1 MGDSDAHTP
10 LIYVSSAATQKF
22 ITDNER
28 KGKFNMRKRAISWAL
43 TASMVLSML
52 SGFIPGQK
60 AYAADSS
67 KKTGK
72 TVVETEIDESTYK
85 ALGLSTDIDKSK
97 AAVPYDKDNIS
108 TFAEVNEVYVAA
120 NGNYRNKYTVRDG
133 FDRIGDF
140 KDRTTKVNSSLGNL
154 YGAYGFY
161 DLGKD
166 NVKVEHGGS
175 GDSNISSN
183 MGNVLKKD
191 SNGFN
196 GLYATSVAFDG
207 GDGKTN
213 YVAEL
218 RVHGDKVFSPAGWK
232 SIKTVIDGK
241 EYRGKIDVNIFK
253 IAADGTR
260 YSIATLTPT
269 LNKNSTYS
277 DGLLYF
283 IRRYQQEL
291 DAMFE
296 IEKADLNGDGFED
309 LLVYCGTYEDRNIND
324 QNIRYAIVDVYY
336 GKGNGR
342 FTKGNNISIPGGL
355 ASNYESGT
363 DGSWC
368 DYGIGRAPVVTLA
381 GGDLEQDGRDEAAVA
396 VSGSVLNYNMAK
408 AGHMTVYT
416 YKDGGLVPI
425 EGLNEVS
432 LGDTDGR
439 KQNYGMYAANCAFGR
454 FKYPGSGAMVTG
466 LIVGGYYSSNSQYVQ
481 REYEATQAAYRYVYY
496 DRLTDNYVLSDYH
509 TRSLG
514 TKSKEIVKYHEVKS
528 NEYYRPVNAPM
539 ALACADLKGMNGNN
553 ENDSVLFGAEVYAF
567 SLEDGG
573 ITGSEI
579 GSMSICTDQRN
590 QGNDKKK
597 KDQVWIG
604 DVRVGCVDKDAKGNN
619 YRQSFVCVVGV
630 HREKKLNDKDDYYWL
645 DIATFSM
652 DGGSPYS
659 SQEGVVCQSNSRQD
673 MYGTFVSLCLPD
685 IDNDS
690 VRLKYEGEYP
700 VYTNPEVY
708 AILQASPYFD
718 DVQEVYEY
726 VNNGG
731 TSYSTSKGSSNTV
744 SANLSI
750 SVGAYVSSEIQL
762 IGAGEVEVELSY
774 GASFEYANTKTTE
787 YEITYNA
794 AGGGSDQVVLYCLKY
809 MYYEYSIYDPI
820 ARKWEPVVMPVCL
833 GPSTSIIDVADYDKV
848 ARRSKGLNEIYN
860 NILNNTAGDPATYQ
874 TLGGKLK
881 YAYQSGGNNNYSSV
895 NASSGADQTQT
906 ISVTDENEYSTE
918 VFIEANEK
926 LGAGGGGLG
935 NKVIVGVTSSQHAGL
950 GHTYVSSN
958 GVTYSGT
965 VDNVPADCTGFSF
978 DWQLRV
984 NTAKLNSDSDSVFVI
999 GYDVK
1004 NVVRPAR
1011 MPMGLSVVDTTRNSV
1026 SLEWSP
1032 SNDADY
1038 YEVCIVD
1045 AGGNY
1050 NSKAVVPYTV
1060 TDYEVKGLYSNRTY
1074 TFAVRALQANGSKSL
1089 FSRPATAT
1097 TLQDS
1102 SNFHITKNPDDTN
1115 TFAGGNAEFAANAV
1129 YYDGDGVNQSVGY
1142 NWQVNTDNGW
1152 RSVSTGGS
1160 NPTLRL
1166 TDVSDEMDGNEY
1178 RCRVYYN
1185 DITLYTKTAT
1195 LTVNKADSK
1204 VMLLAHNDTEN
1215 KDLSDGSVV
1224 RASGSETTKVENV
1237 TKERNLITVTSG
1249 VREYILVSDGTNYM
1263 WKDSDEN
1270 YYPCNVS
1277 VKKDSD
1283 GYVDESQTFKA
1294 SDVGG
1299 TAYGVSESD
1308 FIADIDGNTY
1318 KLASVNADDYAGEKV
1333 SYASDD
1339 VTYDRILAKWVSED
1353 GSKNFYLLGN
1363 TSGSEDSTV
1372 YYYVAD
1378 SESGSF
1384 TMTSKK
1390 TLNVSDTVKVVQTD
1404 LKSVYQTK
1412 TVRSETTGA
1421 EVTYTGDKI
1430 TLSCQP
1436 KSLSGEDVQGDVEFV
1451 ITGPE
1456 SRRIAG
1462 KYDRANGCYT
1472 AQWEPSGQGIYNV
1485 YVYFAGNK
1493 QYNDSISDSMAIYTS
1508 FEGKTNM
1515 NLTMQDNVRYGD
1527 SVKISLERVSYDNT
1541 GKLQDITDDSEYTVK
1556 IKNNKTGEFEDTDKY
1571 ELANGVFIPK
1581 SIGMFQITASNG
1593 GDKTQKN
1600 INVGRAQ
1607 LEIAAQD
1614 TEKSVNDSVR
1624 ECEDAVIT
1632 GLKAWDTDIMPQ
1644 RDRDYELGSYGVS
1657 GLLPGIYD
1665 IAVAY
1670 VKVGDQHSQVMNELE
1685 KNYIINLVKAS
1696 YTLTGNVYTV
1706 TARPANTHGTVSI
1719 KYQQPGNENSDGLTV
1734 DSGTRLPENSTITL
1748 AATPHKGYKVKS
1760 WSLNGKTVTD
1770 PQCGTSGGKACSD
1783 DQIQMDKLKANM
1795 NVAVNFEPVYHK
1807 LTYKPDNEAH
1817 GTLKANYV
1825 TDGTIGKSFG
1835 SGANI
1840 HIEQKVRLT
1849 AVPAAG
1855 YVLDHWTVTGEDGV
1869 PETVLAEDGV
1879 TNNTSLTYDAEEIS
1893 EDTLITAYFAE
1904 AQNFKISVAPVTVG
1918 SDGKTTVTTGVD
1930 VTVKAQRVDGTVT
1943 IESGE
1948 DGIYEVSRGD
1958 NVTIQVTVP
1967 SGLLL
1972 DGWSAA
1978 DGQEL
1983 GTISADLRTMT
1994 VYDIASDLDYTVKYT
2009 APNRYKVTYGADDD
2023 AAGVVDAVAA
2033 GGTDALVSGDKQ
2045 LQGSDIVFTAT
2056 PNEGYEIAYWEVN
2069 GEKVDAEA
2077 EGAGAQRYELEYLGK
2092 DTKVVVYFYKQ
2103 PVVSWTSGN
2112 DTEMT
2117 VRSGDFDLANG
2128 GCIAYAS
2135 KDDLK
2140 FTFAVKRNYEI
2151 ADIKVN
2157 YAGEDVFSLAENSG
2171 EGKLAETADAE
2182 SGTERYTFT
2191 WSAPADGFT
2200 GDVTV
2205 NATYRKIAPSVKAE
2219 YSLKVIEKASA
2230 GEASGKTHGSISADV
2245 SRKNLPSYIQIGD
2258 TISDATESKSA
2269 QITDIYRDS
2278 VITFKVVPDDGY
2290 NVKEWIINGH
2300 KLTSETENIKLYS
2313 DKKVND
2319 TLKITVD
2326 GDSSD
2331 VTVMAGLE
2339 LVGDVLTFGPETEGT
2354 GEVSAMITSTKL
2366 VLESGDMIGAASYV
2380 EFTAAAAEGYEVADW
2395 LVNGISQGVAEKIF
2409 AYKVPKDTRVDVRA
2423 VFDRPVYKITWS
2435 ADGAGQIEA
2444 ENVTADEVLE
2454 GNSAQ
2459 IRGDRELKFTAD
2471 ADQYMECTGF
2481 TVKTAEGTKDYTAEE
2496 LGSNVFVVDKVAS
2509 DIDVVAHF
2517 AKQEL
2522 KSVIT
2527 FEANDAALGA
2537 VTAVYGLDEKAEIT
2551 SGDSQVSGGD
2561 AVFTAAPAD
2570 GQMIEGWYLDPECTQ
2585 AIEGTE
2591 LEQTTYEVKT
2601 IYTDVAVYV
2610 KFVEIPEY
2618 TVKVGTTGTGSA
2630 KITASSDGEELE
2642 IVSGEVKLK
2651 RHKDLTITVAP
2662 KDEYNTV
2669 EHWTVDGADVDS
2681 DELTYKLTDI
2691 TKDAEIY
2698 AYIAPSL
2705 LVNVIFKNEDEVK
2718 KYDNIDI
2725 STGYVGED
2733 GDISGLKPINAENN
2747 LVRIGSGKD
2756 VRFAITPSD
2765 DYMIQAWT
2773 VKYIRGGKV
2782 VKEESGTDFGFT
2794 NEILLND
2801 VTNSIEVSAEL
2812 VDRVGYAIPVE
2823 GNYDRDNNLIETAGG
2838 ESTPETAY
2846 TITEL
2851 TKIPDNVVF
2860 KNDNGVVLDNMV
2872 RENGDASVVITPAEG
2887 WRIRDIII
2895 DEPENA
2901 ENSEES
2907 ENIMS
2912 VQPVL
2917 AEDGTET
2924 GAYLV
2929 SDVNVTKNMEFK
2941 VDAVKLYSV
2950 TIADTEHGNIKVT
2963 KPDGTEVENGEMI
2976 DEKTVLTY
2984 TATPD
2989 MYYDFDA
2996 WTEDAADQAE
3006 STFEKALDGSI
3017 TVGAAFKA
3025 RYAKV
3030 SIATVKN
3037 GTVTVT
3043 TADGKKI
3050 SNGQLVQEGTDII
3063 CKAIPAKHCDLSAW
3077 GGDAKGKTG
3086 TTVKLTVTKNM
3097 NISAAFKFRYV
3108 KVAIGKTE
3116 NGSITIRTAEGKT
3129 VKNGASVIEG
3139 TVLICTA
3146 KAANSCK
3153 LGSWTGS
3160 FKSTKTSVKVA
3171 ANKNMK
3177 INARFV
3183 AKIPAQNTA
3192 GINKNI
3198 HAVVSGNKVTVVW
3211 GKVNKAD
3218 GYDIYAQKCYVK
3230 FDSKSLIKSVKGAS
3244 ATRVTISGINGKS
3257 LAKSDMIKLRVKA
3270 YRLVNGKKKYIDNSV
3285 MLHIVTNSSKYT
3297 NIKKVLLPR
3306 KSYVLGVKQTIQLKP
3321 GFTKADASK
3330 MVLDGTHGAR
3340 YLYVC
3345 TNKNVA
3351 TVDAK
3356 GRIKAK
3362 AAGKCTVYV
3371 IAVNGTTQAVQIIV
3385 K

>member
-1 MGDSDAHTP
+1 
-10 LIYVSSAATQKF
+10 
-22 ITDNER
+22 
-28 KGKFNMRKRAISWAL
+28 MRKRAISWAL

-161 DLGKD
+161 DLGED

-218 RVHGDKVFSPAGWK
+218 RVHGDKAFSPAGWK

-241 EYRGKIDVNIFK
+241 EYRGKIDVSIFK

-260 YSIATLTPT
+260 SSIATLTPT
-269 LNKNSTYS
+269 LNKNSTYG

-336 GKGNGR
+336 GKRNGR

-355 ASNYESGT
+355 ASNYESGAG
-363 DGSWC
+363 GSWC

-496 DRLTDNYVLSDYH
+496 DSLTDNYVLSDYH

-1160 NPTLRL
+1160 NPALRL

-1263 WKDSDEN
+1263 WKDSNEN
-1270 YYPCNVS
+1270 YYPCSVS

-1318 KLASVNADDYAGEKV
+1318 KLTSVNADDYAGEKV

-1456 SRRIAG
+1456 SKRIAG

-1493 QYNDSISDSMAIYTS
+1493 QYNDSISDSMSIYTS

-1527 SVKISLERVSYDNT
+1527 SVKMSLEKVSYDNT

-1644 RDRDYELGSYGVS
+1644 RDRDYELRSYGVS

-1665 IAVAY
+1665 IDVAY

-1904 AQNFKISVAPVTVG
+1904 AQNFKISVSPVTVG

-1930 VTVKAQRVDGTVT
+1930 VTVKAQRVDGTVI

-1983 GTISADLRTMT
+1983 GTVSADLRTMT

-2023 AAGVVDAVAA
+2023 AAGVVDAVVA

-2117 VRSGDFDLANG
+2117 ARSGDSDLANG

-2205 NATYRKIAPSVKAE
+2205 NATYRKISPSVKAE

-2380 EFTAAAAEGYEVADW
+2380 EFTATAAEGYEVADW

-2423 VFDRPVYKITWS
+2423 VFDRPVYRITWS

-2444 ENVTADEVLE
+2444 ENVTSGETLYGESAD
-2454 GNSAQ
+2454 
-2459 IRGDRELKFTAD
+2459 IRGDRMLKFTAIPD
-2471 ADQYMECTGF
+2471 LYMECTGY
-2481 TVKTAEGTKDYTAEE
+2481 TVKTSDGEKQYSASE
-2496 LGSNVFVVDKVAS
+2496 LNGDVLVIDKVSS
-2509 DIDVVAHF
+2509 DTDVTAHF
-2517 AKQEL
+2517 AKKEL
-2522 KSVIT
+2522 KAVIT
-2527 FEANDAALGA
+2527 FAANDPDLGT
-2537 VTAVYGLDEKAEIT
+2537 VSAVYGADKKAIV
-2551 SGDSQVSGGD
+2551 SGDSQIAGGD
-2561 AVFTAAPAD
+2561 VIFTAAPAE
-2570 GQMIEGWYLDPECTQ
+2570 GQMIEGWYKNPECTE
-2585 AIEGTE
+2585 AIEGTNQ
-2591 LEQTTYEVKT
+2591 EQPEYSAHAV
-2601 IYTDVAVYV
+2601 YADLAVYV

-2618 TVKVGTTGTGSA
+2618 TVKLGINGTGTADIEAESEGVKLDIA
-2630 KITASSDGEELE
+2630 
-2642 IVSGEVKLK
+2642 SGEVKVK
-2651 RHKDLTITVAP
+2651 RHADLKVTVRP
-2662 KDEYNTV
+2662 RDVYNTV
-2669 EHWTVDGADVDS
+2669 EYWIVDGEEVDKT
-2681 DELTYKLTDI
+2681 ELTYQIDDLTEDRSV
-2691 TKDAEIY
+2691 Y
-2698 AYIAPSL
+2698 AYVSPSL
-2705 LVNVIFKNEDEVK
+2705 LVDVIFKDSDPVK
-2718 KYDNIDI
+2718 KYDKIDI
-2725 STGYVGED
+2725 RAGYVAED
-2733 GDISGLKPINAENN
+2733 GDESGLKVINAENN
-2747 LVRIGSGKD
+2747 SVRVGSGKD
-2756 VRFAITPSD
+2756 VSFEITPGD
-2765 DYMIQAWT
+2765 DYMIQSWT
-2773 VKYIRGGKV
+2773 VRYMRGDRV
-2782 VKEESGTDFGFT
+2782 VKEESGKDFGFT
-2794 NEILLND
+2794 NKILLKN

-2812 VDRVGYAIPVE
+2812 VDRKGYYIPAE
-2823 GNYDRDNNLIETAGG
+2823 GYYNQANELVTNSAEGEAGS
-2838 ESTPETAY
+2838 EAVY
-2846 TITEL
+2846 TVSEL
-2851 TKIPDNVVF
+2851 TKQPDNVVF
-2860 KNDNGVVLDNMV
+2860 RADDGSVIDNMV
-2872 RENGDASVVITPAEG
+2872 RENGDAGVTITPENG
-2887 WRIRDIII
+2887 WRIRGITVSDAVSGQ
-2895 DEPENA
+2895 EENL
-2901 ENSEES
+2901 
-2907 ENIMS
+2907 MT
-2912 VQPVL
+2912 VTPVL

-2924 GAYLV
+2924 GAYRVV
-2929 SDVNVTKNMEFK
+2929 SENVTENMTFT
-2941 VDAVKLYSV
+2941 VDAVRLYTV
-2950 TIADTEHGNIKVT
+2950 NIADTQHGKITVIKE
-2963 KPDGTEVENGEMI
+2963 DGTEVSNGQTV
-2976 DEKTVLTY
+2976 DEGTLLTY
-2984 TATPD
+2984 TAVPD
-2989 MYYDFDA
+2989 KYYDFDT
-2996 WTEDAADQAE
+2996 WTDDAADQTE
-3006 STFEKALDGSI
+3006 STFEQALDGNI

-3030 SIATVKN
+3030 NIASVKN
-3037 GTVTVT
+3037 GKITVT

-3050 SNGQLVQEGTDII
+3050 ANGQLVQEGTVIV
-3063 CKAIPAKHCDLSAW
+3063 CKAVPAKHCDLSAW
-3077 GGDAKGKTG
+3077 GGDAKGKKG
-3086 TTVKLTVTKNM
+3086 GTVKLTVTKNM
-3097 NISAAFKFRYV
+3097 KISAAFKYRYV
-3108 KVAIGKTE
+3108 KIAIGKTI
-3116 NGSITIRTAEGKT
+3116 NGTISVKTADGKT
-3129 VKNGASVIEG
+3129 VKNGSAIKEG
-3139 TVLICTA
+3139 TVIVCTA
-3146 KAANSCK
+3146 KAAKNCK
-3153 LGSWTGS
+3153 LGYWSGS
-3160 FKSTKTSVKVA
+3160 FKSTKTSVRVA
-3171 ANKNMK
+3171 ANNNMT
-3177 INARFV
+3177 INAKFV
-3183 AKIPAQNTA
+3183 AQIPARDTA

-3198 HAVVSGNKVTVVW
+3198 QTAITNKSLTIKW
-3211 GKVNKAD
+3211 GKVAGAD
-3218 GYDIYAQKCYVK
+3218 GYDVFMQNCSKKMDTKNPVK
-3230 FDSKSLIKSVKGAS
+3230 TVRGASSNKTTITKMHGTALSKSGIVK
-3244 ATRVTISGINGKS
+3244 IQ
-3257 LAKSDMIKLRVKA
+3257 VKA
-3270 YRLVNGKKKYIDNSV
+3270 YKLVNGKKKYIDKSV
-3285 MLHIVTNSSKYT
+3285 LLHIVLNSEKRT
-3297 NIKKVLLPR
+3297 NIKKVTLA
-3306 KSYVLGVKQTIQLKP
+3306 KKAYTMSVKQAVTLKP
-3321 GFTKADASK
+3321 VFTPANASK
-3330 MVLDGTHGAR
+3330 LLLGAEHGPRAF
-3340 YLYVC
+3340 YYS
-3345 TNKNVA
+3345 TNTNVA
-3351 TVDAK
+3351 IVDAN
-3356 GRIKAK
+3356 GVVKAK
-3362 AAGKCTVYV
+3362 ASGKCTIYV
-3371 IAVNGTTQAVQIIV
+3371 ISISGVSSPVQITV
-3385 K
+3385 R

>member
-1 MGDSDAHTP
+1 
-10 LIYVSSAATQKF
+10 
-22 ITDNER
+22 
-28 KGKFNMRKRAISWAL
+28 MRKRAISWAL

-161 DLGKD
+161 DLGED

-191 SNGFN
+191 SNGFS

-432 LGDTDGR
+432 LGDTDGG

-496 DRLTDNYVLSDYH
+496 DSLTDNYVLSDYH

-528 NEYYRPVNAPM
+528 NEYYRPVNAPL

-1263 WKDSDEN
+1263 WKDSNEN
-1270 YYPCNVS
+1270 YYPCSVS

-1299 TAYGVSESD
+1299 AAYGVSESD

-1318 KLASVNADDYAGEKV
+1318 KLTSVNADDYAGEKV

-1456 SRRIAG
+1456 SKRIAG

-1493 QYNDSISDSMAIYTS
+1493 QYNDSISDSMSIYTS

-1527 SVKISLERVSYDNT
+1527 SVKMSLERVSYDNT

-1644 RDRDYELGSYGVS
+1644 RDRDYELGSDGAS

-1665 IAVAY
+1665 IDVVY

-1685 KNYIINLVKAS
+1685 KKYIINLVKAS

-1904 AQNFKISVAPVTVG
+1904 AQNFKISVSPVTVG

-1930 VTVKAQRVDGTVT
+1930 VTVKAQRVDGTVI

-1983 GTISADLRTMT
+1983 GTVSADLRTMT

-2023 AAGVVDAVAA
+2023 AAGVVDAVAN
-2033 GGTDALVSGDKQ
+2033 GSTDALVSGDKQ

-2117 VRSGDFDLANG
+2117 ARSGDSDLANG

-2157 YAGEDVFSLAENSG
+2157 YAGEDVFSLAEDSG
-2171 EGKLAETADAE
+2171 EGKLAETADSE

-2205 NATYRKIAPSVKAE
+2205 NATYRKISPSVKAE

-2395 LVNGISQGVAEKIF
+2395 LVNGISQGVAENIF

-2444 ENVTADEVLE
+2444 ENVTSGETLYGESAD
-2454 GNSAQ
+2454 
-2459 IRGDRELKFTAD
+2459 IRGDRMLKFTAIPD
-2471 ADQYMECTGF
+2471 LYMECTGY
-2481 TVKTAEGTKDYTAEE
+2481 TVKTSDGEKQYSASE
-2496 LGSNVFVVDKVAS
+2496 LNGDVLVIDKVSS
-2509 DIDVVAHF
+2509 DTDVTAHF
-2517 AKQEL
+2517 AKKEL
-2522 KSVIT
+2522 KAVIT
-2527 FEANDAALGA
+2527 FAANDPDLGTVA
-2537 VTAVYGLDEKAEIT
+2537 AVYGTDKKAIV
-2551 SGDSQVSGGD
+2551 SGDSQIAGGD
-2561 AVFTAAPAD
+2561 VIFTAAPAE
-2570 GQMIEGWYLDPECTQ
+2570 GQMIEGWYKNPECTE
-2585 AIEGTE
+2585 AIEGTNQ
-2591 LEQTTYEVKT
+2591 EQPEYSAHAV
-2601 IYTDVAVYV
+2601 YADLAVYV

-2618 TVKVGTTGTGSA
+2618 TVKLGINGTGTADIEAESEGVKLDIA
-2630 KITASSDGEELE
+2630 
-2642 IVSGEVKLK
+2642 SGEVKVK
-2651 RHKDLTITVAP
+2651 RHADLKVTVRP
-2662 KDEYNTV
+2662 RDVYNTV
-2669 EHWTVDGADVDS
+2669 EYWIVDGEEVDKT
-2681 DELTYKLTDI
+2681 ELTYQIDDLTEDRSV
-2691 TKDAEIY
+2691 Y
-2698 AYIAPSL
+2698 AYVSPSL
-2705 LVNVIFKNEDEVK
+2705 LVDVIFKDGDPVK
-2718 KYDNIDI
+2718 KYDKIDI
-2725 STGYVGED
+2725 RAGYVAED
-2733 GDISGLKPINAENN
+2733 GDESGLKVINAENN
-2747 LVRIGSGKD
+2747 SVRVGSGKD
-2756 VRFAITPSD
+2756 VSFEITPGD
-2765 DYMIQAWT
+2765 DYMIQSWT
-2773 VKYIRGGKV
+2773 VRYMRGDRV
-2782 VKEESGTDFGFT
+2782 VKEESGKDFGFT
-2794 NEILLND
+2794 NKILLKN

-2812 VDRVGYAIPVE
+2812 VDRKGYYIPAEGYYNQANELVTNSVE
-2823 GNYDRDNNLIETAGG
+2823 GEAGS
-2838 ESTPETAY
+2838 EAAY
-2846 TITEL
+2846 TVSEL
-2851 TKIPDNVVF
+2851 TKQPDNIVF
-2860 KNDNGVVLDNMV
+2860 RAEDGSVIDNMV
-2872 RENGDASVVITPAEG
+2872 RENGDAGVTITPENG
-2887 WRIRDIII
+2887 WRIRGITVSDAVSGQ
-2895 DEPENA
+2895 EENL
-2901 ENSEES
+2901 
-2907 ENIMS
+2907 MT
-2912 VQPVL
+2912 VTPVL

-2924 GAYLV
+2924 GAYRVV
-2929 SDVNVTKNMEFK
+2929 SENMTENMTFT
-2941 VDAVKLYSV
+2941 VDAVRLYTV
-2950 TIADTEHGNIKVT
+2950 NIADTQHGKITVIKE
-2963 KPDGTEVENGEMI
+2963 DGTEVSNGQTV
-2976 DEKTVLTY
+2976 DEGTLLTY
-2984 TATPD
+2984 TAVPD
-2989 MYYDFDA
+2989 KYYDFDT
-2996 WTEDAADQAE
+2996 WTDDAADQTE
-3006 STFEKALDGSI
+3006 STFEQSLDGNI

-3030 SIATVKN
+3030 NIASVKN
-3037 GTVTVT
+3037 GKITVK

-3050 SNGQLVQEGTDII
+3050 ANGQLVQEGTVIV
-3063 CKAIPAKHCDLSAW
+3063 CKAVPVKHCDLSAW
-3077 GGDAKGKTG
+3077 GGDAKGKKG
-3086 TTVKLTVTKNM
+3086 GTVKLTVTKNM
-3097 NISAAFKFRYV
+3097 KISAAFKYRYV
-3108 KVAIGKTE
+3108 KIAIGKTI
-3116 NGSITIRTAEGKT
+3116 NGTISVKTADGKT
-3129 VKNGASVIEG
+3129 VKNGSAIKEG
-3139 TVLICTA
+3139 TVIVCTA
-3146 KAANSCK
+3146 KAAKNCK
-3153 LGSWTGS
+3153 LGYWSGS
-3160 FKSTKTSVKVA
+3160 FKSTKTSVRVA
-3171 ANKNMK
+3171 ANNNMT
-3177 INARFV
+3177 INAKFV
-3183 AKIPAQNTA
+3183 AQIPARDTA

-3198 HAVVSGNKVTVVW
+3198 QTAITNKSLTIKW
-3211 GKVNKAD
+3211 GKVAGAD
-3218 GYDIYAQKCYVK
+3218 GYDVFMQNCSKKMDTKNPVK
-3230 FDSKSLIKSVKGAS
+3230 TVRGAS
-3244 ATRVTISGINGKS
+3244 SNKTTITKMHGTALSKCGIVK
-3257 LAKSDMIKLRVKA
+3257 IQVKA
-3270 YRLVNGKKKYIDNSV
+3270 YKLVNGKKKYIDKSV
-3285 MLHIVTNSSKYT
+3285 LLHIVLNSEKRT
-3297 NIKKVLLPR
+3297 NIKKVTLA
-3306 KSYVLGVKQTIQLKP
+3306 KKVYTMSVKQAVTLKP
-3321 GFTKADASK
+3321 VFTPANASK
-3330 MVLDGTHGAR
+3330 LLLGAEHGPRAF
-3340 YLYVC
+3340 YYS
-3345 TNKNVA
+3345 TNTNVA
-3351 TVDAK
+3351 IVDAN
-3356 GRIKAK
+3356 GVVKAK
-3362 AAGKCTVYV
+3362 ASGKCTIYV
-3371 IAVNGTTQAVQIIV
+3371 ISISGVSSPVQITV
-3385 K
+3385 R

>member
-1 MGDSDAHTP
+1 
-10 LIYVSSAATQKF
+10 
-22 ITDNER
+22 
-28 KGKFNMRKRAISWAL
+28 MRKRAISWAL

-161 DLGKD
+161 DLGED

-218 RVHGDKVFSPAGWK
+218 RVHGDKVFGPAGWK

-355 ASNYESGT
+355 ASNYESGAG
-363 DGSWC
+363 GSWC

-496 DRLTDNYVLSDYH
+496 DSLTDNYVLSDYH

-744 SANLSI
+744 STNLSI

-881 YAYQSGGNNNYSSV
+881 YTYQSGGNNNYSSV

-918 VFIEANEK
+918 VFLEANEK

-950 GHTYVSSN
+950 GYTRVSSN

-1263 WKDSDEN
+1263 WKDSNEN
-1270 YYPCNVS
+1270 YYPCSVS

-1299 TAYGVSESD
+1299 AAYGVSESD

-1318 KLASVNADDYAGEKV
+1318 KLTSVNADDYAGEKV

-1456 SRRIAG
+1456 SKRIAG

-1493 QYNDSISDSMAIYTS
+1493 QYNDSISDSMSIYTS

-1527 SVKISLERVSYDNT
+1527 SVKMSLERVSYDNT

-1904 AQNFKISVAPVTVG
+1904 AQNFKISVSPVTVG

-1930 VTVKAQRVDGTVT
+1930 VTVKAQRVDGTVI

-1983 GTISADLRTMT
+1983 GTVSADLRTMT

-2009 APNRYKVTYGADDD
+2009 APNRYKVTYGVDDD
-2023 AAGVVDAVAA
+2023 AAGVVDAVVA

-2117 VRSGDFDLANG
+2117 VRSGDSDLANG

-2380 EFTAAAAEGYEVADW
+2380 EFTATAAEGYEVADW

-2444 ENVTADEVLE
+2444 ENVTSGETLYGESAD
-2454 GNSAQ
+2454 
-2459 IRGDRELKFTAD
+2459 IRGDRMLKFTAIP
-2471 ADQYMECTGF
+2471 DQYMECTGY
-2481 TVKTAEGTKDYTAEE
+2481 TVKTSDGEKQYSASE
-2496 LGSNVFVVDKVAS
+2496 LNGDVLVIDKVSS
-2509 DIDVVAHF
+2509 DTDVTAHF
-2517 AKQEL
+2517 AKKEL
-2522 KSVIT
+2522 KAVIT
-2527 FEANDAALGA
+2527 FAANDPDLGT
-2537 VTAVYGLDEKAEIT
+2537 VSAVYGADKKAIV
-2551 SGDSQVSGGD
+2551 SGDSQIAGGD
-2561 AVFTAAPAD
+2561 VIFTAAPAE
-2570 GQMIEGWYLDPECTQ
+2570 GQMIEGWYKNPECTE
-2585 AIEGTE
+2585 AIEGTNQ
-2591 LEQTTYEVKT
+2591 EQPEYSAHAV
-2601 IYTDVAVYV
+2601 YADLAVYV

-2618 TVKVGTTGTGSA
+2618 TVKLGINGTGTADIEAESEGVKLDIA
-2630 KITASSDGEELE
+2630 
-2642 IVSGEVKLK
+2642 SGEVKVK
-2651 RHKDLTITVAP
+2651 RHADLKVTVRP
-2662 KDEYNTV
+2662 RDVYNTV
-2669 EHWTVDGADVDS
+2669 EYWIVDGEEVDKT
-2681 DELTYKLTDI
+2681 ELTYQIDDLTEDRSV
-2691 TKDAEIY
+2691 Y
-2698 AYIAPSL
+2698 AYVSPSL
-2705 LVNVIFKNEDEVK
+2705 LVDVIFKDSDPVK
-2718 KYDNIDI
+2718 KYDKIDI
-2725 STGYVGED
+2725 RAGYVAED
-2733 GDISGLKPINAENN
+2733 GDESGLKVINAENN
-2747 LVRIGSGKD
+2747 SVRVGSGKD
-2756 VRFAITPSD
+2756 VSFEITPGD
-2765 DYMIQAWT
+2765 DYMIQSWT
-2773 VKYIRGGKV
+2773 VRYMRGDRI
-2782 VKEESGTDFGFT
+2782 VKEESGKDFGFT
-2794 NEILLND
+2794 NKILLKN

-2812 VDRVGYAIPVE
+2812 VDKKGYYIPAEGYYNQANELVTNSVE
-2823 GNYDRDNNLIETAGG
+2823 GEAGS
-2838 ESTPETAY
+2838 EAAY
-2846 TITEL
+2846 TVSEL
-2851 TKIPDNVVF
+2851 TKQPDNVVF
-2860 KNDNGVVLDNMV
+2860 RAEDGSVIDNMV
-2872 RENGDASVVITPAEG
+2872 RANGDASVTITPENG
-2887 WRIRDIII
+2887 WRIRGITVSDAISGQ
-2895 DEPENA
+2895 E
-2901 ENSEES
+2901 
-2907 ENIMS
+2907 ENIMT
-2912 VQPVL
+2912 VTPVR

-2924 GAYLV
+2924 GAYRVV
-2929 SDVNVTKNMEFK
+2929 SENVTENMTFT
-2941 VDAVKLYSV
+2941 VDAVRLYTV
-2950 TIADTEHGNIKVT
+2950 NIADTQHGKITVIKE
-2963 KPDGTEVENGEMI
+2963 DGTEVSNGQI
-2976 DEKTVLTY
+2976 VDEGTLLTY
-2984 TATPD
+2984 TAVPD
-2989 MYYDFDA
+2989 KYYDFDT
-2996 WTEDAADQAE
+2996 WTDDAADQTE
-3006 STFEKALDGSI
+3006 STFEQALDGNI

-3030 SIATVKN
+3030 NIASVKN
-3037 GTVTVT
+3037 GKITVK

-3050 SNGQLVQEGTDII
+3050 ANGQLVQEGTVIV
-3063 CKAIPAKHCDLSAW
+3063 CKAVPAKHCDLSAW
-3077 GGDAKGKTG
+3077 GGDAKGKKG
-3086 TTVKLTVTKNM
+3086 GTVKLTVTKNM
-3097 NISAAFKFRYV
+3097 KISAAFKYRYV
-3108 KVAIGKTE
+3108 KIAIGKTV
-3116 NGSITIRTAEGKT
+3116 NGTISVKTADGKT
-3129 VKNGASVIEG
+3129 VKNGSAIKEG
-3139 TVLICTA
+3139 TVIVCTA
-3146 KAANSCK
+3146 KAAKNCK
-3153 LGSWTGS
+3153 LGYWSGS
-3160 FKSTKTSVKVA
+3160 FKSTKTSVRVA
-3171 ANKNMK
+3171 ANNNMT
-3177 INARFV
+3177 INAKFV
-3183 AKIPAQNTA
+3183 AQIPARDTA

-3198 HAVVSGNKVTVVW
+3198 QTAITNKSLTIKW
-3211 GKVNKAD
+3211 GKVAGAN
-3218 GYDIYAQKCYVK
+3218 GYDVFMQNCSKKMDTKNPVK
-3230 FDSKSLIKSVKGAS
+3230 TVRGAS
-3244 ATRVTISGINGKS
+3244 SNKTTITKMHGTALSKCGIVK
-3257 LAKSDMIKLRVKA
+3257 IQVKA
-3270 YRLVNGKKKYIDNSV
+3270 YKLVNGKKKYIDKSV
-3285 MLHIVTNSSKYT
+3285 LLHIVLNSEKRT
-3297 NIKKVLLPR
+3297 NIKKVTLA
-3306 KSYVLGVKQTIQLKP
+3306 KKVYTMSVKRAVTLKP
-3321 GFTKADASK
+3321 VFTPANASK
-3330 MVLDGTHGAR
+3330 LLLGAEHGPRAF
-3340 YLYVC
+3340 YYS
-3345 TNKNVA
+3345 TNTNVA
-3351 TVDAK
+3351 IVDAN
-3356 GRIKAK
+3356 GVVKAK
-3362 AAGKCTVYV
+3362 ASGKCTIYV
-3371 IAVNGTTQAVQIIV
+3371 ISISGVSSPVQITV
-3385 K
+3385 R

>member
-1 MGDSDAHTP
+1 
-10 LIYVSSAATQKF
+10 
-22 ITDNER
+22 
-28 KGKFNMRKRAISWAL
+28 MRKRAISWAL
-43 TASMVLSML
+43 TASMALSML

-363 DGSWC
+363 GGSWC

-396 VSGSVLNYNMAK
+396 VSGSVQNRNMAK

-432 LGDTDGR
+432 LGDTDGK

-466 LIVGGYYSSNSQYVQ
+466 LIVGGYYSSNSQYLQ
-481 REYEATQAAYRYVYY
+481 MEYEATQAAYRYVYY
-496 DRLTDNYVLSDYH
+496 DSLTDNYVLSDYH

-514 TKSKEIVKYHEVKS
+514 TKSKEIVKYHEVK
-528 NEYYRPVNAPM
+528 NKEYYRPVNAPL

-1263 WKDSDEN
+1263 WKDSNEN
-1270 YYPCNVS
+1270 YYPCSVS

-1299 TAYGVSESD
+1299 AAYGVSESD

-1318 KLASVNADDYAGEKV
+1318 KLTSVNADDYAGEKV

-1456 SRRIAG
+1456 SKRIAG

-1493 QYNDSISDSMAIYTS
+1493 QYNDSISDSMSIYTS

-1527 SVKISLERVSYDNT
+1527 SVKMSLEKVSYDNT

-1644 RDRDYELGSYGVS
+1644 RDRDYELRSYGVS

-1665 IAVAY
+1665 IDVAY

-1904 AQNFKISVAPVTVG
+1904 AQNFKISVSPVTVG

-1930 VTVKAQRVDGTVT
+1930 VTVKAQRVDGTVI

-1983 GTISADLRTMT
+1983 GTVSADLRTMT

-2009 APNRYKVTYGADDD
+2009 APNRYNVTYGADDD
-2023 AAGVVDAVAA
+2023 AAGVVDAVAT

-2117 VRSGDFDLANG
+2117 ARSGDSDLANG

-2157 YAGEDVFSLAENSG
+2157 YAGEDVFSLAEDSG
-2171 EGKLAETADAE
+2171 EGKLAETADSE

-2205 NATYRKIAPSVKAE
+2205 NVTYRKITPSVKAE

-2245 SRKNLPSYIQIGD
+2245 SRKNLPTYIQIGD

-2380 EFTAAAAEGYEVADW
+2380 EFTATAAEGYEVADW
-2395 LVNGISQGVAEKIF
+2395 LVNGISQGVAEETF

-2444 ENVTADEVLE
+2444 ENVTSGETLDGESAD
-2454 GNSAQ
+2454 
-2459 IRGDRELKFTAD
+2459 IRGDRMLKFTAIP
-2471 ADQYMECTGF
+2471 DQYMECTGF

-2527 FEANDAALGA
+2527 FEANDAALGT

-2651 RHKDLTITVAP
+2651 RHKDLTITVTP

-2669 EHWTVDGADVDS
+2669 EHWTVDGVDVDS

-2846 TITEL
+2846 TITDL

-3116 NGSITIRTAEGKT
+3116 NGSITIKTAEGKT

-3146 KAANSCK
+3146 KAAKNCK

-3211 GKVNKAD
+3211 GKVNRAD
-3218 GYDIYAQKCYVK
+3218 GYDIYAQKCYVN

-3257 LAKSDMIKLRVKA
+3257 LAKLDMIKLRVKA
-3270 YRLVNGKKKYIDNSV
+3270 YKLVNGKKKYIDNSV

-3340 YLYVC
+3340 YLYAC

>member
-1 MGDSDAHTP
+1 
-10 LIYVSSAATQKF
+10 
-22 ITDNER
+22 
-28 KGKFNMRKRAISWAL
+28 MRKRAISWAL

-161 DLGKD
+161 DLGED

-191 SNGFN
+191 SNGFS

-432 LGDTDGR
+432 LGDTDGG

-496 DRLTDNYVLSDYH
+496 DSLTDNYVLSDYH

-528 NEYYRPVNAPM
+528 NEYYRPVNAPL

-1011 MPMGLSVVDTTRNSV
+1011 MPMGLSVVDTTRKSV

-1270 YYPCNVS
+1270 YYPCSVS

-1299 TAYGVSESD
+1299 AAYGVSESD

-1318 KLASVNADDYAGEKV
+1318 KLTSVNADDYAGEKV

-1436 KSLSGEDVQGDVEFV
+1436 KSLSGENVQGDVEFV

-1527 SVKISLERVSYDNT
+1527 SVKMSLERVSYDNT

-1556 IKNNKTGEFEDTDKY
+1556 IKNNKTGKFEDTDKY

-1644 RDRDYELGSYGVS
+1644 RDRDYELGSDGVS

-1665 IAVAY
+1665 IDVAY

-1930 VTVKAQRVDGTVT
+1930 VTVKAQRVDGTVI

-1983 GTISADLRTMT
+1983 GTVSADLRTMT

-2033 GGTDALVSGDKQ
+2033 GSADALVSGDKQ

-2077 EGAGAQRYELEYLGK
+2077 EGADAQRYELEYLGK

-2117 VRSGDFDLANG
+2117 AKSGDSDLANG

-2205 NATYRKIAPSVKAE
+2205 NVTYRKITPSVKAE

-2380 EFTAAAAEGYEVADW
+2380 EFTATAAEGYEVADW
-2395 LVNGISQGVAEKIF
+2395 LVNGISQGVAEETF

-2444 ENVTADEVLE
+2444 ENVTSGETLDGESAD
-2454 GNSAQ
+2454 
-2459 IRGDRELKFTAD
+2459 IRGDRMLKFTAIP
-2471 ADQYMECTGF
+2471 DQYMECTGF

-2527 FEANDAALGA
+2527 FEANDAALGT

-2846 TITEL
+2846 TITDL

-3116 NGSITIRTAEGKT
+3116 NGSITIKTAEGKT

-3146 KAANSCK
+3146 KAAKNCK

-3211 GKVNKAD
+3211 GKVNRAD
-3218 GYDIYAQKCYVK
+3218 GYDIYAQKCYVN

-3257 LAKSDMIKLRVKA
+3257 LAKLDMIKLRVKA
-3270 YRLVNGKKKYIDNSV
+3270 YKLVNGKKKYIDNSV
-3285 MLHIVTNSSKYT
+3285 MLHIVTNSGKYT

-3340 YLYVC
+3340 YLYAC

>member
-1 MGDSDAHTP
+1 
-10 LIYVSSAATQKF
+10 
-22 ITDNER
+22 
-28 KGKFNMRKRAISWAL
+28 MRKRAISWAL

-97 AAVPYDKDNIS
+97 AAVPYDTDNIS

-161 DLGKD
+161 DLGED

-218 RVHGDKVFSPAGWK
+218 RVHGDKAFSPAGWK

-241 EYRGKIDVNIFK
+241 EYRGKIDVSIFK

-260 YSIATLTPT
+260 SSIATLTPT
-269 LNKNSTYS
+269 LNKNSTYG

-336 GKGNGR
+336 GKRNGR

-355 ASNYESGT
+355 ASNYESGAG
-363 DGSWC
+363 GSWC

-496 DRLTDNYVLSDYH
+496 DSLTDNYVLSDYH

-652 DGGSPYS
+652 DGGSPYT

-1160 NPTLRL
+1160 NPALRL

-1263 WKDSDEN
+1263 WKDSNEN
-1270 YYPCNVS
+1270 YYPCSVS

-1318 KLASVNADDYAGEKV
+1318 KLTSVNADDYAGEKV

-1456 SRRIAG
+1456 SKRIAG

-1493 QYNDSISDSMAIYTS
+1493 QYNDSISDSMSIYTS

-1527 SVKISLERVSYDNT
+1527 SVKMSLEKVSYDNT

-1644 RDRDYELGSYGVS
+1644 RDRDYELRSYGVS

-1665 IAVAY
+1665 IDVAY

-1904 AQNFKISVAPVTVG
+1904 AQNFKISVSPVTVG

-1930 VTVKAQRVDGTVT
+1930 VTVKAQRVDGTVI

-1983 GTISADLRTMT
+1983 GTVSADLRTMT

-2023 AAGVVDAVAA
+2023 AAGVVDAVAT
-2033 GGTDALVSGDKQ
+2033 GSTDALVSGDKQ

-2117 VRSGDFDLANG
+2117 ARSGDSDLANG

-2205 NATYRKIAPSVKAE
+2205 NATYRKISPSVKAE

-2380 EFTAAAAEGYEVADW
+2380 EFTATAAEGYEVADW

-2423 VFDRPVYKITWS
+2423 VFDRPVYRITWS

-2444 ENVTADEVLE
+2444 ENVTSGETLYGESAD
-2454 GNSAQ
+2454 
-2459 IRGDRELKFTAD
+2459 IRGDRMLKFTAIPD
-2471 ADQYMECTGF
+2471 LYMECTGY
-2481 TVKTAEGTKDYTAEE
+2481 TVKTSDGEKQYSASE
-2496 LGSNVFVVDKVAS
+2496 LNGDVLVIDKVSS
-2509 DIDVVAHF
+2509 DTDVTAHF
-2517 AKQEL
+2517 AKKEL
-2522 KSVIT
+2522 KAVIT
-2527 FEANDAALGA
+2527 FAANDPDLGT
-2537 VTAVYGLDEKAEIT
+2537 VSAVYGADKKAIV
-2551 SGDSQVSGGD
+2551 SGDSQIAGGD
-2561 AVFTAAPAD
+2561 VIFTAAPAE
-2570 GQMIEGWYLDPECTQ
+2570 GQMIEGWYKNPECTE
-2585 AIEGTE
+2585 AIEGTNQ
-2591 LEQTTYEVKT
+2591 EQPEYSAHAV
-2601 IYTDVAVYV
+2601 YADLAVYV

-2618 TVKVGTTGTGSA
+2618 TVKLGINGTGTADIEAESEGVKLDIA
-2630 KITASSDGEELE
+2630 
-2642 IVSGEVKLK
+2642 SGEVKVK
-2651 RHKDLTITVAP
+2651 RHADLKVTVRP
-2662 KDEYNTV
+2662 RDVYNTV
-2669 EHWTVDGADVDS
+2669 EYWIVDGEEVDKT
-2681 DELTYKLTDI
+2681 ELTYQIDDLTEDRSV
-2691 TKDAEIY
+2691 Y
-2698 AYIAPSL
+2698 AYVSPSL
-2705 LVNVIFKNEDEVK
+2705 LVDVIFKDSDPVK
-2718 KYDNIDI
+2718 KYDKIDI
-2725 STGYVGED
+2725 RAGYVAED
-2733 GDISGLKPINAENN
+2733 GDESGLKVINAENN
-2747 LVRIGSGKD
+2747 SVRVGSGKD
-2756 VRFAITPSD
+2756 VSFEITPGD
-2765 DYMIQAWT
+2765 DYMIQSWT
-2773 VKYIRGGKV
+2773 VRYMRGDRV
-2782 VKEESGTDFGFT
+2782 VKEESGKDFGFT
-2794 NEILLND
+2794 NKILLKN

-2812 VDRVGYAIPVE
+2812 VDRKGYYIPAE
-2823 GNYDRDNNLIETAGG
+2823 GYYNQANELVTNSAEGEAGS
-2838 ESTPETAY
+2838 EAAY
-2846 TITEL
+2846 TVSEL
-2851 TKIPDNVVF
+2851 TKQPDNVVF
-2860 KNDNGVVLDNMV
+2860 RADDGSVIDNMV
-2872 RENGDASVVITPAEG
+2872 RENGDAGVTITPENG
-2887 WRIRDIII
+2887 WRIRGITVSDAVSGQ
-2895 DEPENA
+2895 EENL
-2901 ENSEES
+2901 
-2907 ENIMS
+2907 MT
-2912 VQPVL
+2912 VTPVL

-2924 GAYLV
+2924 GAYRVV
-2929 SDVNVTKNMEFK
+2929 SENVTENMTFT
-2941 VDAVKLYSV
+2941 VDAVRLYTV
-2950 TIADTEHGNIKVT
+2950 NIADTQHGKITVIKE
-2963 KPDGTEVENGEMI
+2963 DGTEVSNGQTV
-2976 DEKTVLTY
+2976 DEGTLLTY
-2984 TATPD
+2984 TAVPD
-2989 MYYDFDA
+2989 KYYDFDT
-2996 WTEDAADQAE
+2996 WTDDAADQTE
-3006 STFEKALDGSI
+3006 STFEQALDGNI

-3030 SIATVKN
+3030 NIASVKN
-3037 GTVTVT
+3037 GKITVT

-3050 SNGQLVQEGTDII
+3050 ANGQLVQEGTVIV
-3063 CKAIPAKHCDLSAW
+3063 CKAVPAKHCDLSAW
-3077 GGDAKGKTG
+3077 GGDAKGKKG
-3086 TTVKLTVTKNM
+3086 GTVKLTVTKNM
-3097 NISAAFKFRYV
+3097 KISAAFKYRYV
-3108 KVAIGKTE
+3108 KIAIGKTI
-3116 NGSITIRTAEGKT
+3116 NGTISVKTADGKT
-3129 VKNGASVIEG
+3129 VKNGSAIKEG
-3139 TVLICTA
+3139 TVIVCTA
-3146 KAANSCK
+3146 KAAKNCK
-3153 LGSWTGS
+3153 LGYWSGS
-3160 FKSTKTSVKVA
+3160 FKSTKTSVRVA
-3171 ANKNMK
+3171 ANNNMT
-3177 INARFV
+3177 INAKFV
-3183 AKIPAQNTA
+3183 AQIPARDTA

-3198 HAVVSGNKVTVVW
+3198 QTAITNKSLTIKW
-3211 GKVNKAD
+3211 GKVAGAD
-3218 GYDIYAQKCYVK
+3218 GYDVFMQNCSKKMDTKNPVK
-3230 FDSKSLIKSVKGAS
+3230 TVRGASSNKTTITKMHGTALSKSGIVK
-3244 ATRVTISGINGKS
+3244 IQ
-3257 LAKSDMIKLRVKA
+3257 VKA
-3270 YRLVNGKKKYIDNSV
+3270 YKLVNGKKKYIDKSV
-3285 MLHIVTNSSKYT
+3285 LLHIVLNSEKRT
-3297 NIKKVLLPR
+3297 NIKKVTLA
-3306 KSYVLGVKQTIQLKP
+3306 KKAYTMSVKQAVTLKP
-3321 GFTKADASK
+3321 VFTPANASK
-3330 MVLDGTHGAR
+3330 LLLGAEHGPRAF
-3340 YLYVC
+3340 YYS
-3345 TNKNVA
+3345 TNTNVA
-3351 TVDAK
+3351 IVDAN
-3356 GRIKAK
+3356 GVVKAK
-3362 AAGKCTVYV
+3362 ASGKCTIYV
-3371 IAVNGTTQAVQIIV
+3371 ISISGVSSPVQITV
-3385 K
+3385 R

>member
-1 MGDSDAHTP
+1 
-10 LIYVSSAATQKF
+10 
-22 ITDNER
+22 
-28 KGKFNMRKRAISWAL
+28 MRKRAISWAL

-161 DLGKD
+161 DLGED

-432 LGDTDGR
+432 LGDTDGG

-496 DRLTDNYVLSDYH
+496 DSLTDNYVLSDYH

-528 NEYYRPVNAPM
+528 NEYYRPVNAPL

-950 GHTYVSSN
+950 GHTRVSSN

-1011 MPMGLSVVDTTRNSV
+1011 MPMGLSVVDTTRKSV

-1263 WKDSDEN
+1263 WKDSNEN
-1270 YYPCNVS
+1270 YYPCSVS

-1527 SVKISLERVSYDNT
+1527 SVKMSLERVSYDNT

-1556 IKNNKTGEFEDTDKY
+1556 IKNNKTGKFEDTDKY

-1644 RDRDYELGSYGVS
+1644 RDRDYELGSDGVS

-1665 IAVAY
+1665 IDVAY

-1930 VTVKAQRVDGTVT
+1930 VTVKAQRVDGTVI

-1983 GTISADLRTMT
+1983 GTVSADLRTMT

-2033 GGTDALVSGDKQ
+2033 GSADALVSGDKQ

-2077 EGAGAQRYELEYLGK
+2077 EGADAQRYELEYLGK

-2117 VRSGDFDLANG
+2117 AKSGDSDLANG

-2205 NATYRKIAPSVKAE
+2205 NVTYRKITPSVKAE

-2380 EFTAAAAEGYEVADW
+2380 EFTATAAEGYEVADW
-2395 LVNGISQGVAEKIF
+2395 LVNGISQGVAEETF

-2444 ENVTADEVLE
+2444 ENVTSGETLDGESAD
-2454 GNSAQ
+2454 
-2459 IRGDRELKFTAD
+2459 IRGDRMLKFTAIP
-2471 ADQYMECTGF
+2471 DQYMECTGF

-2846 TITEL
+2846 TITDL

-3116 NGSITIRTAEGKT
+3116 NGSITIKTAEGKT

-3146 KAANSCK
+3146 KAAKNCK

-3198 HAVVSGNKVTVVW
+3198 HAVVSRNKVTVVW
-3211 GKVNKAD
+3211 GKVNRAD
-3218 GYDIYAQKCYVK
+3218 GYDIYAQKCYVN

-3257 LAKSDMIKLRVKA
+3257 LAKLDMIKLRVKA
-3270 YRLVNGKKKYIDNSV
+3270 YKLVNGKKKYIDNSV

-3340 YLYVC
+3340 YLYAC

>member
-1 MGDSDAHTP
+1 
-10 LIYVSSAATQKF
+10 
-22 ITDNER
+22 
-28 KGKFNMRKRAISWAL
+28 MRKRAISWAL

-161 DLGKD
+161 DLGED

-218 RVHGDKVFSPAGWK
+218 RVHGDKAFSPAGWK

-241 EYRGKIDVNIFK
+241 EYRGKIDVSIFK

-260 YSIATLTPT
+260 SSIATLTPT
-269 LNKNSTYS
+269 LNKNSTYG

-336 GKGNGR
+336 GKRNGR

-355 ASNYESGT
+355 ASNYESGAG
-363 DGSWC
+363 GSWC

-496 DRLTDNYVLSDYH
+496 DSLTDNYVLSDYH

-881 YAYQSGGNNNYSSV
+881 YTYQSGGNNNYSSV

-918 VFIEANEK
+918 VFLEANEK

-950 GHTYVSSN
+950 GYTRVSSN

-1263 WKDSDEN
+1263 WKDSNEN
-1270 YYPCNVS
+1270 YYPCSVS

-1299 TAYGVSESD
+1299 AAYGVSESD

-1318 KLASVNADDYAGEKV
+1318 KLTSVNADDYAGEKV

-1456 SRRIAG
+1456 SKRIAG

-1493 QYNDSISDSMAIYTS
+1493 QYNDSISDSMSIYTS

-1527 SVKISLERVSYDNT
+1527 SVKMSLEKVSYDNT

-1644 RDRDYELGSYGVS
+1644 RDRDYELRSYGVS

-1665 IAVAY
+1665 IDVAY

-1904 AQNFKISVAPVTVG
+1904 AQNFKISVSPVTVG

-1930 VTVKAQRVDGTVT
+1930 VTVKAQRVDGTVI

-1983 GTISADLRTMT
+1983 GTVSADLRTMT

-2023 AAGVVDAVAA
+2023 AAGVVDAVVA

-2117 VRSGDFDLANG
+2117 ARSGDSDLANG

-2205 NATYRKIAPSVKAE
+2205 NATYRKISPSVKAE

-2380 EFTAAAAEGYEVADW
+2380 EFTATAAEGYEVADW

-2423 VFDRPVYKITWS
+2423 VFDRPVYRITWS

-2444 ENVTADEVLE
+2444 ENVTSGETLYGESAD
-2454 GNSAQ
+2454 
-2459 IRGDRELKFTAD
+2459 IRGDRMLKFTAIPD
-2471 ADQYMECTGF
+2471 LYMECTGY
-2481 TVKTAEGTKDYTAEE
+2481 TVKTSDGEKQYSASE
-2496 LGSNVFVVDKVAS
+2496 LNGDVLVIDKVSS
-2509 DIDVVAHF
+2509 DTDVTAHF
-2517 AKQEL
+2517 AKKEL
-2522 KSVIT
+2522 KAVIT
-2527 FEANDAALGA
+2527 FAANDPDLGT
-2537 VTAVYGLDEKAEIT
+2537 VSAVYGADKKAIV
-2551 SGDSQVSGGD
+2551 SGDSQIAGGD
-2561 AVFTAAPAD
+2561 VIFTAAPAE
-2570 GQMIEGWYLDPECTQ
+2570 GQMIEGWYKNPECTE
-2585 AIEGTE
+2585 AIEGTNQ
-2591 LEQTTYEVKT
+2591 EQPEYSAHAV
-2601 IYTDVAVYV
+2601 YADLAVYV

-2618 TVKVGTTGTGSA
+2618 TVKLGINGTGTADIEAESEGVKLDIA
-2630 KITASSDGEELE
+2630 
-2642 IVSGEVKLK
+2642 SGEVKVK
-2651 RHKDLTITVAP
+2651 RHADLKVTVRP
-2662 KDEYNTV
+2662 RDVYNTV
-2669 EHWTVDGADVDS
+2669 EYWIVDGEEVDKT
-2681 DELTYKLTDI
+2681 ELTYQIDDLTEDRSV
-2691 TKDAEIY
+2691 Y
-2698 AYIAPSL
+2698 AYVSPSL
-2705 LVNVIFKNEDEVK
+2705 LVDVIFKDSDPVK
-2718 KYDNIDI
+2718 KYDKIDI
-2725 STGYVGED
+2725 RAGYVAED
-2733 GDISGLKPINAENN
+2733 GDESGLKVINAENN
-2747 LVRIGSGKD
+2747 SVRVGSGKD
-2756 VRFAITPSD
+2756 VSFEITPGD
-2765 DYMIQAWT
+2765 DYMIQSWT
-2773 VKYIRGGKV
+2773 VRYMRGDRV
-2782 VKEESGTDFGFT
+2782 VKEESGKDFGFT
-2794 NEILLND
+2794 NKILLKN

-2812 VDRVGYAIPVE
+2812 VDRKGYYIPAE
-2823 GNYDRDNNLIETAGG
+2823 GYYNQANELVTNSAEGEAGS
-2838 ESTPETAY
+2838 EAAY
-2846 TITEL
+2846 TVSEL
-2851 TKIPDNVVF
+2851 TKQPDNVVF
-2860 KNDNGVVLDNMV
+2860 RADDGSVIDNMV
-2872 RENGDASVVITPAEG
+2872 RENGDAGVTITPENG
-2887 WRIRDIII
+2887 WRIRGITVSDAVSGQ
-2895 DEPENA
+2895 EENL
-2901 ENSEES
+2901 
-2907 ENIMS
+2907 MT
-2912 VQPVL
+2912 VTPVL

-2924 GAYLV
+2924 GAYRVV
-2929 SDVNVTKNMEFK
+2929 SENVTENMTFT
-2941 VDAVKLYSV
+2941 VDAVRLYTV
-2950 TIADTEHGNIKVT
+2950 NIADTQHGKITVIKE
-2963 KPDGTEVENGEMI
+2963 DGTEVSNGQTV
-2976 DEKTVLTY
+2976 DEGTLLTY
-2984 TATPD
+2984 TAVPD
-2989 MYYDFDA
+2989 KYYDFDT
-2996 WTEDAADQAE
+2996 WTDDAADQTE
-3006 STFEKALDGSI
+3006 STFEQALDGNI

-3030 SIATVKN
+3030 NIASVKN
-3037 GTVTVT
+3037 GKITVK

-3050 SNGQLVQEGTDII
+3050 ANGQLVQEGTVIV
-3063 CKAIPAKHCDLSAW
+3063 CKAVPAKHCDLSAW
-3077 GGDAKGKTG
+3077 GGDAKGKKG
-3086 TTVKLTVTKNM
+3086 GTVKLTVTKNM
-3097 NISAAFKFRYV
+3097 KISAAFKYRYV
-3108 KVAIGKTE
+3108 KIAIGKTV
-3116 NGSITIRTAEGKT
+3116 NGTISVKTADGKT
-3129 VKNGASVIEG
+3129 VKNGSAIKEG
-3139 TVLICTA
+3139 TVIVCTA
-3146 KAANSCK
+3146 KAAKNCK
-3153 LGSWTGS
+3153 LGYWSGS
-3160 FKSTKTSVKVA
+3160 FKSTKTSVRVA
-3171 ANKNMK
+3171 ANNNMT
-3177 INARFV
+3177 INAKFV
-3183 AKIPAQNTA
+3183 AQIPARDTA

-3198 HAVVSGNKVTVVW
+3198 QTAITNKSLTIKW
-3211 GKVNKAD
+3211 GKVAGAD
-3218 GYDIYAQKCYVK
+3218 GYDVFMQNCSKKMDTKNPVK
-3230 FDSKSLIKSVKGAS
+3230 TVRGAS
-3244 ATRVTISGINGKS
+3244 SNKTTITKMHGTALSKCGIVK
-3257 LAKSDMIKLRVKA
+3257 IQVKA
-3270 YRLVNGKKKYIDNSV
+3270 YKLVNGKKKYIDKSV
-3285 MLHIVTNSSKYT
+3285 LLHIVLNSEKRT
-3297 NIKKVLLPR
+3297 NIKKVTLA
-3306 KSYVLGVKQTIQLKP
+3306 KKVYTMSVKQAVTLKP
-3321 GFTKADASK
+3321 VFTPANASK
-3330 MVLDGTHGAR
+3330 LLLGAEHGPRAF
-3340 YLYVC
+3340 YYS
-3345 TNKNVA
+3345 TNTNVA
-3351 TVDAK
+3351 IVDAN
-3356 GRIKAK
+3356 GVVKAK
-3362 AAGKCTVYV
+3362 ASGKCTIYV
-3371 IAVNGTTQAVQIIV
+3371 ISISGVSSPVQITV
-3385 K
+3385 R

>member
-1 MGDSDAHTP
+1 
-10 LIYVSSAATQKF
+10 
-22 ITDNER
+22 
-28 KGKFNMRKRAISWAL
+28 MRKRAISWAL
-43 TASMVLSML
+43 AASMVLSML

-161 DLGKD
+161 DLGED

-241 EYRGKIDVNIFK
+241 EYRGKIDVSIFK

-260 YSIATLTPT
+260 SSIATLTPT
-269 LNKNSTYS
+269 LNKNSTYGG
-277 DGLLYF
+277 GLLYF

-296 IEKADLNGDGFED
+296 IEKADLNGDGFDD

-368 DYGIGRAPVVTLA
+368 DYGIGRVPVVTLA

-408 AGHMTVYT
+408 AGHMTVYK
-416 YKDGGLVPI
+416 YKDGGLGPI
-425 EGLNEVS
+425 EGLDEVS
-432 LGDTDGR
+432 LGDTDGK

-466 LIVGGYYSSNSQYVQ
+466 LIVGGYYSSNSQYSQ
-481 REYEATQAAYRYVYY
+481 MEYEATQAAYRYVYY
-496 DRLTDNYVLSDYH
+496 DSLTDNYVLSDYH

-514 TKSKEIVKYHEVKS
+514 TKSKEIVKYHEVKD
-528 NEYYRPVNAPM
+528 NEYYRPVNAPL

-708 AILQASPYFD
+708 AVLQASPYFD

-744 SANLSI
+744 STNLSI
-750 SVGAYVSSEIQL
+750 SVGAYVSSEVQL

-774 GASFEYANTKTTE
+774 GASFEYANTQTTE

-860 NILNNTAGDPATYQ
+860 NILYNTAGDPATYQ

-881 YAYQSGGNNNYSSV
+881 YTYQSGGNNNYSSV

-906 ISVTDENEYSTE
+906 IAVTDENEYSTE
-918 VFIEANEK
+918 VFLEANEK

-950 GHTYVSSN
+950 GYTRVSSN

-1026 SLEWSP
+1026 SLEWTP

-1185 DITLYTKTAT
+1185 DITLYTRTAT

-1204 VMLLAHNDTEN
+1204 VTLLAHNDTQN
-1215 KDLSDGSVV
+1215 TDLSDGSVV

-1249 VREYILVSDGTNYM
+1249 VREYILVSNGTNYM

-1270 YYPCNVS
+1270 YYPCSVS

-1299 TAYGVSESD
+1299 TAYSVSESD

-1318 KLASVNADDYAGEKV
+1318 KLTSVNAADYAGENV
-1333 SYASDD
+1333 SYVSDD

-1353 GSKNFYLLGN
+1353 GSKNFYLFGN
-1363 TSGSEDSTV
+1363 ASGSEDSTV

-1378 SESGSF
+1378 SENGSF

-1436 KSLSGEDVQGDVEFV
+1436 KTLSGEDVQGDVEFV

-1456 SRRIAG
+1456 SKRIAG
-1462 KYDRANGCYT
+1462 KYDSTNGCYT
-1472 AQWEPSGQGIYNV
+1472 AQWEPSGQGVYNV

-1527 SVKISLERVSYDNT
+1527 SVKMSLEKVSYDNT
-1541 GKLQDITDDSEYTVK
+1541 GKIQDITDDSEYTVK
-1556 IKNNKTGEFEDTDKY
+1556 IKNNKTGEFENTDKY

-1644 RDRDYELGSYGVS
+1644 RDRDYEIGSDGVS

-1665 IAVAY
+1665 IDVAY

-1719 KYQQPGNENSDGLTV
+1719 KYQQPGSENSDGLTV

-1783 DQIQMDKLKANM
+1783 DQIQMAKLKANM

-1825 TDGTIGKSFG
+1825 TDGTIGKSFS

-1879 TNNTSLTYDAEEIS
+1879 TNNTSLTYDAGEIS

-1904 AQNFKISVAPVTVG
+1904 AQNFKISVLPVTVG

-2023 AAGVVDAVAA
+2023 AAGVVDAVVA
-2033 GGTDALVSGDKQ
+2033 GSADALASGDKQ

-2077 EGAGAQRYELEYLGK
+2077 EGTGAQRYELEYLGK

-2117 VRSGDFDLANG
+2117 AKSGDSDLANG

-2157 YAGEDVFSLAENSG
+2157 YAGEDVFSLAEDSG

-2230 GEASGKTHGSISADV
+2230 GESSGKTHGSISADV

-2423 VFDRPVYKITWS
+2423 VFDRPVYRITWS
-2435 ADGAGQIEA
+2435 ADGDGQIEA
-2444 ENVTADEVLE
+2444 ENVTSGETLDGGSAD
-2454 GNSAQ
+2454 
-2459 IRGDRELKFTAD
+2459 IRGDRTLKFTAIP
-2471 ADQYMECTGF
+2471 DQYMECTGF

-2527 FEANDAALGA
+2527 FEANDTALGT
-2537 VTAVYGLDEKAEIT
+2537 VTALYGLDEKTEIT

-2561 AVFTAAPAD
+2561 AVFTAVPAE

-2585 AIEGTE
+2585 AIDGTE

-2765 DYMIQAWT
+2765 DYMIQSWT

-2846 TITEL
+2846 TITDL

-3006 STFEKALDGSI
+3006 STFEKALDESI

-3097 NISAAFKFRYV
+3097 NIRAAFKFRYV

-3116 NGSITIRTAEGKT
+3116 NGSITIKTAEGKT

-3146 KAANSCK
+3146 KAANNCK

-3218 GYDIYAQKCYVK
+3218 GYDIYAQECYVN
-3230 FDSKSLIKSVKGAS
+3230 FNSKSLIKSVKGAS
-3244 ATRVTISGINGKS
+3244 ATRVTISSINGKS
-3257 LAKSDMIKLRVKA
+3257 LAKLDTIKLRVKA
-3270 YRLVNGKKKYIDNSV
+3270 YKLVNGKKKYIDNSV

-3297 NIKKVLLPR
+3297 NIKKVLLPQ
-3306 KSYVLGVKQTIQLKP
+3306 KSYVLGVKQTIKLKP
-3321 GFTKADASK
+3321 GYTKADASK
-3330 MVLDGTHGAR
+3330 KVLDGTHGAR
-3340 YLYVC
+3340 YLYAC

>member
-1 MGDSDAHTP
+1 
-10 LIYVSSAATQKF
+10 
-22 ITDNER
+22 
-28 KGKFNMRKRAISWAL
+28 MRKRAISWAL

-161 DLGKD
+161 DLGED

-218 RVHGDKVFSPAGWK
+218 RVHGDKAFSPAGWK

-241 EYRGKIDVNIFK
+241 EYRGKIDVSIFK

-260 YSIATLTPT
+260 SSIATLTPT
-269 LNKNSTYS
+269 LNKNSTYG

-336 GKGNGR
+336 GKRNGR

-355 ASNYESGT
+355 ASNYESGAG
-363 DGSWC
+363 GSWC

-496 DRLTDNYVLSDYH
+496 DSLTDNYVLSDYH

-1160 NPTLRL
+1160 NPALRL

-1263 WKDSDEN
+1263 WKDSNEN
-1270 YYPCNVS
+1270 YYPCSVS

-1318 KLASVNADDYAGEKV
+1318 KLTSVNADDYAGEKV

-1390 TLNVSDTVKVVQTD
+1390 TLNVSDTVKVVQTG

-1456 SRRIAG
+1456 SKRIAG

-1493 QYNDSISDSMAIYTS
+1493 QYNDSISDSMSIYTS

-1527 SVKISLERVSYDNT
+1527 SVKMSLEKVSYDNT

-1644 RDRDYELGSYGVS
+1644 RDRDYELRSYGVS

-1665 IAVAY
+1665 IDVAY

-1904 AQNFKISVAPVTVG
+1904 AQNFKISVSPVTVG

-1930 VTVKAQRVDGTVT
+1930 VTVKAQRVDGTVI

-1983 GTISADLRTMT
+1983 GTVSADLRTMT

-2023 AAGVVDAVAA
+2023 AAGVVDAVVA

-2117 VRSGDFDLANG
+2117 ARSGDSDLANG

-2205 NATYRKIAPSVKAE
+2205 NATYRKISPSVKAE

-2380 EFTAAAAEGYEVADW
+2380 EFTATAAEGYEVADW

-2423 VFDRPVYKITWS
+2423 VFDRPVYRITWS

-2444 ENVTADEVLE
+2444 ENVTSGETLYGESAD
-2454 GNSAQ
+2454 
-2459 IRGDRELKFTAD
+2459 IRGDRMLKFTAIPD
-2471 ADQYMECTGF
+2471 LYMECTGY
-2481 TVKTAEGTKDYTAEE
+2481 TVKTSDGEKQYSASE
-2496 LGSNVFVVDKVAS
+2496 LNGDVLVIDKVSS
-2509 DIDVVAHF
+2509 DTDVTAHF
-2517 AKQEL
+2517 AKKEL
-2522 KSVIT
+2522 KAVIT
-2527 FEANDAALGA
+2527 FAANDPDLGT
-2537 VTAVYGLDEKAEIT
+2537 VSAVYGADKKAIV
-2551 SGDSQVSGGD
+2551 SGDSQIAGGD
-2561 AVFTAAPAD
+2561 VIFTAAPAE
-2570 GQMIEGWYLDPECTQ
+2570 GQMIEGWYKNPECTE
-2585 AIEGTE
+2585 AIEGTNQ
-2591 LEQTTYEVKT
+2591 EQPEYSAHAV
-2601 IYTDVAVYV
+2601 YADLAVYV

-2618 TVKVGTTGTGSA
+2618 TVKLGINGTGTADIEAESEGVKLDIA
-2630 KITASSDGEELE
+2630 
-2642 IVSGEVKLK
+2642 SGEVKVK
-2651 RHKDLTITVAP
+2651 RHADLKVTVRP
-2662 KDEYNTV
+2662 RDVYNTV
-2669 EHWTVDGADVDS
+2669 EYWIVDGEEVDKT
-2681 DELTYKLTDI
+2681 ELTYQIDDLTEDRSV
-2691 TKDAEIY
+2691 Y
-2698 AYIAPSL
+2698 AYVSPSL
-2705 LVNVIFKNEDEVK
+2705 LVDVIFKDSDPVK
-2718 KYDNIDI
+2718 KYDKIDI
-2725 STGYVGED
+2725 RAGYVAED
-2733 GDISGLKPINAENN
+2733 GDESGLKVINAENN
-2747 LVRIGSGKD
+2747 SVRVGSGKD
-2756 VRFAITPSD
+2756 VSFEITPGD
-2765 DYMIQAWT
+2765 DYMIQSWT
-2773 VKYIRGGKV
+2773 VRYMRGDRV
-2782 VKEESGTDFGFT
+2782 VKEESGKDFGFT
-2794 NEILLND
+2794 NKILLKN

-2812 VDRVGYAIPVE
+2812 VDRKGYYIPAE
-2823 GNYDRDNNLIETAGG
+2823 GYYNQANELVTNSAEGEAGS
-2838 ESTPETAY
+2838 EAAY
-2846 TITEL
+2846 TVSEL
-2851 TKIPDNVVF
+2851 TKQPDNVVF
-2860 KNDNGVVLDNMV
+2860 RADDGSVIDNMV
-2872 RENGDASVVITPAEG
+2872 RENGDAGVTITPENG
-2887 WRIRDIII
+2887 WRIRGITVSDAVSGQ
-2895 DEPENA
+2895 EENL
-2901 ENSEES
+2901 
-2907 ENIMS
+2907 MT
-2912 VQPVL
+2912 VTPVL

-2924 GAYLV
+2924 GAYRVV
-2929 SDVNVTKNMEFK
+2929 SENVTENMTFT
-2941 VDAVKLYSV
+2941 VDAVRLYTV
-2950 TIADTEHGNIKVT
+2950 NIADTQHGKITVIKE
-2963 KPDGTEVENGEMI
+2963 DGTEVSNGQTV
-2976 DEKTVLTY
+2976 DEGTLLTY
-2984 TATPD
+2984 TAVPD
-2989 MYYDFDA
+2989 KYYDFDT
-2996 WTEDAADQAE
+2996 WTDDAADQTE
-3006 STFEKALDGSI
+3006 STFEQALDGNI

-3030 SIATVKN
+3030 NIASVKN
-3037 GTVTVT
+3037 GKITVT

-3050 SNGQLVQEGTDII
+3050 ANGQLVQEGTVIV
-3063 CKAIPAKHCDLSAW
+3063 CKAVPAKHCDLSAW
-3077 GGDAKGKTG
+3077 GGDAKGKKG
-3086 TTVKLTVTKNM
+3086 GTVKLTVTKNM
-3097 NISAAFKFRYV
+3097 KISAAFKYRYV
-3108 KVAIGKTE
+3108 KIAIGKTV
-3116 NGSITIRTAEGKT
+3116 NGTISVKTADGKT
-3129 VKNGASVIEG
+3129 VKNGSAIKEG
-3139 TVLICTA
+3139 TVIVCTA
-3146 KAANSCK
+3146 KAAKNCK
-3153 LGSWTGS
+3153 LGYWSGS
-3160 FKSTKTSVKVA
+3160 FKSTKTSVRVA
-3171 ANKNMK
+3171 ANNNMT
-3177 INARFV
+3177 INAKFV
-3183 AKIPAQNTA
+3183 AQIPARDTA

-3198 HAVVSGNKVTVVW
+3198 QTAITNKSLTIKW
-3211 GKVNKAD
+3211 GKVAGAN
-3218 GYDIYAQKCYVK
+3218 GYDVFMQNCSKKMDTKNPVK
-3230 FDSKSLIKSVKGAS
+3230 TVRGAS
-3244 ATRVTISGINGKS
+3244 SNKTTITKMHGTALSKCGIVK
-3257 LAKSDMIKLRVKA
+3257 IQVKA
-3270 YRLVNGKKKYIDNSV
+3270 YKLVNGKKKYIDKSV
-3285 MLHIVTNSSKYT
+3285 LLHIVLNSEKRT
-3297 NIKKVLLPR
+3297 NIKKVTLA
-3306 KSYVLGVKQTIQLKP
+3306 KKAYTMSVKRAVTLKP
-3321 GFTKADASK
+3321 VFTPANASK
-3330 MVLDGTHGAR
+3330 LLLGAEHGPRAF
-3340 YLYVC
+3340 YYS
-3345 TNKNVA
+3345 TNTNVA
-3351 TVDAK
+3351 IVDAN
-3356 GRIKAK
+3356 GVVKAK
-3362 AAGKCTVYV
+3362 ASGKCTIYV
-3371 IAVNGTTQAVQIIV
+3371 ISISGVSSPVQITV
-3385 K
+3385 R

>member
-1 MGDSDAHTP
+1 
-10 LIYVSSAATQKF
+10 
-22 ITDNER
+22 
-28 KGKFNMRKRAISWAL
+28 MRKRAISWAL

-161 DLGKD
+161 DLGED

-218 RVHGDKVFSPAGWK
+218 RVHGDKVFGPAGWK

-355 ASNYESGT
+355 ASNYESGAG
-363 DGSWC
+363 GSWC

-396 VSGSVLNYNMAK
+396 VSGSVQNRNMAK

-432 LGDTDGR
+432 LGDTDGK

-466 LIVGGYYSSNSQYVQ
+466 LIVGGYYSSNSQYLQ
-481 REYEATQAAYRYVYY
+481 MEYEATQAAYRYVYY
-496 DRLTDNYVLSDYH
+496 DSLTDNYVLSDYH

-514 TKSKEIVKYHEVKS
+514 TKSKEIVKYHEVK
-528 NEYYRPVNAPM
+528 NKEYYRPVNAPL

-744 SANLSI
+744 STNLSI

-1160 NPTLRL
+1160 NPALRL

-1263 WKDSDEN
+1263 WKDSNEN
-1270 YYPCNVS
+1270 YYPCSVS

-1299 TAYGVSESD
+1299 AAYGVSESD

-1318 KLASVNADDYAGEKV
+1318 KLTSVNADDYAGEKV

-1456 SRRIAG
+1456 SKRIAG

-1493 QYNDSISDSMAIYTS
+1493 QYNDSISDSMSIYTS

-1527 SVKISLERVSYDNT
+1527 SVKMSLEKVSYDNT

-1644 RDRDYELGSYGVS
+1644 RDRDYELRSYGVS

-1665 IAVAY
+1665 IDVAY

-1904 AQNFKISVAPVTVG
+1904 AQNFKISVSPVTVG

-1930 VTVKAQRVDGTVT
+1930 VTVKAQRVDGTVI

-1983 GTISADLRTMT
+1983 GTVSADLRTMT

-2023 AAGVVDAVAA
+2023 AAGVVDAVVA

-2117 VRSGDFDLANG
+2117 ARSGDSDLANG

-2205 NATYRKIAPSVKAE
+2205 NATYRKISPSVKAE

-2380 EFTAAAAEGYEVADW
+2380 EFTATAAEGYEVADW

-2423 VFDRPVYKITWS
+2423 VFDRPVYRITWS

-2444 ENVTADEVLE
+2444 ENVTSGETLYGESAD
-2454 GNSAQ
+2454 
-2459 IRGDRELKFTAD
+2459 IRGDRMLKFTAIPD
-2471 ADQYMECTGF
+2471 LYMECTGY
-2481 TVKTAEGTKDYTAEE
+2481 TVKTSDGEKQYSASE
-2496 LGSNVFVVDKVAS
+2496 LNGDVLVIDKVSS
-2509 DIDVVAHF
+2509 DTDVTAHF
-2517 AKQEL
+2517 AKKEL
-2522 KSVIT
+2522 KAVIT
-2527 FEANDAALGA
+2527 FAANDPDLGT
-2537 VTAVYGLDEKAEIT
+2537 VSAVYGADKKAIV
-2551 SGDSQVSGGD
+2551 SGDSQIAGGD
-2561 AVFTAAPAD
+2561 VIFTAAPAE
-2570 GQMIEGWYLDPECTQ
+2570 GQMIEGWYKNPECTE
-2585 AIEGTE
+2585 AIEGTNQ
-2591 LEQTTYEVKT
+2591 EQPEYSAHAV
-2601 IYTDVAVYV
+2601 YADLAVYV

-2618 TVKVGTTGTGSA
+2618 TVKLGINGTGTADIEAESEGVKLDIA
-2630 KITASSDGEELE
+2630 
-2642 IVSGEVKLK
+2642 SGEVKVK
-2651 RHKDLTITVAP
+2651 RHADLKVTVRP
-2662 KDEYNTV
+2662 RDVYNTV
-2669 EHWTVDGADVDS
+2669 EYWIVDGEEVDKT
-2681 DELTYKLTDI
+2681 ELTYQIDDLTEDRSV
-2691 TKDAEIY
+2691 Y
-2698 AYIAPSL
+2698 AYVSPSL
-2705 LVNVIFKNEDEVK
+2705 LVDVIFKDSDPVK
-2718 KYDNIDI
+2718 KYDKIDI
-2725 STGYVGED
+2725 RAGYVAED
-2733 GDISGLKPINAENN
+2733 GDESGLKVINAENN
-2747 LVRIGSGKD
+2747 SVRVGSGKD
-2756 VRFAITPSD
+2756 VSFEITPGD
-2765 DYMIQAWT
+2765 DYMIQSWT
-2773 VKYIRGGKV
+2773 VRYMRGDRV
-2782 VKEESGTDFGFT
+2782 VKEESGKDFGFT
-2794 NEILLND
+2794 NKILLKN

-2812 VDRVGYAIPVE
+2812 VDRKGYYIPAE
-2823 GNYDRDNNLIETAGG
+2823 GYYNQANELVTNSAEGEAGS
-2838 ESTPETAY
+2838 EAAY
-2846 TITEL
+2846 TVSEL
-2851 TKIPDNVVF
+2851 TKQPDNVVF
-2860 KNDNGVVLDNMV
+2860 RADDGSVIDNMV
-2872 RENGDASVVITPAEG
+2872 RENGDAGVTITPENG
-2887 WRIRDIII
+2887 WRIRGITVSDAVSGQ
-2895 DEPENA
+2895 EENL
-2901 ENSEES
+2901 
-2907 ENIMS
+2907 MT
-2912 VQPVL
+2912 VTPVL

-2924 GAYLV
+2924 GAYRVV
-2929 SDVNVTKNMEFK
+2929 SENVTENMTFT
-2941 VDAVKLYSV
+2941 VDAVRLYTV
-2950 TIADTEHGNIKVT
+2950 NIADTQHGKITVIKE
-2963 KPDGTEVENGEMI
+2963 DGTEVSNGQTV
-2976 DEKTVLTY
+2976 DEGTLLTY
-2984 TATPD
+2984 TAVPD
-2989 MYYDFDA
+2989 KYYDFDT
-2996 WTEDAADQAE
+2996 WTDDAADQTE
-3006 STFEKALDGSI
+3006 STFEQALDGNI

-3030 SIATVKN
+3030 NIASVKN
-3037 GTVTVT
+3037 GKITVK

-3050 SNGQLVQEGTDII
+3050 ANGQLVQEGTVIV
-3063 CKAIPAKHCDLSAW
+3063 CKAVPAKHCDLSAW
-3077 GGDAKGKTG
+3077 GGDAKGKKG
-3086 TTVKLTVTKNM
+3086 GTVKLTVTKNM
-3097 NISAAFKFRYV
+3097 KISAAFKYRYV
-3108 KVAIGKTE
+3108 KIAIGKTV
-3116 NGSITIRTAEGKT
+3116 NGTISVKTADGKT
-3129 VKNGASVIEG
+3129 VKNGSAIKEG
-3139 TVLICTA
+3139 TVIVCTA
-3146 KAANSCK
+3146 KAAKNCK
-3153 LGSWTGS
+3153 LGYWSGS
-3160 FKSTKTSVKVA
+3160 FKSTKTSVRVA
-3171 ANKNMK
+3171 ANNNMT
-3177 INARFV
+3177 INAKFV
-3183 AKIPAQNTA
+3183 AQIPARDTA

-3198 HAVVSGNKVTVVW
+3198 QTAITNKSLTIKW
-3211 GKVNKAD
+3211 GKVAGAD
-3218 GYDIYAQKCYVK
+3218 GYDVFMQNCSKKMDTKNPVK
-3230 FDSKSLIKSVKGAS
+3230 TVRGAS
-3244 ATRVTISGINGKS
+3244 SNKTTITKMHGTALSKCGIVK
-3257 LAKSDMIKLRVKA
+3257 IQVKA
-3270 YRLVNGKKKYIDNSV
+3270 YKLVNGKKKYIDKSV
-3285 MLHIVTNSSKYT
+3285 LLHIVLNSEKRT
-3297 NIKKVLLPR
+3297 NIKKVTLA
-3306 KSYVLGVKQTIQLKP
+3306 KKVYTMSVKQAVTLKP
-3321 GFTKADASK
+3321 VFTPANASK
-3330 MVLDGTHGAR
+3330 LLLGAEHGPRAF
-3340 YLYVC
+3340 YYS
-3345 TNKNVA
+3345 TNTNVA
-3351 TVDAK
+3351 IVDAN
-3356 GRIKAK
+3356 GVVKAK
-3362 AAGKCTVYV
+3362 ASGKCTIYV
-3371 IAVNGTTQAVQIIV
+3371 ISISGVSSPVQITV
-3385 K
+3385 R

>member
-1 MGDSDAHTP
+1 
-10 LIYVSSAATQKF
+10 
-22 ITDNER
+22 
-28 KGKFNMRKRAISWAL
+28 MRKRAISWAL

-161 DLGKD
+161 DLGED

-241 EYRGKIDVNIFK
+241 KYRGKIDVNIFK

-432 LGDTDGR
+432 LGDTDGG

-496 DRLTDNYVLSDYH
+496 DSLTDNYVLSDYH

-528 NEYYRPVNAPM
+528 NEYYRPVNAPL

-553 ENDSVLFGAEVYAF
+553 ENDSALFGAEVYAF

-1263 WKDSDEN
+1263 WKDSNEN
-1270 YYPCNVS
+1270 YYPCSVS

-1456 SRRIAG
+1456 SKRIAG

-1527 SVKISLERVSYDNT
+1527 SVKMSLERVSYDNT

-1644 RDRDYELGSYGVS
+1644 RYRDYELGSDGAS

-1665 IAVAY
+1665 IDVVY

-1685 KNYIINLVKAS
+1685 KKYIINLVKAS

-1904 AQNFKISVAPVTVG
+1904 AQNFKISVSPVTVG

-1930 VTVKAQRVDGTVT
+1930 VTVKAQRVDGTVI

-1983 GTISADLRTMT
+1983 GTVSADLRTMT

-2023 AAGVVDAVAA
+2023 AAGVVDAVAN
-2033 GGTDALVSGDKQ
+2033 GSTDALVSGDKQ

-2117 VRSGDFDLANG
+2117 ARSGDSDLANG

-2157 YAGEDVFSLAENSG
+2157 YAGEDVFSLAEDSG
-2171 EGKLAETADAE
+2171 EGKLAETADSE

-2205 NATYRKIAPSVKAE
+2205 NATYRKISPSVKAE

-2395 LVNGISQGVAEKIF
+2395 LVNGISQGVAENIF

-2444 ENVTADEVLE
+2444 ENVTSGETLYGESAD
-2454 GNSAQ
+2454 
-2459 IRGDRELKFTAD
+2459 IRGDRMLKFTAIPD
-2471 ADQYMECTGF
+2471 LYMECTGY
-2481 TVKTAEGTKDYTAEE
+2481 TVKTSDGEKQYSASE
-2496 LGSNVFVVDKVAS
+2496 LNGDVLVIDKVSS
-2509 DIDVVAHF
+2509 DTDVTAHF
-2517 AKQEL
+2517 AKKEL
-2522 KSVIT
+2522 KAVIT
-2527 FEANDAALGA
+2527 FAANDPDLGTVA
-2537 VTAVYGLDEKAEIT
+2537 AVYGADKKAIV
-2551 SGDSQVSGGD
+2551 SGDSQIAGGD
-2561 AVFTAAPAD
+2561 VIFTAAPAE
-2570 GQMIEGWYLDPECTQ
+2570 GQMIEGWYKNPECTE
-2585 AIEGTE
+2585 AIEGTNQ
-2591 LEQTTYEVKT
+2591 EQPEYSAHAV
-2601 IYTDVAVYV
+2601 YADLAVYV

-2618 TVKVGTTGTGSA
+2618 TVKLGINGTGTADIEAESEGVKLDIA
-2630 KITASSDGEELE
+2630 
-2642 IVSGEVKLK
+2642 SGEVKVK
-2651 RHKDLTITVAP
+2651 RHADLKVTVRP
-2662 KDEYNTV
+2662 RDVYNTV
-2669 EHWTVDGADVDS
+2669 EYWIVDGEEVDKT
-2681 DELTYKLTDI
+2681 ELTYQIDDLTEDRSV
-2691 TKDAEIY
+2691 Y
-2698 AYIAPSL
+2698 AYVSPSL
-2705 LVNVIFKNEDEVK
+2705 LVDVIFKDGDPVK
-2718 KYDNIDI
+2718 KYDKIDI
-2725 STGYVGED
+2725 RAGYVAED
-2733 GDISGLKPINAENN
+2733 GDESGLKVINAENN
-2747 LVRIGSGKD
+2747 SVRVGSGKD
-2756 VRFAITPSD
+2756 VSFEITPGD
-2765 DYMIQAWT
+2765 DYMIQSWT
-2773 VKYIRGGKV
+2773 VRYMRGDRV
-2782 VKEESGTDFGFT
+2782 VKEESGKDFGFT
-2794 NEILLND
+2794 NKILLKN

-2812 VDRVGYAIPVE
+2812 VDRKGYYIPAE
-2823 GNYDRDNNLIETAGG
+2823 GYYNQANELVTNSAEGEAGS
-2838 ESTPETAY
+2838 EAAY
-2846 TITEL
+2846 TVSEL
-2851 TKIPDNVVF
+2851 TKQPDNVVF
-2860 KNDNGVVLDNMV
+2860 RAEDGSVIDNMV
-2872 RENGDASVVITPAEG
+2872 RENGDAGVTITPENG
-2887 WRIRDIII
+2887 WRIRGITVSDAVSGQ
-2895 DEPENA
+2895 EENL
-2901 ENSEES
+2901 
-2907 ENIMS
+2907 MT
-2912 VQPVL
+2912 VTPVL

-2924 GAYLV
+2924 GAYRVV
-2929 SDVNVTKNMEFK
+2929 SQNVTENMTFT
-2941 VDAVKLYSV
+2941 VDAVRLYTV
-2950 TIADTEHGNIKVT
+2950 NIADIQHGKITVT
-2963 KPDGTEVENGEMI
+2963 KEDGTEVSNGQTV
-2976 DEKTVLTY
+2976 DEGTLLTY
-2984 TATPD
+2984 TAVPD
-2989 MYYDFDA
+2989 KYYDFDT
-2996 WTEDAADQAE
+2996 WTDDAADQAE
-3006 STFEKALDGSI
+3006 STFAETLDGNI
-3017 TVGAAFKA
+3017 TVGAAFKP

-3030 SIATVKN
+3030 KIWSVQN
-3037 GTVTVT
+3037 GKIQVVTAGGRKVS
-3043 TADGKKI
+3043 DGDM
-3050 SNGQLVQEGTDII
+3050 VREGTILVCTAVPD
-3063 CKAIPAKHCDLSAW
+3063 AHCDLSAW
-3077 GGDAKGKTG
+3077 AADAKGKTG
-3086 TTVKLTVTKNM
+3086 KTVRLRVTKDM
-3097 NISAAFKFRYV
+3097 SVRAAFKFRYSRV
-3108 KVAIGKTE
+3108 
-3116 NGSITIRTAEGKT
+3116 TIAKT
-3129 VKNGASVIEG
+3129 VNGQITVKTADGRTLKSGSKIKEG
-3139 TVLICTA
+3139 STIICTA
-3146 KAANSCK
+3146 KPAKNCVLRTWSGNVTGKQTVRKVVVNKDITVNAKFAAK
-3153 LGSWTGS
+3153 VPA
-3160 FKSTKTSVKVA
+3160 KTV
-3171 ANKNMK
+3171 N
-3177 INARFV
+3177 
-3183 AKIPAQNTA
+3183 
-3192 GINKNI
+3192 GINRNI
-3198 HAVVSGNKVTVVW
+3198 HAKAAGSSLAVVW
-3211 GKVNKAD
+3211 GKVIDAD
-3218 GYDIYAQKCYVK
+3218 GYEIYMQQCYK
-3230 FDSKSLIKSVKGAS
+3230 DFDSNSKVKVVKGA
-3244 ATRVTISGINGKS
+3244 ANTRTVISKINNKS
-3257 LAKSDMIKLRVKA
+3257 LAEYGIVKTQVRA
-3270 YRLVNGKKKYIDNSV
+3270 YKYVNGKKKYVDISV
-3285 MLHIVTNSSKYT
+3285 MLHTVISSSEYT
-3297 NIKKVLLPR
+3297 NVKSMSLAKKAYTLNVN
-3306 KSYVLGVKQTIQLKP
+3306 QTAVLKP
-3321 GFTKADASK
+3321 VLTKVNPKKKLLGKDHGRF
-3330 MVLDGTHGAR
+3330 VL
-3340 YLYVC
+3340 YYS

-3351 TVDAK
+3351 TVSAAGK
-3356 GRIKAK
+3356 ITAK
-3362 AAGKCTVYV
+3362 ASGKCTVYV
-3371 IAVNGTTQAVQIIV
+3371 ITVNGVTQPVQITV
-3385 K
+3385 R

>member
-1 MGDSDAHTP
+1 
-10 LIYVSSAATQKF
+10 
-22 ITDNER
+22 
-28 KGKFNMRKRAISWAL
+28 MRKRAISWAL

-161 DLGKD
+161 DLGED

-218 RVHGDKVFSPAGWK
+218 RVHGDKVFGPAGWK

-241 EYRGKIDVNIFK
+241 EYRGKIDVSIFK

-260 YSIATLTPT
+260 SSIATLTPT
-269 LNKNSTYS
+269 LNKNSTYG

-336 GKGNGR
+336 GKRNGR

-363 DGSWC
+363 GGSWC

-496 DRLTDNYVLSDYH
+496 DSLTDNYVLSDYH

-744 SANLSI
+744 STNLSI

-881 YAYQSGGNNNYSSV
+881 YTYQSGGNNNYSSV

-918 VFIEANEK
+918 VFLEANEK

-950 GHTYVSSN
+950 GYTRVSSN

-1160 NPTLRL
+1160 NPALRL

-1263 WKDSDEN
+1263 WKDSNEN
-1270 YYPCNVS
+1270 YYPCSVS

-1299 TAYGVSESD
+1299 AAYGVSESD

-1318 KLASVNADDYAGEKV
+1318 KLTSVNADDYAGEKV

-1456 SRRIAG
+1456 SKRIAG
-1462 KYDRANGCYT
+1462 KYDRANGCYI

-1493 QYNDSISDSMAIYTS
+1493 QYNDSISDSMSIYTS

-1527 SVKISLERVSYDNT
+1527 SVKMSLEKVSYDNT

-1644 RDRDYELGSYGVS
+1644 RDRDYELRSYGVS

-1665 IAVAY
+1665 IDVAY

-1849 AVPAAG
+1849 AIPAAG

-1904 AQNFKISVAPVTVG
+1904 AQNFKISVSPVTVG

-1930 VTVKAQRVDGTVT
+1930 VTVKAQRVDGTVI

-1983 GTISADLRTMT
+1983 GTVSADLRTMT

-2023 AAGVVDAVAA
+2023 AAGVVDAVVA

-2117 VRSGDFDLANG
+2117 ARSGDSDLANG

-2205 NATYRKIAPSVKAE
+2205 NATYRKISPSVKAE

-2380 EFTAAAAEGYEVADW
+2380 EFTATAAEGYEVADW

-2423 VFDRPVYKITWS
+2423 VFDRPVYRITWS

-2444 ENVTADEVLE
+2444 ENVTSGETLYGESAD
-2454 GNSAQ
+2454 
-2459 IRGDRELKFTAD
+2459 IRGDRMLKFTAIPD
-2471 ADQYMECTGF
+2471 LYMECTGY
-2481 TVKTAEGTKDYTAEE
+2481 TVKTSDGEKQYSASE
-2496 LGSNVFVVDKVAS
+2496 LNGDVLVIDKVSS
-2509 DIDVVAHF
+2509 DTDVTAHF
-2517 AKQEL
+2517 AKKEL
-2522 KSVIT
+2522 KAVIT
-2527 FEANDAALGA
+2527 FAANDPDLGT
-2537 VTAVYGLDEKAEIT
+2537 VSAVYGADKKAIV
-2551 SGDSQVSGGD
+2551 SGDSQIAGGD
-2561 AVFTAAPAD
+2561 VIFTAAPAE
-2570 GQMIEGWYLDPECTQ
+2570 GQMIEGWYKNPECTE
-2585 AIEGTE
+2585 AIEGTNQ
-2591 LEQTTYEVKT
+2591 EQPEYSAHAV
-2601 IYTDVAVYV
+2601 YADLAVYV

-2618 TVKVGTTGTGSA
+2618 TVKLGINGTGTADIEAESEGVKLDIA
-2630 KITASSDGEELE
+2630 
-2642 IVSGEVKLK
+2642 SGEVKVK
-2651 RHKDLTITVAP
+2651 RHADLKVTVRP
-2662 KDEYNTV
+2662 RDVYNTV
-2669 EHWTVDGADVDS
+2669 EYWIVDGEEVDKT
-2681 DELTYKLTDI
+2681 ELTYQIDDLTEDRSV
-2691 TKDAEIY
+2691 Y
-2698 AYIAPSL
+2698 AYVSPSL
-2705 LVNVIFKNEDEVK
+2705 LVDVIFKDSDPVK
-2718 KYDNIDI
+2718 KYDKIDI
-2725 STGYVGED
+2725 RAGYVAED
-2733 GDISGLKPINAENN
+2733 GDESGLKVINAENN
-2747 LVRIGSGKD
+2747 SVRVGSGKD
-2756 VRFAITPSD
+2756 VSFEITPGD
-2765 DYMIQAWT
+2765 DYMIQSWT
-2773 VKYIRGGKV
+2773 VRYMRGDRI
-2782 VKEESGTDFGFT
+2782 VKEESGKDFGFT
-2794 NEILLND
+2794 NKILLKN

-2812 VDRVGYAIPVE
+2812 VDKKGYYIPAEGYYNQANELVTNSVE
-2823 GNYDRDNNLIETAGG
+2823 GEAGS
-2838 ESTPETAY
+2838 EAAY
-2846 TITEL
+2846 TVSEL
-2851 TKIPDNVVF
+2851 TKQPDNVVF
-2860 KNDNGVVLDNMV
+2860 RAEDGSVIDNMV
-2872 RENGDASVVITPAEG
+2872 RANGDASVTITPENG
-2887 WRIRDIII
+2887 WRIRGITVSDAISGQ
-2895 DEPENA
+2895 E
-2901 ENSEES
+2901 
-2907 ENIMS
+2907 ENIMT
-2912 VQPVL
+2912 VTPVR

-2924 GAYLV
+2924 GAYRVV
-2929 SDVNVTKNMEFK
+2929 SENVTENMTFT
-2941 VDAVKLYSV
+2941 VDAVRLYTV
-2950 TIADTEHGNIKVT
+2950 NIADTQHGKITVIKE
-2963 KPDGTEVENGEMI
+2963 DGTEVSNGQI
-2976 DEKTVLTY
+2976 VDEGTLLTY
-2984 TATPD
+2984 TAVPD
-2989 MYYDFDA
+2989 KYYDFDT
-2996 WTEDAADQAE
+2996 WTDDAADQTE
-3006 STFEKALDGSI
+3006 STFEQALDGNI

-3030 SIATVKN
+3030 NIASVKN
-3037 GTVTVT
+3037 GKITVK

-3050 SNGQLVQEGTDII
+3050 ANGQLVQEGTVIV
-3063 CKAIPAKHCDLSAW
+3063 CKAVPAKHCDLSAW
-3077 GGDAKGKTG
+3077 GGDAKGKKG
-3086 TTVKLTVTKNM
+3086 GTVKLTVTKNM
-3097 NISAAFKFRYV
+3097 KISAAFKYRYV
-3108 KVAIGKTE
+3108 KIAIGKTV
-3116 NGSITIRTAEGKT
+3116 NGTISVKTADGKT
-3129 VKNGASVIEG
+3129 VKNGSAIKEG
-3139 TVLICTA
+3139 TVIVCTA
-3146 KAANSCK
+3146 KAAKNCK
-3153 LGSWTGS
+3153 LGYWSGS
-3160 FKSTKTSVKVA
+3160 FKSTKTSVRVA
-3171 ANKNMK
+3171 ANNNMT
-3177 INARFV
+3177 INAKFV
-3183 AKIPAQNTA
+3183 AQIPARDTA

-3198 HAVVSGNKVTVVW
+3198 QTAITNKSLTIKW
-3211 GKVNKAD
+3211 GKVAGAN
-3218 GYDIYAQKCYVK
+3218 GYDVFMQNCSKKMDTKNPVK
-3230 FDSKSLIKSVKGAS
+3230 TVRGAS
-3244 ATRVTISGINGKS
+3244 SNKTTITKMHGTALSKCGIVK
-3257 LAKSDMIKLRVKA
+3257 IQVKA
-3270 YRLVNGKKKYIDNSV
+3270 YKLVNGKKKYIDKSV
-3285 MLHIVTNSSKYT
+3285 LLHIVLNSEKRT
-3297 NIKKVLLPR
+3297 NIKKVTLA
-3306 KSYVLGVKQTIQLKP
+3306 KKAYTMSVKRAVTLKP
-3321 GFTKADASK
+3321 VFTPANASK
-3330 MVLDGTHGAR
+3330 LLLGAEHGPRAF
-3340 YLYVC
+3340 YYS
-3345 TNKNVA
+3345 TNTNVA
-3351 TVDAK
+3351 IVDAN
-3356 GRIKAK
+3356 GVVKAK
-3362 AAGKCTVYV
+3362 ASGKCTIYV
-3371 IAVNGTTQAVQIIV
+3371 ISISGVSSPVQITV
-3385 K
+3385 R

>member
-1 MGDSDAHTP
+1 
-10 LIYVSSAATQKF
+10 
-22 ITDNER
+22 
-28 KGKFNMRKRAISWAL
+28 MRKRAISWAL

-161 DLGKD
+161 DLGED

-218 RVHGDKVFSPAGWK
+218 RVHGDKVFGPAGWK

-241 EYRGKIDVNIFK
+241 EYRGKIDVSIFK

-260 YSIATLTPT
+260 SSIATLTPT
-269 LNKNSTYS
+269 LNKNSTYG

-336 GKGNGR
+336 GKRNGR

-363 DGSWC
+363 GGSWC

-496 DRLTDNYVLSDYH
+496 DSLTDNYVLSDYH

-744 SANLSI
+744 STNLSI

-881 YAYQSGGNNNYSSV
+881 YTYQSGGNNNYSSV

-918 VFIEANEK
+918 VFLEANEK

-950 GHTYVSSN
+950 GYTRVSSN

-1263 WKDSDEN
+1263 WKDSNEN
-1270 YYPCNVS
+1270 YYPCSVS

-1299 TAYGVSESD
+1299 AAYGVSESD

-1318 KLASVNADDYAGEKV
+1318 KLTSVNADDYAGEKV

-1456 SRRIAG
+1456 SKRIAG

-1493 QYNDSISDSMAIYTS
+1493 QYNDSISDSMSIYTS

-1527 SVKISLERVSYDNT
+1527 SVKMSLEKVSYDNT

-1644 RDRDYELGSYGVS
+1644 RDRDYELRSYGVS

-1665 IAVAY
+1665 IDVAY

-1904 AQNFKISVAPVTVG
+1904 AQNFKISVSPVTVG

-1930 VTVKAQRVDGTVT
+1930 VTVKAQRVDGTVI

-1983 GTISADLRTMT
+1983 GTVSADLRTMT

-2023 AAGVVDAVAA
+2023 AAGVVDAVAT
-2033 GGTDALVSGDKQ
+2033 GSTDALVSGDKQ

-2117 VRSGDFDLANG
+2117 ARSGDSDLANG

-2171 EGKLAETADAE
+2171 EEKLAETADAE

-2331 VTVMAGLE
+2331 MTVMAGLE

-2380 EFTAAAAEGYEVADW
+2380 EFTATAAEGYEVADW

-2444 ENVTADEVLE
+2444 ENVTSGETLYGESAD
-2454 GNSAQ
+2454 
-2459 IRGDRELKFTAD
+2459 IRGDRMLKFTAIPD
-2471 ADQYMECTGF
+2471 LYMECTGY
-2481 TVKTAEGTKDYTAEE
+2481 TVKTSDGEKQYSASE
-2496 LGSNVFVVDKVAS
+2496 LNGDVLVIDKVSS
-2509 DIDVVAHF
+2509 DTDVTAHF
-2517 AKQEL
+2517 AKKEL
-2522 KSVIT
+2522 KAVIT
-2527 FEANDAALGA
+2527 FAANDPALGTVA
-2537 VTAVYGLDEKAEIT
+2537 AVYGADKKAIV
-2551 SGDSQVSGGD
+2551 SGDSQIAGGD
-2561 AVFTAAPAD
+2561 VIFTAAPAE
-2570 GQMIEGWYLDPECTQ
+2570 GQMIEGWYKNPECTE
-2585 AIEGTE
+2585 AIEGTNQ
-2591 LEQTTYEVKT
+2591 EQPEYSAHAV
-2601 IYTDVAVYV
+2601 YADLAVYV

-2618 TVKVGTTGTGSA
+2618 TVKLGINGTGTADIEAESEGVKLDIA
-2630 KITASSDGEELE
+2630 
-2642 IVSGEVKLK
+2642 SGEVKVK
-2651 RHKDLTITVAP
+2651 RHADLKVTVRP
-2662 KDEYNTV
+2662 RDVYNTV
-2669 EHWTVDGADVDS
+2669 EYWIVDGEEVDKT
-2681 DELTYKLTDI
+2681 ELTYQIDDLTEDRSV
-2691 TKDAEIY
+2691 Y
-2698 AYIAPSL
+2698 AYVSPSL
-2705 LVNVIFKNEDEVK
+2705 LVDVIFKDSDPVK
-2718 KYDNIDI
+2718 KYDKIDI
-2725 STGYVGED
+2725 RAGYVAED
-2733 GDISGLKPINAENN
+2733 GDESGLKVINAENN
-2747 LVRIGSGKD
+2747 SVRVGSGKD
-2756 VRFAITPSD
+2756 VSFEITPGD
-2765 DYMIQAWT
+2765 DYMIQSWT
-2773 VKYIRGGKV
+2773 VRYMRGDRI
-2782 VKEESGTDFGFT
+2782 VKEESGKDFGFT
-2794 NEILLND
+2794 NKILLKN

-2812 VDRVGYAIPVE
+2812 VDKKGYYIPAEGYYNQANELVTNSVE
-2823 GNYDRDNNLIETAGG
+2823 GEAGS
-2838 ESTPETAY
+2838 EAAY
-2846 TITEL
+2846 TVSEL
-2851 TKIPDNVVF
+2851 TKQPDNVVF
-2860 KNDNGVVLDNMV
+2860 RAEDGSVIDNMV
-2872 RENGDASVVITPAEG
+2872 RANGDASVTITPENG
-2887 WRIRDIII
+2887 WRIRGITVSDAVSGQ
-2895 DEPENA
+2895 E
-2901 ENSEES
+2901 
-2907 ENIMS
+2907 ENIMT
-2912 VQPVL
+2912 VTPVRT
-2917 AEDGTET
+2917 EDGTET
-2924 GAYLV
+2924 GAYRVV
-2929 SDVNVTKNMEFK
+2929 SENVTENMTFT
-2941 VDAVKLYSV
+2941 VDAVRLYTV
-2950 TIADTEHGNIKVT
+2950 NIADTQHGKITVIKE
-2963 KPDGTEVENGEMI
+2963 DGTEVSNGQTM
-2976 DEKTVLTY
+2976 DEGTLLTY
-2984 TATPD
+2984 TAVPD
-2989 MYYDFDA
+2989 KYYDFDT
-2996 WTEDAADQAE
+2996 WTYDAADQTE
-3006 STFEKALDGSI
+3006 STFEQALDGNI

-3030 SIATVKN
+3030 NIASVKN
-3037 GTVTVT
+3037 GKITVT

-3050 SNGQLVQEGTDII
+3050 ANGQLVQEGTVIV
-3063 CKAIPAKHCDLSAW
+3063 CKAVPAKHCDLSAW
-3077 GGDAKGKTG
+3077 GGDAKGKKG
-3086 TTVKLTVTKNM
+3086 GTVKLTVTKNM
-3097 NISAAFKFRYV
+3097 KISAAFKYRYV
-3108 KVAIGKTE
+3108 KIAIGKTV
-3116 NGSITIRTAEGKT
+3116 NGTISVKTADGKT
-3129 VKNGASVIEG
+3129 VKNGSAIKEG
-3139 TVLICTA
+3139 TVIVCTA
-3146 KAANSCK
+3146 KAAKNCK
-3153 LGSWTGS
+3153 LGYWSGS
-3160 FKSTKTSVKVA
+3160 FKSTKTSVRVA
-3171 ANKNMK
+3171 ANNNMT
-3177 INARFV
+3177 INAKFV
-3183 AKIPAQNTA
+3183 AQIPARDTA

-3198 HAVVSGNKVTVVW
+3198 QTAITNKSLTIKW
-3211 GKVNKAD
+3211 GKVAGAN
-3218 GYDIYAQKCYVK
+3218 GYDVFMQNCSKKMDTKNPVK
-3230 FDSKSLIKSVKGAS
+3230 TVRGAS
-3244 ATRVTISGINGKS
+3244 SNKTTITKMHGTALSKCGIVK
-3257 LAKSDMIKLRVKA
+3257 IQVKA
-3270 YRLVNGKKKYIDNSV
+3270 YKLVNGKKKYIDKSV
-3285 MLHIVTNSSKYT
+3285 LLHIVLNSEKRT
-3297 NIKKVLLPR
+3297 NIKKVTLA
-3306 KSYVLGVKQTIQLKP
+3306 KKAYTMSVKRAVTLKP
-3321 GFTKADASK
+3321 VFTPANASK
-3330 MVLDGTHGAR
+3330 LLLGAEHGPRAF
-3340 YLYVC
+3340 YYS
-3345 TNKNVA
+3345 TNTNVA
-3351 TVDAK
+3351 IVDAN
-3356 GRIKAK
+3356 GVVKAK
-3362 AAGKCTVYV
+3362 ASGKCTIYV
-3371 IAVNGTTQAVQIIV
+3371 ISISGVSSPVQITV
-3385 K
+3385 R

>member
-1 MGDSDAHTP
+1 
-10 LIYVSSAATQKF
+10 
-22 ITDNER
+22 
-28 KGKFNMRKRAISWAL
+28 
-43 TASMVLSML
+43 MVLSML

-161 DLGKD
+161 DLGED

-218 RVHGDKVFSPAGWK
+218 RVHGDKAFSPAGWK

-241 EYRGKIDVNIFK
+241 EYRGKIDVSIFK

-260 YSIATLTPT
+260 SSIATLTPT
-269 LNKNSTYS
+269 LNKNSTYG

-336 GKGNGR
+336 GKRNGR

-355 ASNYESGT
+355 ASNYESGAG
-363 DGSWC
+363 GSWC

-496 DRLTDNYVLSDYH
+496 DSLTDNYVLSDYH

-1160 NPTLRL
+1160 NPALRL

-1263 WKDSDEN
+1263 WKDSNEN
-1270 YYPCNVS
+1270 YYPCSVS

-1318 KLASVNADDYAGEKV
+1318 KLTSVNADDYAGEKV

-1456 SRRIAG
+1456 SKRIAG

-1493 QYNDSISDSMAIYTS
+1493 QYNDSISDSMSIYTS

-1527 SVKISLERVSYDNT
+1527 SVKMSLEKVSYDNT

-1644 RDRDYELGSYGVS
+1644 RDRDYELRSYGVS

-1665 IAVAY
+1665 IDVAY

-1904 AQNFKISVAPVTVG
+1904 AQNFKISVSPVTVG

-1930 VTVKAQRVDGTVT
+1930 VTVKAQRVDGTVI

-1983 GTISADLRTMT
+1983 GTVSADLRTMT

-2023 AAGVVDAVAA
+2023 AAGVVDAVVA

-2117 VRSGDFDLANG
+2117 ARSGDSDLANG

-2205 NATYRKIAPSVKAE
+2205 NATYRKISPSVKAE

-2380 EFTAAAAEGYEVADW
+2380 EFTATAAEGYEVADW

-2423 VFDRPVYKITWS
+2423 VFDRPVYRITWS

-2444 ENVTADEVLE
+2444 ENVTSGETLYGESAD
-2454 GNSAQ
+2454 
-2459 IRGDRELKFTAD
+2459 IRGDRMLKFTAIPD
-2471 ADQYMECTGF
+2471 LYMECTGY
-2481 TVKTAEGTKDYTAEE
+2481 TVKTSDGEKQYSASE
-2496 LGSNVFVVDKVAS
+2496 LNGDVLVIDKVSS
-2509 DIDVVAHF
+2509 DTDVTAHF
-2517 AKQEL
+2517 AKKEL
-2522 KSVIT
+2522 KAVIT
-2527 FEANDAALGA
+2527 FAANDPDLGT
-2537 VTAVYGLDEKAEIT
+2537 VSAVYGADKKAIV
-2551 SGDSQVSGGD
+2551 SGDSQIAGGD
-2561 AVFTAAPAD
+2561 VIFTAAPAE
-2570 GQMIEGWYLDPECTQ
+2570 GQMIEGWYKNPECTE
-2585 AIEGTE
+2585 AIEGTNQ
-2591 LEQTTYEVKT
+2591 EQPEYSAHAV
-2601 IYTDVAVYV
+2601 YADLAVYV

-2618 TVKVGTTGTGSA
+2618 TVKLGINGTGTADIEAESEGVKLDIA
-2630 KITASSDGEELE
+2630 
-2642 IVSGEVKLK
+2642 SGEVKVK
-2651 RHKDLTITVAP
+2651 RHADLKVTVRP
-2662 KDEYNTV
+2662 RDVYNTV
-2669 EHWTVDGADVDS
+2669 EYWIVDGEEVDKT
-2681 DELTYKLTDI
+2681 ELTYQIDDLTEDRSV
-2691 TKDAEIY
+2691 Y
-2698 AYIAPSL
+2698 AYVSPSL
-2705 LVNVIFKNEDEVK
+2705 LVDVIFKDSDPVK
-2718 KYDNIDI
+2718 KYDKIDI
-2725 STGYVGED
+2725 RAGYVAED
-2733 GDISGLKPINAENN
+2733 GDESGLKVINAENN
-2747 LVRIGSGKD
+2747 SVRVGSGKD
-2756 VRFAITPSD
+2756 VSFEITPGD
-2765 DYMIQAWT
+2765 DYMIQSWT
-2773 VKYIRGGKV
+2773 VRYMRGDRV
-2782 VKEESGTDFGFT
+2782 VKEESGKDFGFT
-2794 NEILLND
+2794 NKILLKN

-2812 VDRVGYAIPVE
+2812 VDRKGYYIPAE
-2823 GNYDRDNNLIETAGG
+2823 GYYNQANELVTNSAEGEAGS
-2838 ESTPETAY
+2838 EAVY
-2846 TITEL
+2846 TVSEL
-2851 TKIPDNVVF
+2851 TKQPDNVVF
-2860 KNDNGVVLDNMV
+2860 RADDGSVIDNMV
-2872 RENGDASVVITPAEG
+2872 RENGDAGVTITPENG
-2887 WRIRDIII
+2887 WRIRGITVSDAVSGQ
-2895 DEPENA
+2895 EENL
-2901 ENSEES
+2901 
-2907 ENIMS
+2907 MT
-2912 VQPVL
+2912 VTPVL

-2924 GAYLV
+2924 GAYRVV
-2929 SDVNVTKNMEFK
+2929 SENVTENMTFT
-2941 VDAVKLYSV
+2941 VDAVRLYTV
-2950 TIADTEHGNIKVT
+2950 NIADTQHGKITVIKE
-2963 KPDGTEVENGEMI
+2963 DGTEVSNGQTV
-2976 DEKTVLTY
+2976 DEGTLLTY
-2984 TATPD
+2984 TAVPD
-2989 MYYDFDA
+2989 KYYDFDT
-2996 WTEDAADQAE
+2996 WTDDAADQTE
-3006 STFEKALDGSI
+3006 STFEQALDGNI

-3030 SIATVKN
+3030 NIASVKN
-3037 GTVTVT
+3037 GKITVT

-3050 SNGQLVQEGTDII
+3050 ANGQLVQEGTVIV
-3063 CKAIPAKHCDLSAW
+3063 CKAVPAKHCDLSAW
-3077 GGDAKGKTG
+3077 GGDAKGKKG
-3086 TTVKLTVTKNM
+3086 GTVKLTVTKNM
-3097 NISAAFKFRYV
+3097 KISAAFKYRYV
-3108 KVAIGKTE
+3108 KIAIGKTI
-3116 NGSITIRTAEGKT
+3116 NGTISVKTADGKT
-3129 VKNGASVIEG
+3129 VKNGSAIKEG
-3139 TVLICTA
+3139 TVIVCTA
-3146 KAANSCK
+3146 KAAKNCK
-3153 LGSWTGS
+3153 LGYWSGS
-3160 FKSTKTSVKVA
+3160 FKSTKTSVRVA
-3171 ANKNMK
+3171 ANNNMT
-3177 INARFV
+3177 INGKFV
-3183 AKIPAQNTA
+3183 AQIPARDTA

-3198 HAVVSGNKVTVVW
+3198 QTAITNKSLTIKW
-3211 GKVNKAD
+3211 GKVAGAD
-3218 GYDIYAQKCYVK
+3218 GYDVFMQNCSKKMDTKNPVK
-3230 FDSKSLIKSVKGAS
+3230 TVRGASSNKTTITKMHGTALSKSGIVK
-3244 ATRVTISGINGKS
+3244 IQ
-3257 LAKSDMIKLRVKA
+3257 VKA
-3270 YRLVNGKKKYIDNSV
+3270 YKLVNGKKKYIDKSV
-3285 MLHIVTNSSKYT
+3285 LLHIVLNSEKRT
-3297 NIKKVLLPR
+3297 NIKKVTLA
-3306 KSYVLGVKQTIQLKP
+3306 KKAYTMSVKQAVTLKP
-3321 GFTKADASK
+3321 VFTPANASK
-3330 MVLDGTHGAR
+3330 LLLGAEHGPRAF
-3340 YLYVC
+3340 YYS
-3345 TNKNVA
+3345 TNTNVA
-3351 TVDAK
+3351 IVDAN
-3356 GRIKAK
+3356 GVVKAK
-3362 AAGKCTVYV
+3362 ASGKCTIYV
-3371 IAVNGTTQAVQIIV
+3371 ISISGVSSPVQITV
-3385 K
+3385 R

>member
-1 MGDSDAHTP
+1 
-10 LIYVSSAATQKF
+10 
-22 ITDNER
+22 
-28 KGKFNMRKRAISWAL
+28 MRKRAISWAL

-161 DLGKD
+161 DLGED

-191 SNGFN
+191 SNGFS

-432 LGDTDGR
+432 LGDTDGG

-496 DRLTDNYVLSDYH
+496 DSLTDNYVLSDYH

-528 NEYYRPVNAPM
+528 NEYYRPVNAPL

-774 GASFEYANTKTTE
+774 GASFEYANTQTTE

-918 VFIEANEK
+918 VFLEANEK

-950 GHTYVSSN
+950 GHTRVSSN

-1011 MPMGLSVVDTTRNSV
+1011 MPMGLSVVDTTRKSV

-1215 KDLSDGSVV
+1215 KDLLDGSVV

-1263 WKDSDEN
+1263 WKDSNEN
-1270 YYPCNVS
+1270 YYPCSVS

-1456 SRRIAG
+1456 SKRIAG

-1527 SVKISLERVSYDNT
+1527 SVKMSLERVSYDNT
-1541 GKLQDITDDSEYTVK
+1541 GKLQGITDDSEYTVK
-1556 IKNNKTGEFEDTDKY
+1556 IKNNKTGKFEDTDKY

-1644 RDRDYELGSYGVS
+1644 RDRDYELGSDGVS

-1665 IAVAY
+1665 IDVAY

-1930 VTVKAQRVDGTVT
+1930 VTVKAQRVDGTVI

-1983 GTISADLRTMT
+1983 GTVSADLRTMT

-2033 GGTDALVSGDKQ
+2033 GSADALVSGDKQ

-2077 EGAGAQRYELEYLGK
+2077 EGADAQRYELEYLGK

-2117 VRSGDFDLANG
+2117 AKSGDSDLANG

-2205 NATYRKIAPSVKAE
+2205 NVTYRKITPSVKAE

-2380 EFTAAAAEGYEVADW
+2380 EFTATAAEGYEVADW
-2395 LVNGISQGVAEKIF
+2395 LVNGISQGVAEETF

-2444 ENVTADEVLE
+2444 ENVTSGETLDGESAD
-2454 GNSAQ
+2454 
-2459 IRGDRELKFTAD
+2459 IRGDRMLKFTAIP
-2471 ADQYMECTGF
+2471 DQYMECTGF

-2517 AKQEL
+2517 TKQEL

-2527 FEANDAALGA
+2527 FEANDAALGT

-2651 RHKDLTITVAP
+2651 RHKDLTITVTP

-2669 EHWTVDGADVDS
+2669 EHWTVDGVNVDS

-2725 STGYVGED
+2725 STGYAGED

-2782 VKEESGTDFGFT
+2782 VKEESGADFGFT

-2846 TITEL
+2846 TITDL

-2963 KPDGTEVENGEMI
+2963 KPDGTEVKNGEMI

-3146 KAANSCK
+3146 KAANKCK

-3218 GYDIYAQKCYVK
+3218 GYDIYAQECYVN
-3230 FDSKSLIKSVKGAS
+3230 FNSKSLVKSVKGAS

-3257 LAKSDMIKLRVKA
+3257 LAKLDTIKLRVKA
-3270 YRLVNGKKKYIDNSV
+3270 YKLVNGKKKYIDNSV

-3340 YLYVC
+3340 YLYAC

>member
-1 MGDSDAHTP
+1 
-10 LIYVSSAATQKF
+10 
-22 ITDNER
+22 
-28 KGKFNMRKRAISWAL
+28 MRKRAISWAL

-161 DLGKD
+161 DLGED

-191 SNGFN
+191 SNGFS

-432 LGDTDGR
+432 LGDTDGG

-496 DRLTDNYVLSDYH
+496 DSLTDNYVLSDYH

-528 NEYYRPVNAPM
+528 NEYYRPVNAPL

-774 GASFEYANTKTTE
+774 GASFEYANTQTTE

-918 VFIEANEK
+918 VFLEANEK

-950 GHTYVSSN
+950 GHTRVSSN

-1011 MPMGLSVVDTTRNSV
+1011 MPMGLSVVDTTRKSV

-1263 WKDSDEN
+1263 WKDSNEN
-1270 YYPCNVS
+1270 YYPCSVS

-1456 SRRIAG
+1456 SKRIAG

-1493 QYNDSISDSMAIYTS
+1493 QYNDSISDSMSIYTS

-1527 SVKISLERVSYDNT
+1527 SVKMSLERVSYDNT

-1556 IKNNKTGEFEDTDKY
+1556 IKNNKTGKFEDTDKY

-1600 INVGRAQ
+1600 INVGRTQ

-1644 RDRDYELGSYGVS
+1644 RDRDYKLGSYGVS

-1665 IAVAY
+1665 IDVAY

-1930 VTVKAQRVDGTVT
+1930 VTVKAQRVDGTVI

-1983 GTISADLRTMT
+1983 GTVSADLRTMT

-2033 GGTDALVSGDKQ
+2033 GSADALVSGDKQ

-2077 EGAGAQRYELEYLGK
+2077 EGADAQRYELEYLGK

-2117 VRSGDFDLANG
+2117 AKSGDSDLANG

-2205 NATYRKIAPSVKAE
+2205 NVTYRKITPSVKAE

-2380 EFTAAAAEGYEVADW
+2380 EFTATAAEGYEVADW
-2395 LVNGISQGVAEKIF
+2395 LVNGISQGVAEETF

-2444 ENVTADEVLE
+2444 ENVTSGETLDGESAD
-2454 GNSAQ
+2454 
-2459 IRGDRELKFTAD
+2459 IRGDRMLKFTAIP
-2471 ADQYMECTGF
+2471 DQYMECTGF

-2517 AKQEL
+2517 TKQEL

-2527 FEANDAALGA
+2527 FEANDAALGT

-2651 RHKDLTITVAP
+2651 RHKDLTITVTP

-2669 EHWTVDGADVDS
+2669 EHWTVDGVDVDS

-2725 STGYVGED
+2725 STGYAGED

-2782 VKEESGTDFGFT
+2782 VKEESGADFGFT

-2846 TITEL
+2846 TITDL

-2901 ENSEES
+2901 ENSEGS

-2963 KPDGTEVENGEMI
+2963 KPDGTEVKNGEMI

-3116 NGSITIRTAEGKT
+3116 NGSITIKTAEGKT

-3146 KAANSCK
+3146 KAAKNCK

-3198 HAVVSGNKVTVVW
+3198 HAVVSRNKVTVVW
-3211 GKVNKAD
+3211 GKVNRAD
-3218 GYDIYAQKCYVK
+3218 GYDIYAQKCYVN

-3257 LAKSDMIKLRVKA
+3257 LAKLDMIKLRVKA
-3270 YRLVNGKKKYIDNSV
+3270 YKLVNGKKKYIDNSV
-3285 MLHIVTNSSKYT
+3285 MLHIVTNSGKYT

-3340 YLYVC
+3340 YLYAC

>member
-1 MGDSDAHTP
+1 
-10 LIYVSSAATQKF
+10 
-22 ITDNER
+22 
-28 KGKFNMRKRAISWAL
+28 MRKRAISWAL

-161 DLGKD
+161 DLGED

-218 RVHGDKVFSPAGWK
+218 RVHGDKAFSPAGWK

-241 EYRGKIDVNIFK
+241 EYRGKIDVSIFK

-260 YSIATLTPT
+260 SSIATLTPT
-269 LNKNSTYS
+269 LNKNSTYG

-336 GKGNGR
+336 GKRNGR

-355 ASNYESGT
+355 ASNYESGAG
-363 DGSWC
+363 GSWC

-496 DRLTDNYVLSDYH
+496 DSLTDNYVLSDYH

-1160 NPTLRL
+1160 NPALRL

-1270 YYPCNVS
+1270 YYPCSVS
-1277 VKKDSD
+1277 VKKDSN

-1299 TAYGVSESD
+1299 AAYGVSESD

-1318 KLASVNADDYAGEKV
+1318 KLTSVNADDYAGEKV

-1456 SRRIAG
+1456 SKRIAG

-1493 QYNDSISDSMAIYTS
+1493 QYNDSISDSMSIYTS

-1527 SVKISLERVSYDNT
+1527 SVKMSLERVSYDNT

-1644 RDRDYELGSYGVS
+1644 RDRDYELRSYGVS

-1665 IAVAY
+1665 IDVAY

-1904 AQNFKISVAPVTVG
+1904 AQNFKISVSPVTVG

-1930 VTVKAQRVDGTVT
+1930 VTVKAQRVDGTVI

-1983 GTISADLRTMT
+1983 GTVSADLRTMT

-2023 AAGVVDAVAA
+2023 AAGVVDAVVA

-2117 VRSGDFDLANG
+2117 ARSGDSDLANG

-2182 SGTERYTFT
+2182 FGTERYTFT

-2205 NATYRKIAPSVKAE
+2205 NATYRKISPSVKAE

-2380 EFTAAAAEGYEVADW
+2380 EFTATAAEGYEVADW

-2423 VFDRPVYKITWS
+2423 VFDRPVYRITWS

-2444 ENVTADEVLE
+2444 ENVTSGETLYGESAD
-2454 GNSAQ
+2454 
-2459 IRGDRELKFTAD
+2459 IRGDRMLKFTAIPD
-2471 ADQYMECTGF
+2471 LYMECTGY
-2481 TVKTAEGTKDYTAEE
+2481 TVKTSDGEKQYSASE
-2496 LGSNVFVVDKVAS
+2496 LNGDVLVIDKVSS
-2509 DIDVVAHF
+2509 DTDVTAHF
-2517 AKQEL
+2517 AKKEL
-2522 KSVIT
+2522 KAVIT
-2527 FEANDAALGA
+2527 FAANDPDLGT
-2537 VTAVYGLDEKAEIT
+2537 VSAVYGADKKAIV
-2551 SGDSQVSGGD
+2551 SGDSQIAGGD
-2561 AVFTAAPAD
+2561 VIFTAAPAE
-2570 GQMIEGWYLDPECTQ
+2570 GQMIEGWYKNPECTE
-2585 AIEGTE
+2585 AIEGTNQ
-2591 LEQTTYEVKT
+2591 EQPEYSAHAV
-2601 IYTDVAVYV
+2601 YADLAVYV

-2618 TVKVGTTGTGSA
+2618 TVKLGINGTGTADIEAESEGVKLDIA
-2630 KITASSDGEELE
+2630 
-2642 IVSGEVKLK
+2642 SGEVKVK
-2651 RHKDLTITVAP
+2651 RHADLKVTVRP
-2662 KDEYNTV
+2662 RDVYNTV
-2669 EHWTVDGADVDS
+2669 EYWIVDGEEVDKT
-2681 DELTYKLTDI
+2681 ELTYQIDDLTEDRSV
-2691 TKDAEIY
+2691 Y
-2698 AYIAPSL
+2698 AYVSPSL
-2705 LVNVIFKNEDEVK
+2705 LVDVIFKDSDPVK
-2718 KYDNIDI
+2718 KYDKIDI
-2725 STGYVGED
+2725 RAGYVAED
-2733 GDISGLKPINAENN
+2733 GDESGLKVINAENN
-2747 LVRIGSGKD
+2747 SVRVGSGKD
-2756 VRFAITPSD
+2756 VSFEITPGD
-2765 DYMIQAWT
+2765 DYMIQSWT
-2773 VKYIRGGKV
+2773 VRYMRGDRV
-2782 VKEESGTDFGFT
+2782 VKEESGKDFGFT
-2794 NEILLND
+2794 NKILLKN

-2812 VDRVGYAIPVE
+2812 VDRKGYYIPAE
-2823 GNYDRDNNLIETAGG
+2823 GYYNQANELVTNSAEGEAGS
-2838 ESTPETAY
+2838 EAAY
-2846 TITEL
+2846 TVSEL
-2851 TKIPDNVVF
+2851 TKQPDNVVF
-2860 KNDNGVVLDNMV
+2860 RADDGSVIDNMV
-2872 RENGDASVVITPAEG
+2872 RENGDAGVTITPENG
-2887 WRIRDIII
+2887 WRIRGITVSDAVSGQ
-2895 DEPENA
+2895 EENL
-2901 ENSEES
+2901 
-2907 ENIMS
+2907 MT
-2912 VQPVL
+2912 VTPVL

-2924 GAYLV
+2924 GAYRVV
-2929 SDVNVTKNMEFK
+2929 SENVTENMTFT
-2941 VDAVKLYSV
+2941 VDAVRLYTV
-2950 TIADTEHGNIKVT
+2950 NIADTQHGKITVIKE
-2963 KPDGTEVENGEMI
+2963 DGTEVSNGQTV
-2976 DEKTVLTY
+2976 DEGTLLTY
-2984 TATPD
+2984 TAVPD
-2989 MYYDFDA
+2989 KYYDFDT
-2996 WTEDAADQAE
+2996 WTDDAADQTE
-3006 STFEKALDGSI
+3006 STFEQALDGNI

-3030 SIATVKN
+3030 NIASVKN
-3037 GTVTVT
+3037 GKITVK

-3050 SNGQLVQEGTDII
+3050 ANGQLVQEGTVIV
-3063 CKAIPAKHCDLSAW
+3063 CKAVPAKHCDLSAW
-3077 GGDAKGKTG
+3077 GGDAKGKKG
-3086 TTVKLTVTKNM
+3086 GTVKLTVTKNM
-3097 NISAAFKFRYV
+3097 KISAAFKYRYV
-3108 KVAIGKTE
+3108 KIAIGKTV
-3116 NGSITIRTAEGKT
+3116 NGTISVKTADGKT
-3129 VKNGASVIEG
+3129 VKNGSAIKEG
-3139 TVLICTA
+3139 TVIVCTA
-3146 KAANSCK
+3146 KAAKNCK
-3153 LGSWTGS
+3153 LGYWSGS
-3160 FKSTKTSVKVA
+3160 FKSTKTSVRVA
-3171 ANKNMK
+3171 ANNNMT
-3177 INARFV
+3177 INAKFV
-3183 AKIPAQNTA
+3183 AQIPARDTA

-3198 HAVVSGNKVTVVW
+3198 QTAITNKSLTIKW
-3211 GKVNKAD
+3211 GKVAGAD
-3218 GYDIYAQKCYVK
+3218 GYDVFMQNCSKKMDTKNPVK
-3230 FDSKSLIKSVKGAS
+3230 TVRGAS
-3244 ATRVTISGINGKS
+3244 SNKTTITKMHGTALSKCGIVK
-3257 LAKSDMIKLRVKA
+3257 IQVKA
-3270 YRLVNGKKKYIDNSV
+3270 YKLVNGKKKYIDKSV
-3285 MLHIVTNSSKYT
+3285 LLHIVLNSEKRT
-3297 NIKKVLLPR
+3297 NIKKVTLA
-3306 KSYVLGVKQTIQLKP
+3306 KKVYTMSVKQAVTLKP
-3321 GFTKADASK
+3321 VFTPANASK
-3330 MVLDGTHGAR
+3330 LLLGAEHGPRAF
-3340 YLYVC
+3340 YYS
-3345 TNKNVA
+3345 TNTNVA
-3351 TVDAK
+3351 IVDAN
-3356 GRIKAK
+3356 GVVKAK
-3362 AAGKCTVYV
+3362 ASGKCTIYV
-3371 IAVNGTTQAVQIIV
+3371 ISISGVSSPVQITV
-3385 K
+3385 R

>member
-1 MGDSDAHTP
+1 
-10 LIYVSSAATQKF
+10 
-22 ITDNER
+22 
-28 KGKFNMRKRAISWAL
+28 MRKRAISWAL

-161 DLGKD
+161 DLGED

-432 LGDTDGR
+432 LGDTDGG

-496 DRLTDNYVLSDYH
+496 DSLTDNYVLSDYH

-528 NEYYRPVNAPM
+528 NEYYRPVNAPL

-950 GHTYVSSN
+950 GHTRVSSN

-1011 MPMGLSVVDTTRNSV
+1011 MPMGLSVVDTTRKSV

-1263 WKDSDEN
+1263 WKDSNEN
-1270 YYPCNVS
+1270 YYPCSVS

-1527 SVKISLERVSYDNT
+1527 SVKMSLERVSYDNT

-1556 IKNNKTGEFEDTDKY
+1556 IKNNKTGKFEDTDKY

-1644 RDRDYELGSYGVS
+1644 RDRDYELGSDGVS

-1665 IAVAY
+1665 IDVAY

-1930 VTVKAQRVDGTVT
+1930 VTVKAQRVDGTVI

-1983 GTISADLRTMT
+1983 GTVSADLRTMT

-2033 GGTDALVSGDKQ
+2033 GSADALVSGDKQ

-2077 EGAGAQRYELEYLGK
+2077 EGADAQRYELEYLGK

-2117 VRSGDFDLANG
+2117 AKSGDSDLANG

-2205 NATYRKIAPSVKAE
+2205 NVTYRKITPSVKAE

-2380 EFTAAAAEGYEVADW
+2380 EFTATAAEGYEVADW
-2395 LVNGISQGVAEKIF
+2395 LVNGISQGVAEETF

-2444 ENVTADEVLE
+2444 ENVTSGETLDGESAD
-2454 GNSAQ
+2454 
-2459 IRGDRELKFTAD
+2459 IRGDRMLKFTAIP
-2471 ADQYMECTGF
+2471 DQYMECTGF

-2846 TITEL
+2846 TITDL

-2901 ENSEES
+2901 ENSEGS

-2963 KPDGTEVENGEMI
+2963 KPDGTEVKNGEMI

-3063 CKAIPAKHCDLSAW
+3063 CKAIPAKHCDMSAW

-3116 NGSITIRTAEGKT
+3116 NGSITIKTAEGKT

-3146 KAANSCK
+3146 KAAKNCK

-3211 GKVNKAD
+3211 GKVNRAD
-3218 GYDIYAQKCYVK
+3218 GYDIYAQKCYVN

-3257 LAKSDMIKLRVKA
+3257 LAKLDMIKLRVKA
-3270 YRLVNGKKKYIDNSV
+3270 YKLVNGKKKYIDNSV
-3285 MLHIVTNSSKYT
+3285 MLHIVTNSGKYT

-3340 YLYVC
+3340 YLYAC

>member
-1 MGDSDAHTP
+1 
-10 LIYVSSAATQKF
+10 
-22 ITDNER
+22 
-28 KGKFNMRKRAISWAL
+28 MRKRAISWAL

-161 DLGKD
+161 DLGED

-218 RVHGDKVFSPAGWK
+218 RVHGDKVFGPAGWK

-355 ASNYESGT
+355 ASNYESGAG
-363 DGSWC
+363 GSWC

-396 VSGSVLNYNMAK
+396 VSGSVQNRNMAK

-432 LGDTDGR
+432 LGDTDGK

-466 LIVGGYYSSNSQYVQ
+466 LIVGGYYSSNSQYLQ
-481 REYEATQAAYRYVYY
+481 MEYEATQAAYRYVYY
-496 DRLTDNYVLSDYH
+496 DSLTDNYVLSDYH

-514 TKSKEIVKYHEVKS
+514 TKSKEIVKYHEVK
-528 NEYYRPVNAPM
+528 NKEYYRPVNAPL

-744 SANLSI
+744 STNLSI

-881 YAYQSGGNNNYSSV
+881 YTYQSGGNNNYSSV

-918 VFIEANEK
+918 VFLEANEK

-950 GHTYVSSN
+950 GYTRVSSN

-1263 WKDSDEN
+1263 WKDSNEN
-1270 YYPCNVS
+1270 YYPCSVS

-1299 TAYGVSESD
+1299 AAYGVSESD

-1318 KLASVNADDYAGEKV
+1318 KLTSVNADDYAGEKV

-1456 SRRIAG
+1456 SKRIAG

-1493 QYNDSISDSMAIYTS
+1493 QYNDSISDSMSIYTS

-1527 SVKISLERVSYDNT
+1527 SVKMSLEKVSYDNT

-1644 RDRDYELGSYGVS
+1644 RDRDYELRSYGVS

-1665 IAVAY
+1665 IDVAY

-1904 AQNFKISVAPVTVG
+1904 AQNFKISVSPVTVG

-1930 VTVKAQRVDGTVT
+1930 VTVKAQRVDGTVI

-1983 GTISADLRTMT
+1983 GTVSADLRTMT

-2023 AAGVVDAVAA
+2023 AAGVVDAVVA

-2117 VRSGDFDLANG
+2117 ARSGDSDLANG

-2205 NATYRKIAPSVKAE
+2205 NATYRKISPSVKAE

-2380 EFTAAAAEGYEVADW
+2380 EFTATAAEGYEVADW

-2444 ENVTADEVLE
+2444 ENVTSGETLYGESAD
-2454 GNSAQ
+2454 
-2459 IRGDRELKFTAD
+2459 IRGDRMLKFTAIPD
-2471 ADQYMECTGF
+2471 LYMECTGY
-2481 TVKTAEGTKDYTAEE
+2481 TVKTSDGEKQYSASE
-2496 LGSNVFVVDKVAS
+2496 LNGDVLVIDKVSS
-2509 DIDVVAHF
+2509 DTDVTAHF
-2517 AKQEL
+2517 AKKEL
-2522 KSVIT
+2522 KAVIT
-2527 FEANDAALGA
+2527 FAANDPDLGTVA
-2537 VTAVYGLDEKAEIT
+2537 AVYGADKKAIV
-2551 SGDSQVSGGD
+2551 SGDSQIAGGD
-2561 AVFTAAPAD
+2561 VIFTAAPAE
-2570 GQMIEGWYLDPECTQ
+2570 GQMIEGWYKNPECTE
-2585 AIEGTE
+2585 AIEGTNQ
-2591 LEQTTYEVKT
+2591 EQPEYSAHAV
-2601 IYTDVAVYV
+2601 YADLAVYV

-2618 TVKVGTTGTGSA
+2618 TVKLGINGTGTADIEAESEGVKLDIA
-2630 KITASSDGEELE
+2630 
-2642 IVSGEVKLK
+2642 SGEVKVK
-2651 RHKDLTITVAP
+2651 RHADLKVTVRP
-2662 KDEYNTV
+2662 RDVYNTV
-2669 EHWTVDGADVDS
+2669 EYWIVDGEEVDKT
-2681 DELTYKLTDI
+2681 ELTYQIDDLTEDRSV
-2691 TKDAEIY
+2691 Y
-2698 AYIAPSL
+2698 AYVSPSL
-2705 LVNVIFKNEDEVK
+2705 LVDVIFKDSDPVK
-2718 KYDNIDI
+2718 KYDKIDI
-2725 STGYVGED
+2725 RAGYVAED
-2733 GDISGLKPINAENN
+2733 GDESGLKVINAENN
-2747 LVRIGSGKD
+2747 SVRVGSGKD
-2756 VRFAITPSD
+2756 VSFEITPGD
-2765 DYMIQAWT
+2765 DYMIQSWT
-2773 VKYIRGGKV
+2773 VRYMRGDRV
-2782 VKEESGTDFGFT
+2782 VKEESGKDFGFT
-2794 NEILLND
+2794 NKILLKN

-2812 VDRVGYAIPVE
+2812 VDRKGYYIPAE
-2823 GNYDRDNNLIETAGG
+2823 GYYNQANELVTNSAEGEAGS
-2838 ESTPETAY
+2838 EAAY
-2846 TITEL
+2846 TVSEL
-2851 TKIPDNVVF
+2851 TKQPDNVVF
-2860 KNDNGVVLDNMV
+2860 RAEDGSVIDNMV
-2872 RENGDASVVITPAEG
+2872 RANGDASVTITPENG
-2887 WRIRDIII
+2887 WRIRGITVSDAISGQ
-2895 DEPENA
+2895 E
-2901 ENSEES
+2901 
-2907 ENIMS
+2907 ENIMT
-2912 VQPVL
+2912 VTPVR

-2924 GAYLV
+2924 GAYRVV
-2929 SDVNVTKNMEFK
+2929 SENVTENMTFT
-2941 VDAVKLYSV
+2941 VDAVRLYTV
-2950 TIADTEHGNIKVT
+2950 NIADTQHGKITVIKE
-2963 KPDGTEVENGEMI
+2963 DGTEVSNGQI
-2976 DEKTVLTY
+2976 VDEGTLLTY
-2984 TATPD
+2984 TAVPD
-2989 MYYDFDA
+2989 KYYDFDT
-2996 WTEDAADQAE
+2996 WTDDAADQTE
-3006 STFEKALDGSI
+3006 STFEQALDGNI

-3030 SIATVKN
+3030 NIASVKN
-3037 GTVTVT
+3037 GKITVK

-3050 SNGQLVQEGTDII
+3050 ANGQLVQEGTVIV
-3063 CKAIPAKHCDLSAW
+3063 CKAVPAKHCDLSAW
-3077 GGDAKGKTG
+3077 GGDAKGKKG
-3086 TTVKLTVTKNM
+3086 GTVKLTVTKNM
-3097 NISAAFKFRYV
+3097 KISAAFKYRYV
-3108 KVAIGKTE
+3108 KIAIGKTV
-3116 NGSITIRTAEGKT
+3116 NGTISVKTADGKT
-3129 VKNGASVIEG
+3129 VKNGSAIKEG
-3139 TVLICTA
+3139 TVIVCTA
-3146 KAANSCK
+3146 KAAKNCK
-3153 LGSWTGS
+3153 LGYWSGS
-3160 FKSTKTSVKVA
+3160 FKSTKTSVRVA
-3171 ANKNMK
+3171 ANNNMT
-3177 INARFV
+3177 INAKFV
-3183 AKIPAQNTA
+3183 AQIPARDTA

-3198 HAVVSGNKVTVVW
+3198 QTAITNKSLTIKW
-3211 GKVNKAD
+3211 GKVAGAN
-3218 GYDIYAQKCYVK
+3218 GYDVFMQNCSKKMDTKNPVK
-3230 FDSKSLIKSVKGAS
+3230 TVRGAS
-3244 ATRVTISGINGKS
+3244 SNKTTITKMHGTALSKCGIVK
-3257 LAKSDMIKLRVKA
+3257 IQVKA
-3270 YRLVNGKKKYIDNSV
+3270 YKLVNGKKKYIDKSV
-3285 MLHIVTNSSKYT
+3285 LLHIVLNSEKRT
-3297 NIKKVLLPR
+3297 NIKKVTLA
-3306 KSYVLGVKQTIQLKP
+3306 KKAYTMSVKRAVTLKP
-3321 GFTKADASK
+3321 VFTPANASK
-3330 MVLDGTHGAR
+3330 LLLGAEHGPRAF
-3340 YLYVC
+3340 YYS
-3345 TNKNVA
+3345 TNTNVA
-3351 TVDAK
+3351 IVDAN
-3356 GRIKAK
+3356 GVVKAK
-3362 AAGKCTVYV
+3362 ASGKCTIYV
-3371 IAVNGTTQAVQIIV
+3371 ISISGVSSPVQITV
-3385 K
+3385 R

>member
-1 MGDSDAHTP
+1 
-10 LIYVSSAATQKF
+10 
-22 ITDNER
+22 
-28 KGKFNMRKRAISWAL
+28 MRKRAISWAL

-161 DLGKD
+161 DLGED

-218 RVHGDKVFSPAGWK
+218 RVHGDKVFGPAGWK

-241 EYRGKIDVNIFK
+241 EYRGKIDVSIFK

-260 YSIATLTPT
+260 SSIATLTPT
-269 LNKNSTYS
+269 LNKNSTYG

-336 GKGNGR
+336 GKRNGR

-363 DGSWC
+363 GGSWC

-496 DRLTDNYVLSDYH
+496 DSLTDNYVLSDYH

-1263 WKDSDEN
+1263 WKDSNEN
-1270 YYPCNVS
+1270 YYPCSVS

-1299 TAYGVSESD
+1299 AAYGVSESD

-1318 KLASVNADDYAGEKV
+1318 KLTSVNADDYAGEKV

-1456 SRRIAG
+1456 SKRIAG

-1493 QYNDSISDSMAIYTS
+1493 QYNDSISDSMSIYTS

-1527 SVKISLERVSYDNT
+1527 SVKMSLEKVSYDNT

-1644 RDRDYELGSYGVS
+1644 RDRDYELRSYGVS

-1665 IAVAY
+1665 IDVAY

-1930 VTVKAQRVDGTVT
+1930 VTVKAQRVDGTVI

-1983 GTISADLRTMT
+1983 GTVSADLRTMT

-2033 GGTDALVSGDKQ
+2033 GSADALVSGDKQ

-2077 EGAGAQRYELEYLGK
+2077 EGADAQRYELEYLGK

-2117 VRSGDFDLANG
+2117 AKSGDSDLANG

-2205 NATYRKIAPSVKAE
+2205 NVTYRKITPSVKAE

-2380 EFTAAAAEGYEVADW
+2380 EFTATAAEGYEVADW
-2395 LVNGISQGVAEKIF
+2395 LVNGISQGVAEETF

-2444 ENVTADEVLE
+2444 ENVTSGETLDGESAD
-2454 GNSAQ
+2454 
-2459 IRGDRELKFTAD
+2459 IRGDRMLKFTAIP
-2471 ADQYMECTGF
+2471 DQYMECTGF

-2517 AKQEL
+2517 TKQEL

-2527 FEANDAALGA
+2527 FEANDAALGT

-2651 RHKDLTITVAP
+2651 RHKDLTITVTP

-2669 EHWTVDGADVDS
+2669 EHWTVDGVDVDS

-2846 TITEL
+2846 TITDL

-2901 ENSEES
+2901 ENSEGS

-3116 NGSITIRTAEGKT
+3116 NGSITIKTAEGKT

-3146 KAANSCK
+3146 KAAKNCK

-3211 GKVNKAD
+3211 GKVNRAD
-3218 GYDIYAQKCYVK
+3218 GYDIYAQKCYVN

-3257 LAKSDMIKLRVKA
+3257 LAKLDMIKLRVKA
-3270 YRLVNGKKKYIDNSV
+3270 YKLVNGKKKYIDNSV
-3285 MLHIVTNSSKYT
+3285 MLHIVTNSGKYT

-3340 YLYVC
+3340 YLYAC

>member
-1 MGDSDAHTP
+1 
-10 LIYVSSAATQKF
+10 
-22 ITDNER
+22 
-28 KGKFNMRKRAISWAL
+28 MRKRAISWAL

-161 DLGKD
+161 DLGED

-191 SNGFN
+191 SNGFS

-432 LGDTDGR
+432 LGDTDGG

-496 DRLTDNYVLSDYH
+496 DSLTDNYVLSDYH

-528 NEYYRPVNAPM
+528 NEYYRPVNAPL

-950 GHTYVSSN
+950 GHTRVSSN

-1011 MPMGLSVVDTTRNSV
+1011 MPMGLSVVDTTRKSV

-1215 KDLSDGSVV
+1215 KDLLDGSVV

-1263 WKDSDEN
+1263 WKDSNEN
-1270 YYPCNVS
+1270 YYPCSVS

-1456 SRRIAG
+1456 SKRIAG

-1527 SVKISLERVSYDNT
+1527 SVKMSLERVSYDNT

-1556 IKNNKTGEFEDTDKY
+1556 IKNNKTGKFEDTDKY

-1644 RDRDYELGSYGVS
+1644 RDRDYELGSDGVS

-1665 IAVAY
+1665 IDVAY

-1930 VTVKAQRVDGTVT
+1930 VTVKAQRVDGTVI

-1983 GTISADLRTMT
+1983 GTVSADLRTMT

-2033 GGTDALVSGDKQ
+2033 GSADALVSGDKQ

-2077 EGAGAQRYELEYLGK
+2077 EGADAQRYELEYLGK

-2117 VRSGDFDLANG
+2117 AKSGDSDLANG

-2205 NATYRKIAPSVKAE
+2205 NVTYRKITPSVKAE

-2380 EFTAAAAEGYEVADW
+2380 EFTATAAEGYEVADW
-2395 LVNGISQGVAEKIF
+2395 LVNGISQGVAEETF

-2444 ENVTADEVLE
+2444 ENVTSGETLDGESAD
-2454 GNSAQ
+2454 
-2459 IRGDRELKFTAD
+2459 IRGDRMLKFTAIP
-2471 ADQYMECTGF
+2471 DQYMECTGF

-2517 AKQEL
+2517 TKQEL

-2527 FEANDAALGA
+2527 FEANDAALGT

-2651 RHKDLTITVAP
+2651 RHKDLTITVTP

-2669 EHWTVDGADVDS
+2669 EHWTVDGVNVDS

-2725 STGYVGED
+2725 STGYAGED

-2782 VKEESGTDFGFT
+2782 VKEESGADFGFT

-2846 TITEL
+2846 TITDL

-2963 KPDGTEVENGEMI
+2963 KPDGTEVKNGEMI

-3146 KAANSCK
+3146 KAANKCK

-3218 GYDIYAQKCYVK
+3218 GYDIYAQECYVN
-3230 FDSKSLIKSVKGAS
+3230 FNSKSLVKSVKGAS

-3257 LAKSDMIKLRVKA
+3257 LAKLDTIKLRVKA
-3270 YRLVNGKKKYIDNSV
+3270 YKLVNGKKKYIDNSV

-3340 YLYVC
+3340 YLYAC

>member
-1 MGDSDAHTP
+1 
-10 LIYVSSAATQKF
+10 
-22 ITDNER
+22 
-28 KGKFNMRKRAISWAL
+28 MRKRAISWAL

-161 DLGKD
+161 DLGED

-191 SNGFN
+191 SNGFS

-432 LGDTDGR
+432 LGDTDGG

-496 DRLTDNYVLSDYH
+496 DSLTDNYVLSDYH

-528 NEYYRPVNAPM
+528 NEYYRPVNAPL

-918 VFIEANEK
+918 VFLEANEK

-950 GHTYVSSN
+950 GHTRVSSN

-1011 MPMGLSVVDTTRNSV
+1011 MPMGLSVVDTTRKSV

-1263 WKDSDEN
+1263 WKDSNEN
-1270 YYPCNVS
+1270 YYPCSVS

-1456 SRRIAG
+1456 IKRIAG

-1493 QYNDSISDSMAIYTS
+1493 QYNDSISDSMSIYTS

-1527 SVKISLERVSYDNT
+1527 SVKMSLERVSYDNT

-1556 IKNNKTGEFEDTDKY
+1556 IKNNKTGKFEDTDKY

-1600 INVGRAQ
+1600 INVGRTQ

-1644 RDRDYELGSYGVS
+1644 RDRDYKLGSYGVS

-1665 IAVAY
+1665 IDVAY

-1930 VTVKAQRVDGTVT
+1930 VTVKAQRVDGTVI

-1983 GTISADLRTMT
+1983 GTVSADLRTMT

-2033 GGTDALVSGDKQ
+2033 GSADALVSGDKQ

-2077 EGAGAQRYELEYLGK
+2077 EGADAQRYELEYLGK

-2117 VRSGDFDLANG
+2117 AKSGDSDLANG

-2205 NATYRKIAPSVKAE
+2205 NATYRKISPSVKAE

-2230 GEASGKTHGSISADV
+2230 GETSGKTHGSISADV

-2380 EFTAAAAEGYEVADW
+2380 EFTATAAEGYEVADW

-2444 ENVTADEVLE
+2444 ENVTSGEALYGESAD
-2454 GNSAQ
+2454 
-2459 IRGDRELKFTAD
+2459 IRGDRMLKFTAIPD
-2471 ADQYMECTGF
+2471 LYMECTGY

-2846 TITEL
+2846 TITDL

-2963 KPDGTEVENGEMI
+2963 KPDGTEVKNGEMI

-3030 SIATVKN
+3030 SIATMKN

-3257 LAKSDMIKLRVKA
+3257 LAKLDMIKLRVKA
-3270 YRLVNGKKKYIDNSV
+3270 YKLVNGKKKYIDNSV

-3321 GFTKADASK
+3321 GYTKADASK
-3330 MVLDGTHGAR
+3330 MVLNGTHGAR
-3340 YLYVC
+3340 YLYAC

>member
-1 MGDSDAHTP
+1 
-10 LIYVSSAATQKF
+10 
-22 ITDNER
+22 
-28 KGKFNMRKRAISWAL
+28 MRKRAISWAL

-161 DLGKD
+161 DLGED

-218 RVHGDKVFSPAGWK
+218 RVHGDKAFSPAGWK

-241 EYRGKIDVNIFK
+241 EYRGKIDVSIFK

-260 YSIATLTPT
+260 SSIATLTPT
-269 LNKNSTYS
+269 LNKNSTYG

-336 GKGNGR
+336 GKRNGR

-355 ASNYESGT
+355 ASNYESGAG
-363 DGSWC
+363 GSWC

-496 DRLTDNYVLSDYH
+496 DSLTDNYVLSDYH

-1160 NPTLRL
+1160 NPALRL

-1263 WKDSDEN
+1263 WKDSNEN
-1270 YYPCNVS
+1270 YYPCSVS

-1299 TAYGVSESD
+1299 AAYGVSESD

-1318 KLASVNADDYAGEKV
+1318 KLTSVNADDYAGEKV

-1456 SRRIAG
+1456 SKRIAG

-1493 QYNDSISDSMAIYTS
+1493 QYNDSISDSMSIYTS

-1527 SVKISLERVSYDNT
+1527 SVKMSLEKVSYDNT

-1644 RDRDYELGSYGVS
+1644 RDRDYELRSYGVS

-1665 IAVAY
+1665 IDVAY

-1849 AVPAAG
+1849 AIPAAG

-1904 AQNFKISVAPVTVG
+1904 AQNFKISVSPVTVG

-1930 VTVKAQRVDGTVT
+1930 VTVKAQRVDGTVI

-1983 GTISADLRTMT
+1983 GTVSADLRTMT

-2023 AAGVVDAVAA
+2023 AAGVVDAVVA

-2117 VRSGDFDLANG
+2117 ARSGDSDLANG

-2205 NATYRKIAPSVKAE
+2205 NATYRKISPSVKAE

-2380 EFTAAAAEGYEVADW
+2380 EFTATAAEGYEVADW

-2423 VFDRPVYKITWS
+2423 VFDRPVYRITWS

-2444 ENVTADEVLE
+2444 ENVTSGETLYGESAD
-2454 GNSAQ
+2454 
-2459 IRGDRELKFTAD
+2459 IRGDRMLKFTAIPD
-2471 ADQYMECTGF
+2471 LYMECTGY
-2481 TVKTAEGTKDYTAEE
+2481 TVKTSDGEKQYSASE
-2496 LGSNVFVVDKVAS
+2496 LNGDVLVIDKVSS
-2509 DIDVVAHF
+2509 DTDVTAHF
-2517 AKQEL
+2517 AKKEL
-2522 KSVIT
+2522 KAVIT
-2527 FEANDAALGA
+2527 FAANDPDLGT
-2537 VTAVYGLDEKAEIT
+2537 VSAVYGADKKAIV
-2551 SGDSQVSGGD
+2551 SGDSQIAGGD
-2561 AVFTAAPAD
+2561 VIFTAAPAE
-2570 GQMIEGWYLDPECTQ
+2570 GQMIEGWYKNPECTE
-2585 AIEGTE
+2585 AIEGTNQ
-2591 LEQTTYEVKT
+2591 EQPEYSAHAV
-2601 IYTDVAVYV
+2601 YADLAVYV

-2618 TVKVGTTGTGSA
+2618 TVKLGINGTGTADIEAESEGVKLDIA
-2630 KITASSDGEELE
+2630 
-2642 IVSGEVKLK
+2642 SGEVKVK
-2651 RHKDLTITVAP
+2651 RHADLKVTVRP
-2662 KDEYNTV
+2662 RDVYNTV
-2669 EHWTVDGADVDS
+2669 EYWIVDGEEVDKT
-2681 DELTYKLTDI
+2681 ELTYQIDDLTEDRSV
-2691 TKDAEIY
+2691 Y
-2698 AYIAPSL
+2698 AYVSPSL
-2705 LVNVIFKNEDEVK
+2705 LVDVIFKDSDPVK
-2718 KYDNIDI
+2718 KYDKIDI
-2725 STGYVGED
+2725 RAGYVAED
-2733 GDISGLKPINAENN
+2733 GDESGLKVINAENN
-2747 LVRIGSGKD
+2747 SVRVGSGKD
-2756 VRFAITPSD
+2756 VSFEITPGD
-2765 DYMIQAWT
+2765 DYMIQSWT
-2773 VKYIRGGKV
+2773 VRYMRGDRI
-2782 VKEESGTDFGFT
+2782 VKEESGKDFGFT
-2794 NEILLND
+2794 NKILLKN

-2812 VDRVGYAIPVE
+2812 VDKKGYYIPAEGYYNQANELVTNSVE
-2823 GNYDRDNNLIETAGG
+2823 GEAGS
-2838 ESTPETAY
+2838 EAAY
-2846 TITEL
+2846 TVSEL
-2851 TKIPDNVVF
+2851 TKQPDNVVF
-2860 KNDNGVVLDNMV
+2860 RAEDGSVIDNMV
-2872 RENGDASVVITPAEG
+2872 RANGDASVTITPENG
-2887 WRIRDIII
+2887 WRIRGITVSDAISGQ
-2895 DEPENA
+2895 E
-2901 ENSEES
+2901 
-2907 ENIMS
+2907 ENIMT
-2912 VQPVL
+2912 VTPVR

-2924 GAYLV
+2924 GAYRVV
-2929 SDVNVTKNMEFK
+2929 SENVTENMTFT
-2941 VDAVKLYSV
+2941 VDAVRLYTV
-2950 TIADTEHGNIKVT
+2950 NIADTQHGKITVIKE
-2963 KPDGTEVENGEMI
+2963 DGTEVSNGQI
-2976 DEKTVLTY
+2976 VDEGTLLTY
-2984 TATPD
+2984 TAVPD
-2989 MYYDFDA
+2989 KYYDFDT
-2996 WTEDAADQAE
+2996 WTDDAADQTE
-3006 STFEKALDGSI
+3006 STFEQALDGNI

-3030 SIATVKN
+3030 NIASVKN
-3037 GTVTVT
+3037 GKITVK

-3050 SNGQLVQEGTDII
+3050 ANGQLVQEGTVIV
-3063 CKAIPAKHCDLSAW
+3063 CKAVPAKHCDLSAW
-3077 GGDAKGKTG
+3077 GGDAKGKKG
-3086 TTVKLTVTKNM
+3086 GTVKLTVTKNM
-3097 NISAAFKFRYV
+3097 KISAAFKYRYV
-3108 KVAIGKTE
+3108 KIAIGKTV
-3116 NGSITIRTAEGKT
+3116 NGTISVKTADGKT
-3129 VKNGASVIEG
+3129 VKNGSAIKEG
-3139 TVLICTA
+3139 TVIVCTA
-3146 KAANSCK
+3146 KAAKNCK
-3153 LGSWTGS
+3153 LGYWSGS
-3160 FKSTKTSVKVA
+3160 FKSTKTSVRVA
-3171 ANKNMK
+3171 ANNNMT
-3177 INARFV
+3177 INAKFV
-3183 AKIPAQNTA
+3183 AQIPARDTA

-3198 HAVVSGNKVTVVW
+3198 QTAITNKSLTIKW
-3211 GKVNKAD
+3211 GKVAGAN
-3218 GYDIYAQKCYVK
+3218 GYDVFMQNCSKKMDTKNPVK
-3230 FDSKSLIKSVKGAS
+3230 TVRGAS
-3244 ATRVTISGINGKS
+3244 SNKTTITKMHGTALSKCGIVK
-3257 LAKSDMIKLRVKA
+3257 IQVKA
-3270 YRLVNGKKKYIDNSV
+3270 YKLVNGKKKYIDKSV
-3285 MLHIVTNSSKYT
+3285 LLHIVLNSEKRT
-3297 NIKKVLLPR
+3297 NIKKVTLA
-3306 KSYVLGVKQTIQLKP
+3306 KKAYTMSVKRAVTLKP
-3321 GFTKADASK
+3321 VFTPANASK
-3330 MVLDGTHGAR
+3330 LLLGAEHGPRAF
-3340 YLYVC
+3340 YYS
-3345 TNKNVA
+3345 TNTNVA
-3351 TVDAK
+3351 IVDAN
-3356 GRIKAK
+3356 GVVKAK
-3362 AAGKCTVYV
+3362 ASGKCTIYV
-3371 IAVNGTTQAVQIIV
+3371 ISISGVSSPVQITV
-3385 K
+3385 R

>member
-1 MGDSDAHTP
+1 
-10 LIYVSSAATQKF
+10 
-22 ITDNER
+22 
-28 KGKFNMRKRAISWAL
+28 MRKRAISWAL

-161 DLGKD
+161 DLGED

-191 SNGFN
+191 SNGFS

-432 LGDTDGR
+432 LGDTDGG

-496 DRLTDNYVLSDYH
+496 DSLTDNYVLSDYH

-774 GASFEYANTKTTE
+774 GASFEYANTQTTE

-918 VFIEANEK
+918 VFLEANEK

-950 GHTYVSSN
+950 GHTRVSSN

-1011 MPMGLSVVDTTRNSV
+1011 MPMGLSVVDTTRKSV

-1263 WKDSDEN
+1263 WKDSNEN
-1270 YYPCNVS
+1270 YYPCSVS

-1456 SRRIAG
+1456 SKRIAG

-1527 SVKISLERVSYDNT
+1527 SVKMSLERVSYDNT

-1556 IKNNKTGEFEDTDKY
+1556 IKNNKTGKFEDTDKY

-1644 RDRDYELGSYGVS
+1644 RDRDYELGSDGVS

-1665 IAVAY
+1665 IDVAY

-1930 VTVKAQRVDGTVT
+1930 VTVKAQRVDGTVI

-1983 GTISADLRTMT
+1983 GTVSADLRTMT

-2033 GGTDALVSGDKQ
+2033 GSADALVSGDKQ

-2077 EGAGAQRYELEYLGK
+2077 EGADAQRYELEYLGK

-2117 VRSGDFDLANG
+2117 AKSGDSDLANG

-2205 NATYRKIAPSVKAE
+2205 NVTYRKITPSVKAE

-2380 EFTAAAAEGYEVADW
+2380 EFTATAAEGYEVADW
-2395 LVNGISQGVAEKIF
+2395 LVNGISQGVAEETF

-2444 ENVTADEVLE
+2444 ENVTSGETLDGESAD
-2454 GNSAQ
+2454 
-2459 IRGDRELKFTAD
+2459 IRGDRMLKFTAIP
-2471 ADQYMECTGF
+2471 DQYMECTGF

-2517 AKQEL
+2517 TKQEL

-2527 FEANDAALGA
+2527 FEANDAALGT

-2651 RHKDLTITVAP
+2651 RHKDLTITVTP

-2669 EHWTVDGADVDS
+2669 EHWTVDGVNVDS

-2725 STGYVGED
+2725 STGYAGED

-2782 VKEESGTDFGFT
+2782 VKEESGADFGFT

-2846 TITEL
+2846 TITDL

-2963 KPDGTEVENGEMI
+2963 KPDGTEVKNGEMI

-3146 KAANSCK
+3146 KAANKCK

-3218 GYDIYAQKCYVK
+3218 GYDIYAQECYVN
-3230 FDSKSLIKSVKGAS
+3230 FNSKSLVKSVKGAS

-3257 LAKSDMIKLRVKA
+3257 LAKLDTIKLRVKA
-3270 YRLVNGKKKYIDNSV
+3270 YKLVNGKKKYIDNSV

-3340 YLYVC
+3340 YLYAC

>member
-1 MGDSDAHTP
+1 
-10 LIYVSSAATQKF
+10 
-22 ITDNER
+22 
-28 KGKFNMRKRAISWAL
+28 MRKRAISWAL

-161 DLGKD
+161 DLGED

-191 SNGFN
+191 SNGFS

-432 LGDTDGR
+432 LGDTDGG

-496 DRLTDNYVLSDYH
+496 DSLTDNYVLSDYH

-590 QGNDKKK
+590 QGNDKKR

-774 GASFEYANTKTTE
+774 GASFEYANTQTTE

-918 VFIEANEK
+918 VFLEANEK

-950 GHTYVSSN
+950 GHTRVSSN

-1011 MPMGLSVVDTTRNSV
+1011 MPMGLSVVDTTRKSV

-1270 YYPCNVS
+1270 YYPCSVS

-1299 TAYGVSESD
+1299 AAYGVSESD

-1318 KLASVNADDYAGEKV
+1318 KLTSVNADDYAGEKV

-1436 KSLSGEDVQGDVEFV
+1436 KSLSGENVQGDVEFV

-1527 SVKISLERVSYDNT
+1527 SVKMSLERVSYDNT

-1556 IKNNKTGEFEDTDKY
+1556 IKNNKTGKFEDTDKY

-1644 RDRDYELGSYGVS
+1644 RDRDYELGSDGVS

-1665 IAVAY
+1665 IDVAY

-1930 VTVKAQRVDGTVT
+1930 VTVKAQRVDGTVI

-1983 GTISADLRTMT
+1983 GTVSADLRTMT

-2033 GGTDALVSGDKQ
+2033 GSADALVSGDKQ

-2077 EGAGAQRYELEYLGK
+2077 EGADAQRYELEYLGK

-2117 VRSGDFDLANG
+2117 AKSGDSDLANG

-2205 NATYRKIAPSVKAE
+2205 NVTYRKITPSVKAE

-2380 EFTAAAAEGYEVADW
+2380 EFTATAAEGYEVADW
-2395 LVNGISQGVAEKIF
+2395 LVNGISQGVAEETF

-2444 ENVTADEVLE
+2444 ENVTSGETLDGESAD
-2454 GNSAQ
+2454 
-2459 IRGDRELKFTAD
+2459 IRGDRMLKFTAIP
-2471 ADQYMECTGF
+2471 DQYMECTGF

-2846 TITEL
+2846 TITDL

-3116 NGSITIRTAEGKT
+3116 NGSITIKTAEGKT

-3146 KAANSCK
+3146 KAAKNCK

-3211 GKVNKAD
+3211 GKVNRAD
-3218 GYDIYAQKCYVK
+3218 GYDIYAQKCYVN

-3257 LAKSDMIKLRVKA
+3257 LAKLDMIKLRVKA
-3270 YRLVNGKKKYIDNSV
+3270 YKLVNGKKKYIDNSV

-3340 YLYVC
+3340 YLYAC

>member
-1 MGDSDAHTP
+1 
-10 LIYVSSAATQKF
+10 
-22 ITDNER
+22 
-28 KGKFNMRKRAISWAL
+28 MRKRAISWAL

-161 DLGKD
+161 DLGED

-191 SNGFN
+191 SNGFD

-218 RVHGDKVFSPAGWK
+218 RVHGDKVFGPAGWK

-381 GGDLEQDGRDEAAVA
+381 GGDLEQDGQDEAAVA

-432 LGDTDGR
+432 LGDTDGG

-496 DRLTDNYVLSDYH
+496 DSLTDNYVLSDYH

-528 NEYYRPVNAPM
+528 NEYYRPVNAPL

-645 DIATFSM
+645 DIETFSM

-950 GHTYVSSN
+950 GHTRVSSN

-1011 MPMGLSVVDTTRNSV
+1011 MPMGLSVVDTTRKSV

-1263 WKDSDEN
+1263 WKDSNEN
-1270 YYPCNVS
+1270 YYPCSVS

-1412 TVRSETTGA
+1412 TVRSETPGA

-1456 SRRIAG
+1456 SKRIAG

-1527 SVKISLERVSYDNT
+1527 SVKMSLERVSYDNT

-1556 IKNNKTGEFEDTDKY
+1556 IKNNKTGKFEDTDKY

-1644 RDRDYELGSYGVS
+1644 RDRDYELGSDGVS

-1665 IAVAY
+1665 IDVAY

-1930 VTVKAQRVDGTVT
+1930 VTVKAQRVDGTVI

-1983 GTISADLRTMT
+1983 GTVSADLRTMT

-2009 APNRYKVTYGADDD
+2009 APNRYKVTYGADND

-2033 GGTDALVSGDKQ
+2033 GSADALVSGDKQ

-2077 EGAGAQRYELEYLGK
+2077 EGADAQRYELEYLGK

-2117 VRSGDFDLANG
+2117 AKSGDSDLANG

-2205 NATYRKIAPSVKAE
+2205 NVTYRKITPSVKAE

-2380 EFTAAAAEGYEVADW
+2380 EFTATAAEGYEVADW
-2395 LVNGISQGVAEKIF
+2395 LVNGISQGVAEETF

-2444 ENVTADEVLE
+2444 ENVTSGETLDGESAD
-2454 GNSAQ
+2454 
-2459 IRGDRELKFTAD
+2459 IRGDRMLKFTAIP
-2471 ADQYMECTGF
+2471 DQYMECTGF

-2517 AKQEL
+2517 TKQEL

-2527 FEANDAALGA
+2527 FEANDAALGT

-2570 GQMIEGWYLDPECTQ
+2570 GQMIEGWYLDPECTR

-2651 RHKDLTITVAP
+2651 RHKDLTITVTP

-2669 EHWTVDGADVDS
+2669 EHWTVDGVDVDS

-2725 STGYVGED
+2725 STGYAGED

-2782 VKEESGTDFGFT
+2782 VKEESGADFGFT

-2846 TITEL
+2846 TITDL

-2901 ENSEES
+2901 ENSEGS

-2963 KPDGTEVENGEMI
+2963 KPDGTEVKNGEMI

-3116 NGSITIRTAEGKT
+3116 NGSITIKTAEGKT

-3146 KAANSCK
+3146 KAAKNCK

-3211 GKVNKAD
+3211 GKVNRAD
-3218 GYDIYAQKCYVK
+3218 GYDIYAQKCYVN

-3257 LAKSDMIKLRVKA
+3257 LAKLDMIKLRVKA
-3270 YRLVNGKKKYIDNSV
+3270 YKLVNGKKKYIDNSV

-3340 YLYVC
+3340 YLYAC

>member
-1 MGDSDAHTP
+1 
-10 LIYVSSAATQKF
+10 
-22 ITDNER
+22 
-28 KGKFNMRKRAISWAL
+28 MRKRAISWAL

-161 DLGKD
+161 DLGED

-218 RVHGDKVFSPAGWK
+218 RVHGDKAFSPAGWK

-241 EYRGKIDVNIFK
+241 EYRGKIDVSIFK

-260 YSIATLTPT
+260 SSIATLTPT
-269 LNKNSTYS
+269 LNKNSTYG

-336 GKGNGR
+336 GKRNGR

-355 ASNYESGT
+355 ASNYESGAG
-363 DGSWC
+363 GSWC

-496 DRLTDNYVLSDYH
+496 DSLTDNYVLSDYH

-881 YAYQSGGNNNYSSV
+881 YTYQSGGNNNYSSV

-918 VFIEANEK
+918 VFLEANEK

-950 GHTYVSSN
+950 GYTRVSSN

-1263 WKDSDEN
+1263 WKDSNEN
-1270 YYPCNVS
+1270 YYPCSVS

-1299 TAYGVSESD
+1299 AAYGVSESD

-1318 KLASVNADDYAGEKV
+1318 KLTSVNADDYAGEKV

-1456 SRRIAG
+1456 SKRIAG

-1493 QYNDSISDSMAIYTS
+1493 QYNDSISDSMSIYTS

-1527 SVKISLERVSYDNT
+1527 SVKMSLEKVSYDNT

-1644 RDRDYELGSYGVS
+1644 RDRDYELRSYGVS

-1665 IAVAY
+1665 IDVAY

-1904 AQNFKISVAPVTVG
+1904 AQNFKISVSPVTVG

-1930 VTVKAQRVDGTVT
+1930 VTVKAQRVDGTVI

-1948 DGIYEVSRGD
+1948 DDIYEVSRGD

-1983 GTISADLRTMT
+1983 GTVSADLRTMT

-2023 AAGVVDAVAA
+2023 AAGVVDAVVA

-2117 VRSGDFDLANG
+2117 ARSGDSDLANG

-2205 NATYRKIAPSVKAE
+2205 NATYRKISPSVKAE

-2380 EFTAAAAEGYEVADW
+2380 EFTATAAEGYEVADW

-2423 VFDRPVYKITWS
+2423 VFDRPVYRITWS

-2444 ENVTADEVLE
+2444 ENVTSGETLYGESAD
-2454 GNSAQ
+2454 
-2459 IRGDRELKFTAD
+2459 IRGDRMLKFTAIPD
-2471 ADQYMECTGF
+2471 LYMECTGY
-2481 TVKTAEGTKDYTAEE
+2481 TVKTSDGEKQYSASE
-2496 LGSNVFVVDKVAS
+2496 LNGDVLVIDKVSS
-2509 DIDVVAHF
+2509 DTDVTAHF
-2517 AKQEL
+2517 AKKEL
-2522 KSVIT
+2522 KAVIT
-2527 FEANDAALGA
+2527 FAANDPDLGT
-2537 VTAVYGLDEKAEIT
+2537 VSAVYGADKKAIV
-2551 SGDSQVSGGD
+2551 SGDSQIAGGD
-2561 AVFTAAPAD
+2561 VIFTAAPAE
-2570 GQMIEGWYLDPECTQ
+2570 GQMIEGWYKNPECTE
-2585 AIEGTE
+2585 AIEGTNQ
-2591 LEQTTYEVKT
+2591 EQPEYSAHAV
-2601 IYTDVAVYV
+2601 YADLAVYV

-2618 TVKVGTTGTGSA
+2618 TVKLGINGTGTADIEAESEGVKLDIA
-2630 KITASSDGEELE
+2630 
-2642 IVSGEVKLK
+2642 SGEVKVK
-2651 RHKDLTITVAP
+2651 RHADLKVTVRP
-2662 KDEYNTV
+2662 RDVYNTV
-2669 EHWTVDGADVDS
+2669 EYWIVDGEEVDKT
-2681 DELTYKLTDI
+2681 ELTYQIDDLTEDRSV
-2691 TKDAEIY
+2691 Y
-2698 AYIAPSL
+2698 AYVSPSL
-2705 LVNVIFKNEDEVK
+2705 LVDVIFKDSDPVK
-2718 KYDNIDI
+2718 KYDKIDI
-2725 STGYVGED
+2725 RAGYVAED
-2733 GDISGLKPINAENN
+2733 GDESGLKVINAENN
-2747 LVRIGSGKD
+2747 SVRVGSGKD
-2756 VRFAITPSD
+2756 VSFEITPGD
-2765 DYMIQAWT
+2765 DYMIQSWT
-2773 VKYIRGGKV
+2773 VRYMRGDRV
-2782 VKEESGTDFGFT
+2782 VKEESGKDFGFT
-2794 NEILLND
+2794 NKILLKN

-2812 VDRVGYAIPVE
+2812 VDRKGYYIPAE
-2823 GNYDRDNNLIETAGG
+2823 GYYNQANELVTNSAEGEAGS
-2838 ESTPETAY
+2838 EAAY
-2846 TITEL
+2846 TVSEL
-2851 TKIPDNVVF
+2851 TKQPDNVVF
-2860 KNDNGVVLDNMV
+2860 RADDGSVIDNMV
-2872 RENGDASVVITPAEG
+2872 RENGDAGVTITPENG
-2887 WRIRDIII
+2887 WRIRGITVSDAVSGQ
-2895 DEPENA
+2895 EENL
-2901 ENSEES
+2901 
-2907 ENIMS
+2907 MT
-2912 VQPVL
+2912 VTPVL

-2924 GAYLV
+2924 GAYRVV
-2929 SDVNVTKNMEFK
+2929 SENVTENMTFT
-2941 VDAVKLYSV
+2941 VDAVRLYTV
-2950 TIADTEHGNIKVT
+2950 NIADTQHGKITVIKE
-2963 KPDGTEVENGEMI
+2963 DGTEVSNGQTV
-2976 DEKTVLTY
+2976 DEGTLLTY
-2984 TATPD
+2984 TAVPD
-2989 MYYDFDA
+2989 KYYDFDT
-2996 WTEDAADQAE
+2996 WTDDAADQTE
-3006 STFEKALDGSI
+3006 STFEQALDGNI

-3030 SIATVKN
+3030 NIASVKN
-3037 GTVTVT
+3037 GKITVK

-3050 SNGQLVQEGTDII
+3050 ANGQLVQEGTVIV
-3063 CKAIPAKHCDLSAW
+3063 CKAVPAKHCDLSAW
-3077 GGDAKGKTG
+3077 GGDAKGKKG
-3086 TTVKLTVTKNM
+3086 GTVKLTVTKNM
-3097 NISAAFKFRYV
+3097 KISAAFKYRYV
-3108 KVAIGKTE
+3108 KIAIGKTV
-3116 NGSITIRTAEGKT
+3116 NGTISVKTADGKT
-3129 VKNGASVIEG
+3129 VKNGSAIKEG
-3139 TVLICTA
+3139 TVIVCTA
-3146 KAANSCK
+3146 KAAKNCK
-3153 LGSWTGS
+3153 LGYWSGS
-3160 FKSTKTSVKVA
+3160 FKSTKTSVRVA
-3171 ANKNMK
+3171 ANNNMT
-3177 INARFV
+3177 INAKFV
-3183 AKIPAQNTA
+3183 AQIPARDTA

-3198 HAVVSGNKVTVVW
+3198 QTAITNKSLTIKW
-3211 GKVNKAD
+3211 GKVAGAD
-3218 GYDIYAQKCYVK
+3218 GYDVFMQNCSKKMDTKNPVK
-3230 FDSKSLIKSVKGAS
+3230 TVRGAS
-3244 ATRVTISGINGKS
+3244 SNKTTITKMHGTALSKCGIVK
-3257 LAKSDMIKLRVKA
+3257 IQVKA
-3270 YRLVNGKKKYIDNSV
+3270 YKLVNGKKKYIDKSV
-3285 MLHIVTNSSKYT
+3285 LLHIVLNSEKRT
-3297 NIKKVLLPR
+3297 NIKKVTLA
-3306 KSYVLGVKQTIQLKP
+3306 KKVYTMSVKQAVTLKP
-3321 GFTKADASK
+3321 VFTPANASK
-3330 MVLDGTHGAR
+3330 LLLGAEHGPRAF
-3340 YLYVC
+3340 YYS
-3345 TNKNVA
+3345 TNTNVA
-3351 TVDAK
+3351 IVDAN
-3356 GRIKAK
+3356 GVVKAK
-3362 AAGKCTVYV
+3362 ASGKCTIYV
-3371 IAVNGTTQAVQIIV
+3371 ISISGVSSPVQITV
-3385 K
+3385 R

>member
-1 MGDSDAHTP
+1 
-10 LIYVSSAATQKF
+10 
-22 ITDNER
+22 
-28 KGKFNMRKRAISWAL
+28 MRKRAISWAL

-161 DLGKD
+161 DLGED

-496 DRLTDNYVLSDYH
+496 DSLTDNYVLSDYH

-528 NEYYRPVNAPM
+528 NEYYRPVNAPL

-1204 VMLLAHNDTEN
+1204 VMLLAHNDTKN

-1270 YYPCNVS
+1270 YYPCSVS

-1456 SRRIAG
+1456 SKRIAG

-1527 SVKISLERVSYDNT
+1527 SVKMSLERVSYDNT

-1556 IKNNKTGEFEDTDKY
+1556 IKNNKTGKFEDTDKY

-1600 INVGRAQ
+1600 INVGRTQ

-1665 IAVAY
+1665 IDVAY

-1783 DQIQMDKLKANM
+1783 DQIQMAKLKANM

-1817 GTLKANYV
+1817 GRLKANYV

-1904 AQNFKISVAPVTVG
+1904 AQNFKISVSPVTVG

-1972 DGWSAA
+1972 DGWLAA

-2023 AAGVVDAVAA
+2023 AAGVVDAVANGSA
-2033 GGTDALVSGDKQ
+2033 DALTSGDKQ

-2077 EGAGAQRYELEYLGK
+2077 EGADAQRYELEYLGK

-2117 VRSGDFDLANG
+2117 AKSGDSDLANG

-2140 FTFAVKRNYEI
+2140 FTFAAKRNYEI

-2157 YAGEDVFSLAENSG
+2157 YAGEDVFSLAEDSG

-2205 NATYRKIAPSVKAE
+2205 NATYKKITPSVKAE

-2230 GEASGKTHGSISADV
+2230 GETSGKTHGSISADV

-2258 TISDATESKSA
+2258 TISDATASKSA

-2319 TLKITVD
+2319 TLKITVA

-2366 VLESGDMIGAASYV
+2366 VLESGDMIGAASDV

-2395 LVNGISQGVAEKIF
+2395 LVNGISQGVAENIF

-2444 ENVTADEVLE
+2444 ENVTSGETLYGESAD
-2454 GNSAQ
+2454 
-2459 IRGDRELKFTAD
+2459 IRGDRMLKFTAIPD
-2471 ADQYMECTGF
+2471 LYMECTGY
-2481 TVKTAEGTKDYTAEE
+2481 TVKTSDGEKQYSASE
-2496 LGSNVFVVDKVAS
+2496 LNGDVLVIDKVSS
-2509 DIDVVAHF
+2509 DTDVTAHF
-2517 AKQEL
+2517 AKKEL
-2522 KSVIT
+2522 KAVIT
-2527 FEANDAALGA
+2527 FAANDPDLGT
-2537 VTAVYGLDEKAEIT
+2537 VSAVYGTDKKAIV
-2551 SGDSQVSGGD
+2551 SGDSQIAGGD
-2561 AVFTAAPAD
+2561 VIFTAAPAE
-2570 GQMIEGWYLDPECTQ
+2570 GQMIEGWYKNPECTE
-2585 AIEGTE
+2585 AIEETNQ
-2591 LEQTTYEVKT
+2591 EQPEYSAHAV
-2601 IYTDVAVYV
+2601 YADLAVYV

-2618 TVKVGTTGTGSA
+2618 TVKLGINGTGTADIEAESEGVKLDIA
-2630 KITASSDGEELE
+2630 
-2642 IVSGEVKLK
+2642 SGEVKVK
-2651 RHKDLTITVAP
+2651 RHADLKVTVRP
-2662 KDEYNTV
+2662 RDVYNTV
-2669 EHWTVDGADVDS
+2669 EYWIVDGEEVDKT
-2681 DELTYKLTDI
+2681 ELTYQIDDLTEDRSV
-2691 TKDAEIY
+2691 Y
-2698 AYIAPSL
+2698 AYVSPSL
-2705 LVNVIFKNEDEVK
+2705 LVDVIFKDGDPVK
-2718 KYDNIDI
+2718 KYDKIDI
-2725 STGYVGED
+2725 RAGYVAED
-2733 GDISGLKPINAENN
+2733 GDESGLKVINAENN
-2747 LVRIGSGKD
+2747 SVRVGSGKD
-2756 VRFAITPSD
+2756 VSFEITPGD
-2765 DYMIQAWT
+2765 DYMIQSWT
-2773 VKYIRGGKV
+2773 VRYMRGDRV
-2782 VKEESGTDFGFT
+2782 VKEESGKDFGFT
-2794 NEILLND
+2794 NKILLKN

-2812 VDRVGYAIPVE
+2812 VDRKGYYIPAE
-2823 GNYDRDNNLIETAGG
+2823 GYYNQANELVTNSAEGEAGS
-2838 ESTPETAY
+2838 EAAY
-2846 TITEL
+2846 TVSEL
-2851 TKIPDNVVF
+2851 TKQPDNVVF
-2860 KNDNGVVLDNMV
+2860 RAEDGSVIDNMV
-2872 RENGDASVVITPAEG
+2872 RENGDAGVTITPENG
-2887 WRIRDIII
+2887 WRIRGITVSDAVSGQ
-2895 DEPENA
+2895 EENL
-2901 ENSEES
+2901 
-2907 ENIMS
+2907 MT
-2912 VQPVL
+2912 VTPVL

-2924 GAYLV
+2924 GAYRVV
-2929 SDVNVTKNMEFK
+2929 SENVTENMTFT
-2941 VDAVKLYSV
+2941 VDAVRLYTV
-2950 TIADTEHGNIKVT
+2950 NIADTQHGKITVIKE
-2963 KPDGTEVENGEMI
+2963 DGTEVSNGQTV
-2976 DEKTVLTY
+2976 DEGTLLTY
-2984 TATPD
+2984 TAVPD
-2989 MYYDFDA
+2989 KYYDFDT
-2996 WTEDAADQAE
+2996 WTDDAADQIE
-3006 STFEKALDGSI
+3006 STFEQALDGNI

-3030 SIATVKN
+3030 NIASVKN
-3037 GTVTVT
+3037 GKIIVK

-3050 SNGQLVQEGTDII
+3050 ANGQLVQEGTVIV
-3063 CKAIPAKHCDLSAW
+3063 CKAVPAKHCDLSSW
-3077 GGDAKGKTG
+3077 GGDAKGKKG
-3086 TTVKLTVTKNM
+3086 GTVKLTVTKNM
-3097 NISAAFKFRYV
+3097 KISAAFKYRYV
-3108 KVAIGKTE
+3108 KIAIGKTV
-3116 NGSITIRTAEGKT
+3116 NGTISVKTADGKT
-3129 VKNGASVIEG
+3129 VKNGSAIKEG
-3139 TVLICTA
+3139 TVIVCTA
-3146 KAANSCK
+3146 KAAKNCK
-3153 LGSWTGS
+3153 LGYWSGS
-3160 FKSTKTSVKVA
+3160 FKSTKTSVRVA
-3171 ANKNMK
+3171 ANNNMT
-3177 INARFV
+3177 INAKFV
-3183 AKIPAQNTA
+3183 AQIPARDTA

-3198 HAVVSGNKVTVVW
+3198 QTAITNKSLTIKW
-3211 GKVNKAD
+3211 GKVAGAD
-3218 GYDIYAQKCYVK
+3218 GYDVFMQNCSKKMDTKNPVK
-3230 FDSKSLIKSVKGAS
+3230 TVRGAS
-3244 ATRVTISGINGKS
+3244 SNKTTITKMHGTALSKCGIVK
-3257 LAKSDMIKLRVKA
+3257 IQVKA
-3270 YRLVNGKKKYIDNSV
+3270 YKLVNGKKKYIDKSV
-3285 MLHIVTNSSKYT
+3285 LLHIVLNSEKRT
-3297 NIKKVLLPR
+3297 NIKKVTLA
-3306 KSYVLGVKQTIQLKP
+3306 KKVYTMSVKQAVTLKP
-3321 GFTKADASK
+3321 VFTPANASK
-3330 MVLDGTHGAR
+3330 LLLGAEHGPRAF
-3340 YLYVC
+3340 YYS
-3345 TNKNVA
+3345 TNTNVA
-3351 TVDAK
+3351 IVDAN
-3356 GRIKAK
+3356 GVVKAK
-3362 AAGKCTVYV
+3362 ASGKCTIYV
-3371 IAVNGTTQAVQIIV
+3371 ISISGVSSPVQITV
-3385 K
+3385 R

>member
-1 MGDSDAHTP
+1 
-10 LIYVSSAATQKF
+10 
-22 ITDNER
+22 
-28 KGKFNMRKRAISWAL
+28 MRKRAISWAL

-161 DLGKD
+161 DLGED

-218 RVHGDKVFSPAGWK
+218 RVHGDKAFSPAGWK

-241 EYRGKIDVNIFK
+241 EYRGKIDVSIFK

-260 YSIATLTPT
+260 SSIATLTPT
-269 LNKNSTYS
+269 LNKNSTYG

-336 GKGNGR
+336 GKRNGR

-355 ASNYESGT
+355 ASNYESGAG
-363 DGSWC
+363 GSWC

-496 DRLTDNYVLSDYH
+496 DSLTDNYVLSDYH

-1263 WKDSDEN
+1263 WKDSNEN
-1270 YYPCNVS
+1270 YYPCSVS

-1299 TAYGVSESD
+1299 AAYGVSESD

-1318 KLASVNADDYAGEKV
+1318 KLTSVNADDYAGEKV

-1456 SRRIAG
+1456 SKRIAG

-1527 SVKISLERVSYDNT
+1527 SVKMSLERVSYDNT

-1644 RDRDYELGSYGVS
+1644 RDRDYELGSDGAS

-1665 IAVAY
+1665 IDVVY

-1685 KNYIINLVKAS
+1685 KKYIINLVKAS

-1904 AQNFKISVAPVTVG
+1904 AQNFKISVSPVTVG

-1930 VTVKAQRVDGTVT
+1930 VTVKAQRVDGTVI

-1983 GTISADLRTMT
+1983 GTVSADLRTMT

-2023 AAGVVDAVAA
+2023 AAGVVDAVAT
-2033 GGTDALVSGDKQ
+2033 GSTDALVSGDKQ

-2117 VRSGDFDLANG
+2117 ARSGDSDLANG

-2157 YAGEDVFSLAENSG
+2157 YAGEDVFSLAEDSG
-2171 EGKLAETADAE
+2171 EGKLAETADSE

-2205 NATYRKIAPSVKAE
+2205 NATYRKISPSVKAE

-2395 LVNGISQGVAEKIF
+2395 LVNGISQGVAENIF

-2444 ENVTADEVLE
+2444 ENVTSGETLYGESAD
-2454 GNSAQ
+2454 
-2459 IRGDRELKFTAD
+2459 IRGDRMLKFTAIPD
-2471 ADQYMECTGF
+2471 LYMECTGY
-2481 TVKTAEGTKDYTAEE
+2481 TVKTSDGEKQYSASE
-2496 LGSNVFVVDKVAS
+2496 LNGDVLVIDKVSS
-2509 DIDVVAHF
+2509 DTDVTAHF
-2517 AKQEL
+2517 AKKEL
-2522 KSVIT
+2522 KAVIT
-2527 FEANDAALGA
+2527 FAANDPDLGTVA
-2537 VTAVYGLDEKAEIT
+2537 AVYGADKKAIV
-2551 SGDSQVSGGD
+2551 SGDSQIAGGD
-2561 AVFTAAPAD
+2561 VIFTAAPAE
-2570 GQMIEGWYLDPECTQ
+2570 GQMIEGWYKNPECTE
-2585 AIEGTE
+2585 AIEGTNQ
-2591 LEQTTYEVKT
+2591 EQPEYSAHAV
-2601 IYTDVAVYV
+2601 YADLAVYV

-2618 TVKVGTTGTGSA
+2618 TVKLGINGTGTADIEAESEGVKLDIA
-2630 KITASSDGEELE
+2630 
-2642 IVSGEVKLK
+2642 SGEVKVK
-2651 RHKDLTITVAP
+2651 RHADLKVTVRP
-2662 KDEYNTV
+2662 RDVYNTV
-2669 EHWTVDGADVDS
+2669 EYWIVDGEEVDKT
-2681 DELTYKLTDI
+2681 ELTYQIDDLTEDRSV
-2691 TKDAEIY
+2691 Y
-2698 AYIAPSL
+2698 AYVSPSL
-2705 LVNVIFKNEDEVK
+2705 LVDVIFKDGDPVK
-2718 KYDNIDI
+2718 KYDKIDI
-2725 STGYVGED
+2725 RAGYVAED
-2733 GDISGLKPINAENN
+2733 GDESGLKVINAENN
-2747 LVRIGSGKD
+2747 SVRVGSGKD
-2756 VRFAITPSD
+2756 VSFEITPGD
-2765 DYMIQAWT
+2765 DYMIQSWT
-2773 VKYIRGGKV
+2773 VRYMRGDRV
-2782 VKEESGTDFGFT
+2782 VKEESGKDFGFT
-2794 NEILLND
+2794 NKILLKN

-2812 VDRVGYAIPVE
+2812 VDRKGYYIPAE
-2823 GNYDRDNNLIETAGG
+2823 GYYNQANELVTNSAEGEAGS
-2838 ESTPETAY
+2838 EAAY
-2846 TITEL
+2846 TVSEL
-2851 TKIPDNVVF
+2851 TKQPDNVVF
-2860 KNDNGVVLDNMV
+2860 RAEDGSVIDNMV
-2872 RENGDASVVITPAEG
+2872 RENGDAGVTITPENG
-2887 WRIRDIII
+2887 WRIRGITVSDAVSGQ
-2895 DEPENA
+2895 EENL
-2901 ENSEES
+2901 
-2907 ENIMS
+2907 MT
-2912 VQPVL
+2912 VTPVL

-2924 GAYLV
+2924 GAYRVV
-2929 SDVNVTKNMEFK
+2929 SENVTENMTFT
-2941 VDAVKLYSV
+2941 VDAVRLYTV
-2950 TIADTEHGNIKVT
+2950 NIADTQHGKITVIK
-2963 KPDGTEVENGEMI
+2963 KDGTEVSNGQTV
-2976 DEKTVLTY
+2976 DEGTLLTY
-2984 TATPD
+2984 TAVPD
-2989 MYYDFDA
+2989 KYYDFDT
-2996 WTEDAADQAE
+2996 WTDDVADQTE
-3006 STFEKALDGSI
+3006 STFEQALDGNI

-3030 SIATVKN
+3030 NIASVKN
-3037 GTVTVT
+3037 GKITVT

-3050 SNGQLVQEGTDII
+3050 ANGQLVQEGTVIV
-3063 CKAIPAKHCDLSAW
+3063 CKAVPAKHCDLSAW
-3077 GGDAKGKTG
+3077 GGDAKGKKG
-3086 TTVKLTVTKNM
+3086 GTVKLTVTKNM
-3097 NISAAFKFRYV
+3097 KISAAFKYRYV
-3108 KVAIGKTE
+3108 KIAIGKTV
-3116 NGSITIRTAEGKT
+3116 NGTISVKTADGKT
-3129 VKNGASVIEG
+3129 VKNGLAIKEG
-3139 TVLICTA
+3139 TVIVCTA
-3146 KAANSCK
+3146 KAAKNCK
-3153 LGSWTGS
+3153 LGYWSGS
-3160 FKSTKTSVKVA
+3160 FKSTKTSVRVA
-3171 ANKNMK
+3171 ANNNMT
-3177 INARFV
+3177 INAKFV
-3183 AKIPAQNTA
+3183 AQIPARDTA

-3198 HAVVSGNKVTVVW
+3198 QTAITNKSLTIKW
-3211 GKVNKAD
+3211 GKVAGAD
-3218 GYDIYAQKCYVK
+3218 GYDVFMQNCSKKMDTKNPVK
-3230 FDSKSLIKSVKGAS
+3230 TVRGAS
-3244 ATRVTISGINGKS
+3244 SNKTTITKMHGTALSKCGIVK
-3257 LAKSDMIKLRVKA
+3257 IQVKA
-3270 YRLVNGKKKYIDNSV
+3270 YKLVNGKKKYIDKSV
-3285 MLHIVTNSSKYT
+3285 LLHIVLNSEKRT
-3297 NIKKVLLPR
+3297 NIKKVTLA
-3306 KSYVLGVKQTIQLKP
+3306 KKVYTMSVKQAVTLKP
-3321 GFTKADASK
+3321 VFTPANASK
-3330 MVLDGTHGAR
+3330 LLLGAEHGPRAF
-3340 YLYVC
+3340 YYS
-3345 TNKNVA
+3345 TNTNVA
-3351 TVDAK
+3351 IVDAN
-3356 GRIKAK
+3356 GVVKAK
-3362 AAGKCTVYV
+3362 ASGKCTIYV
-3371 IAVNGTTQAVQIIV
+3371 ISISGVSSPVQITV
-3385 K
+3385 R

>member
-1 MGDSDAHTP
+1 
-10 LIYVSSAATQKF
+10 
-22 ITDNER
+22 
-28 KGKFNMRKRAISWAL
+28 MRKRAISWAL

-161 DLGKD
+161 DLGED

-191 SNGFN
+191 SNGFD

-218 RVHGDKVFSPAGWK
+218 RVHGDKVFGPAGWK

-432 LGDTDGR
+432 LGDTDGG

-496 DRLTDNYVLSDYH
+496 DSLTDNYVLSDYH

-528 NEYYRPVNAPM
+528 NEYYRPVNAPL

-1249 VREYILVSDGTNYM
+1249 VGEYILVSDGTNYM

-1270 YYPCNVS
+1270 YYPCSVS

-1318 KLASVNADDYAGEKV
+1318 KLISVNAADYAGEKV

-1372 YYYVAD
+1372 YYYVAG

-1456 SRRIAG
+1456 SKRIAG

-1527 SVKISLERVSYDNT
+1527 SVKMSLERVSYDNT

-1644 RDRDYELGSYGVS
+1644 RDRDYELGSVGVS

-1665 IAVAY
+1665 IDVAY

-1783 DQIQMDKLKANM
+1783 DQIQMAKLKANM

-1930 VTVKAQRVDGTVT
+1930 VTVKAQRVDGTVI

-1983 GTISADLRTMT
+1983 GTVSADLRTMT

-2033 GGTDALVSGDKQ
+2033 GSADALVSGDKQ

-2077 EGAGAQRYELEYLGK
+2077 EGADAQRYELEYLGK

-2117 VRSGDFDLANG
+2117 AKSGDSDLANG

-2205 NATYRKIAPSVKAE
+2205 NVTYRKITPSVKAE

-2380 EFTAAAAEGYEVADW
+2380 EFTATAAEGYEVADW
-2395 LVNGISQGVAEKIF
+2395 LVNGISQGVAEETF

-2444 ENVTADEVLE
+2444 ENVTSGETLDGESAD
-2454 GNSAQ
+2454 
-2459 IRGDRELKFTAD
+2459 IRGDRMLKFTAIP
-2471 ADQYMECTGF
+2471 DQYMECTGF

-2517 AKQEL
+2517 TKQEL

-2527 FEANDAALGA
+2527 FEANDAALGT

-2651 RHKDLTITVAP
+2651 RHKDLTITVTP

-2725 STGYVGED
+2725 STGYAGED

-2782 VKEESGTDFGFT
+2782 VKEESGADFGFT

-2846 TITEL
+2846 TITDL

-3116 NGSITIRTAEGKT
+3116 NGSITIKTAEGKT

-3146 KAANSCK
+3146 KAAKNCK

-3211 GKVNKAD
+3211 GKVNRAD
-3218 GYDIYAQKCYVK
+3218 GYDIYAQKCYVN

-3257 LAKSDMIKLRVKA
+3257 LAKLDMIKLRVKA
-3270 YRLVNGKKKYIDNSV
+3270 YKLVNGKKKYIDNSV
-3285 MLHIVTNSSKYT
+3285 MLHIVTNSGKYT

-3340 YLYVC
+3340 YLYAC

>member
-1 MGDSDAHTP
+1 
-10 LIYVSSAATQKF
+10 
-22 ITDNER
+22 
-28 KGKFNMRKRAISWAL
+28 MRKRAISWAL
-43 TASMVLSML
+43 AASMVLSML

-161 DLGKD
+161 DLGED

-241 EYRGKIDVNIFK
+241 EYRGKIDVSIFK

-260 YSIATLTPT
+260 SSIATLTPT
-269 LNKNSTYS
+269 LNKNSTYGG
-277 DGLLYF
+277 GLLYF

-296 IEKADLNGDGFED
+296 IEKADLNGDGFDD

-342 FTKGNNISIPGGL
+342 FTKGNNINIPGGL

-368 DYGIGRAPVVTLA
+368 DYGIGRVPVVTLA

-408 AGHMTVYT
+408 AGHMTVYK
-416 YKDGGLVPI
+416 YKDGGLGPI
-425 EGLNEVS
+425 EGLDEVS
-432 LGDTDGR
+432 LGDTDGK

-466 LIVGGYYSSNSQYVQ
+466 LIVGGYYSSNSQYSQ
-481 REYEATQAAYRYVYY
+481 MEYEATQAAYRYVYY
-496 DRLTDNYVLSDYH
+496 DSLTDNYVLSDYH

-514 TKSKEIVKYHEVKS
+514 TKSKEIVKYHEVKD
-528 NEYYRPVNAPM
+528 NEYYRPVNAPL

-708 AILQASPYFD
+708 AVLQASPYFD

-744 SANLSI
+744 STNLSI
-750 SVGAYVSSEIQL
+750 SVGAYVSSEVQL

-774 GASFEYANTKTTE
+774 GASFEYANTQTTE

-860 NILNNTAGDPATYQ
+860 NILYNTAGDPATYQ

-881 YAYQSGGNNNYSSV
+881 YTYQSGGNNNYSSV

-906 ISVTDENEYSTE
+906 IAVTDENEYSTE
-918 VFIEANEK
+918 VFLEANEK

-950 GHTYVSSN
+950 GYTRVSSN

-1026 SLEWSP
+1026 SLEWTP

-1185 DITLYTKTAT
+1185 DITLYTRTAT

-1204 VMLLAHNDTEN
+1204 VTLLAHNDTQN
-1215 KDLSDGSVV
+1215 TDLSDGSVV

-1249 VREYILVSDGTNYM
+1249 VREYILVSNGTNYM

-1270 YYPCNVS
+1270 YYPCSVS

-1299 TAYGVSESD
+1299 TAYSVSESD

-1318 KLASVNADDYAGEKV
+1318 KLTSVNAADYAGENV
-1333 SYASDD
+1333 SYVSDD

-1363 TSGSEDSTV
+1363 ASGSEDSTV

-1378 SESGSF
+1378 SENGSF

-1436 KSLSGEDVQGDVEFV
+1436 KTLSGEDVQGDVEFV

-1456 SRRIAG
+1456 SKRIAG
-1462 KYDRANGCYT
+1462 KYDSTNGCYT
-1472 AQWEPSGQGIYNV
+1472 AQWEPSGQGVYNV

-1527 SVKISLERVSYDNT
+1527 SVKMSLEKVSYDNT
-1541 GKLQDITDDSEYTVK
+1541 GKIQDITDDSEYTVK
-1556 IKNNKTGEFEDTDKY
+1556 IKNNKTGEFENTDKY

-1644 RDRDYELGSYGVS
+1644 RDRDYEIGSDGVS

-1665 IAVAY
+1665 IDVAY

-1719 KYQQPGNENSDGLTV
+1719 KYQQPGSENSDGLTV

-1783 DQIQMDKLKANM
+1783 DQIQMAKLKANM

-1825 TDGTIGKSFG
+1825 TDGTIGKSFS

-1879 TNNTSLTYDAEEIS
+1879 TNNTSLTYDAGEIS

-1904 AQNFKISVAPVTVG
+1904 AQNFKISVLPVTVG

-2023 AAGVVDAVAA
+2023 AAGVVDAVVA
-2033 GGTDALVSGDKQ
+2033 GSADALASGDKQ

-2077 EGAGAQRYELEYLGK
+2077 EGTGAQRYELEYLGK

-2117 VRSGDFDLANG
+2117 AKSGDSDLANG

-2230 GEASGKTHGSISADV
+2230 GEMSGKTHGSISADV

-2423 VFDRPVYKITWS
+2423 VFDRPVYRITWS
-2435 ADGAGQIEA
+2435 ADGDGQIEA
-2444 ENVTADEVLE
+2444 ENVTSGETLDGGSAD
-2454 GNSAQ
+2454 
-2459 IRGDRELKFTAD
+2459 IRGDRTLKFTAIP
-2471 ADQYMECTGF
+2471 DQYMECTGF

-2846 TITEL
+2846 TITDL

-3006 STFEKALDGSI
+3006 STFEKALDESI

-3097 NISAAFKFRYV
+3097 NIRAAFKFRYV

-3116 NGSITIRTAEGKT
+3116 NGSITIKTAEGKT

-3146 KAANSCK
+3146 KAANNCK

-3218 GYDIYAQKCYVK
+3218 GYDIYAQECYVN
-3230 FDSKSLIKSVKGAS
+3230 FNSKSLIKSVKGAS
-3244 ATRVTISGINGKS
+3244 ATRVTISSINGKS
-3257 LAKSDMIKLRVKA
+3257 LAKLDTIKLRVKA
-3270 YRLVNGKKKYIDNSV
+3270 YKLVNGKKKYIDNSV

-3297 NIKKVLLPR
+3297 NIKKVLLPQ
-3306 KSYVLGVKQTIQLKP
+3306 KSYVLGVKQTIKLKP
-3321 GFTKADASK
+3321 GYTKADASK
-3330 MVLDGTHGAR
+3330 KVLDGTHGAR
-3340 YLYVC
+3340 YLYAC

>member
-1 MGDSDAHTP
+1 
-10 LIYVSSAATQKF
+10 
-22 ITDNER
+22 
-28 KGKFNMRKRAISWAL
+28 MRKRAISWAL

-161 DLGKD
+161 DLGED

-218 RVHGDKVFSPAGWK
+218 RVHGDKAFSPAGWK

-241 EYRGKIDVNIFK
+241 EYRGKIDVSIFK

-260 YSIATLTPT
+260 SSIATLTPT
-269 LNKNSTYS
+269 LNKNSTYG

-336 GKGNGR
+336 GKRNGR

-355 ASNYESGT
+355 ASNYESGAG
-363 DGSWC
+363 GSWC

-496 DRLTDNYVLSDYH
+496 DSLTDNYVLSDYH

-1160 NPTLRL
+1160 NPALRL

-1263 WKDSDEN
+1263 WKDSNEN
-1270 YYPCNVS
+1270 YYPCSVS

-1299 TAYGVSESD
+1299 AAYGVSESD

-1318 KLASVNADDYAGEKV
+1318 KLTSVNADDYAGEKV

-1456 SRRIAG
+1456 SKRIAG

-1493 QYNDSISDSMAIYTS
+1493 QYNDSISDSMSIYTS

-1527 SVKISLERVSYDNT
+1527 SVKMSLEKVSYDNT

-1644 RDRDYELGSYGVS
+1644 RDRDYELRSYGVS

-1665 IAVAY
+1665 IDVAY

-1904 AQNFKISVAPVTVG
+1904 AQNFKISVSPVTVG

-1930 VTVKAQRVDGTVT
+1930 VTVKAQRVDGTVI

-1983 GTISADLRTMT
+1983 GTVSADLRTMT

-2023 AAGVVDAVAA
+2023 AAGVVDAVAT
-2033 GGTDALVSGDKQ
+2033 GSTDALVSGDKQ

-2117 VRSGDFDLANG
+2117 ARSGDSDLANG

-2205 NATYRKIAPSVKAE
+2205 NATYRKISPSVKAE

-2380 EFTAAAAEGYEVADW
+2380 EFTATAAEGYEVADW

-2423 VFDRPVYKITWS
+2423 VFDRPVYRITWS

-2444 ENVTADEVLE
+2444 ENVTSGETLYGESAD
-2454 GNSAQ
+2454 
-2459 IRGDRELKFTAD
+2459 IRGDRMLKFTAIPD
-2471 ADQYMECTGF
+2471 LYMECTGY
-2481 TVKTAEGTKDYTAEE
+2481 TVKTSDGEKQYSASE
-2496 LGSNVFVVDKVAS
+2496 LNEDVLVIDKVSS
-2509 DIDVVAHF
+2509 DTDVTAHF
-2517 AKQEL
+2517 AKKEL
-2522 KSVIT
+2522 KAVIT
-2527 FEANDAALGA
+2527 FAANDPDLGT
-2537 VTAVYGLDEKAEIT
+2537 VSAVYGADKKAIV
-2551 SGDSQVSGGD
+2551 SGDSQIAGGD
-2561 AVFTAAPAD
+2561 VIFTAAPAE
-2570 GQMIEGWYLDPECTQ
+2570 GQMIEGWYKNPECTE
-2585 AIEGTE
+2585 AIEGTNQ
-2591 LEQTTYEVKT
+2591 EQPEYSAHAV
-2601 IYTDVAVYV
+2601 YADLAVYV

-2618 TVKVGTTGTGSA
+2618 TVKLGINGTGTADIEAESEGVKLDIA
-2630 KITASSDGEELE
+2630 
-2642 IVSGEVKLK
+2642 SGEVKVK
-2651 RHKDLTITVAP
+2651 RHADLKVTVRP
-2662 KDEYNTV
+2662 RDVYNTV
-2669 EHWTVDGADVDS
+2669 EYWIVDGEEVDKT
-2681 DELTYKLTDI
+2681 ELTYQIDDLTEDRSV
-2691 TKDAEIY
+2691 Y
-2698 AYIAPSL
+2698 AYVSPSL
-2705 LVNVIFKNEDEVK
+2705 LVDVIFKDSDPVK
-2718 KYDNIDI
+2718 KYDKIDI
-2725 STGYVGED
+2725 RAGYVAED
-2733 GDISGLKPINAENN
+2733 GDESGLKVINAENN
-2747 LVRIGSGKD
+2747 SVRVGSGKD
-2756 VRFAITPSD
+2756 VSFEITPGD
-2765 DYMIQAWT
+2765 DYMIQSWT
-2773 VKYIRGGKV
+2773 VRYMRGDRV
-2782 VKEESGTDFGFT
+2782 VKEESGKDFGFT
-2794 NEILLND
+2794 NKILLKN

-2812 VDRVGYAIPVE
+2812 VDRKGYYIPAE
-2823 GNYDRDNNLIETAGG
+2823 GYYNQANELVTNSAEGEAGS
-2838 ESTPETAY
+2838 EAAY
-2846 TITEL
+2846 TVSEL
-2851 TKIPDNVVF
+2851 TKQPDNVVF
-2860 KNDNGVVLDNMV
+2860 RAEDGSVIDNMV
-2872 RENGDASVVITPAEG
+2872 RANGDAGVTITPENG
-2887 WRIRDIII
+2887 WRIRGITVSDAVSGQ
-2895 DEPENA
+2895 EENL
-2901 ENSEES
+2901 
-2907 ENIMS
+2907 MT
-2912 VQPVL
+2912 VTPVL
-2917 AEDGTET
+2917 ADDGTESGSYRVVSENVTENMTFTVDAVRLYTVSIADTQHGKITVTKEDGTE
-2924 GAYLV
+2924 V
-2929 SDVNVTKNMEFK
+2929 SNGQT
-2941 VDAVKLYSV
+2941 VD
-2950 TIADTEHGNIKVT
+2950 E
-2963 KPDGTEVENGEMI
+2963 GTL
-2976 DEKTVLTY
+2976 LTY
-2984 TATPD
+2984 TAVPD
-2989 MYYDFDA
+2989 KYYDFDA
-2996 WTEDAADQAE
+2996 WTDDVADQAE
-3006 STFEKALDGSI
+3006 STFAETLDGNI
-3017 TVGAAFKA
+3017 TVGAAFKP

-3030 SIATVKN
+3030 KIWSVQNGKIQVVTAGGRKVSDGDTVR
-3037 GTVTVT
+3037 
-3043 TADGKKI
+3043 
-3050 SNGQLVQEGTDII
+3050 EGTILVCTAVPD
-3063 CKAIPAKHCDLSAW
+3063 AHCDLSAW
-3077 GGDAKGKTG
+3077 AADAKGKTG
-3086 TTVKLTVTKNM
+3086 KTVRLRVTKDM
-3097 NISAAFKFRYV
+3097 SVRAAFKFRYSRV
-3108 KVAIGKTE
+3108 
-3116 NGSITIRTAEGKT
+3116 TIAKT
-3129 VKNGASVIEG
+3129 VNGQITVKTADGRTLKSGSKIKEG
-3139 TVLICTA
+3139 STIICTA
-3146 KAANSCK
+3146 KPAKNCVLRTWSGNVTGKQTVRKVVVNKDITVNAKFAAK
-3153 LGSWTGS
+3153 VPA
-3160 FKSTKTSVKVA
+3160 KTV
-3171 ANKNMK
+3171 N
-3177 INARFV
+3177 
-3183 AKIPAQNTA
+3183 
-3192 GINKNI
+3192 GINRNI
-3198 HAVVSGNKVTVVW
+3198 HAKAAGSSLAVVW
-3211 GKVNKAD
+3211 GKVIDAD
-3218 GYDIYAQKCYVK
+3218 GYEIYMQQCYK
-3230 FDSKSLIKSVKGAS
+3230 DFDSNSKVKVVKGA
-3244 ATRVTISGINGKS
+3244 ANTRTVISKINNKS
-3257 LAKSDMIKLRVKA
+3257 LAEYGIVKTQVRA
-3270 YRLVNGKKKYIDNSV
+3270 YKYVNGKKKYVDISV
-3285 MLHIVTNSSKYT
+3285 MLHTVISSSEYT
-3297 NIKKVLLPR
+3297 NVKSMSLAKKAYTLNVN
-3306 KSYVLGVKQTIQLKP
+3306 QTAVLKP
-3321 GFTKADASK
+3321 VLTKVNPKKKLLGKDHGQF
-3330 MVLDGTHGAR
+3330 VL
-3340 YLYVC
+3340 YYS

-3351 TVDAK
+3351 TVSAAGK
-3356 GRIKAK
+3356 ITAK
-3362 AAGKCTVYV
+3362 ASGKCTVYV
-3371 IAVNGTTQAVQIIV
+3371 ITVNGVTQPVQITV
-3385 K
+3385 R

>member
-1 MGDSDAHTP
+1 
-10 LIYVSSAATQKF
+10 
-22 ITDNER
+22 
-28 KGKFNMRKRAISWAL
+28 MRKRAISWAL

-140 KDRTTKVNSSLGNL
+140 KNRTTKVNSNLGNL

-191 SNGFN
+191 SNDFS

-260 YSIATLTPT
+260 SSIATLTPT
-269 LNKNSTYS
+269 LNKNSTYGG
-277 DGLLYF
+277 GLLYF

-296 IEKADLNGDGFED
+296 IEKADLNGDGFDD

-368 DYGIGRAPVVTLA
+368 DYGIGRVPVVTLA

-396 VSGSVLNYNMAK
+396 VSGSVLNRNMAK
-408 AGHMTVYT
+408 AGHMTVYK
-416 YKDGGLVPI
+416 YKDGGLGPI
-425 EGLNEVS
+425 EGLDEVS
-432 LGDTDGR
+432 LGDTDGK

-466 LIVGGYYSSNSQYVQ
+466 LIVGGYYSSNSQYSQ
-481 REYEATQAAYRYVYY
+481 MEYEATQAAYRYVYY
-496 DRLTDNYVLSDYH
+496 DSLTDNYVLSDYH

-1011 MPMGLSVVDTTRNSV
+1011 MPMGLSVVDTTRKSV

-1263 WKDSDEN
+1263 WKDSNEN
-1270 YYPCNVS
+1270 YYPCSVS

-1333 SYASDD
+1333 SYESDD

-1527 SVKISLERVSYDNT
+1527 SVKMSLERVSYDNT

-1556 IKNNKTGEFEDTDKY
+1556 IKNNKTGKFEDTDKY

-1644 RDRDYELGSYGVS
+1644 RDRDYELGSDGVS

-1665 IAVAY
+1665 IDVAY

-1930 VTVKAQRVDGTVT
+1930 VTVKAQRVDGTVI

-1983 GTISADLRTMT
+1983 GTVSADLRTMT

-2033 GGTDALVSGDKQ
+2033 GSADALVSGDKQ

-2077 EGAGAQRYELEYLGK
+2077 EGADAQRYELEYLGK

-2117 VRSGDFDLANG
+2117 AKSGDSDLANG

-2205 NATYRKIAPSVKAE
+2205 NVTYRKITPSVKAE
-2219 YSLKVIEKASA
+2219 YSLKVIEKAFA

-2380 EFTAAAAEGYEVADW
+2380 EFTATAAEGYEVADW
-2395 LVNGISQGVAEKIF
+2395 LVNGISQGVAEETF

-2444 ENVTADEVLE
+2444 ENVTSGETLDGESAD
-2454 GNSAQ
+2454 
-2459 IRGDRELKFTAD
+2459 IRGDRMLKFTAIP
-2471 ADQYMECTGF
+2471 DQYMECTGF

-2846 TITEL
+2846 TITDL

-3116 NGSITIRTAEGKT
+3116 NGSITIKTAEGKT

-3146 KAANSCK
+3146 KAAKNCK

-3211 GKVNKAD
+3211 GKVNRAD
-3218 GYDIYAQKCYVK
+3218 GYDIYAQKCYVN

-3257 LAKSDMIKLRVKA
+3257 LAKLDMIKLRVKA
-3270 YRLVNGKKKYIDNSV
+3270 YKLVNGKKKYIDNSV

-3340 YLYVC
+3340 YLYAC

>member
-1 MGDSDAHTP
+1 
-10 LIYVSSAATQKF
+10 
-22 ITDNER
+22 
-28 KGKFNMRKRAISWAL
+28 MRKRAISWAL

-161 DLGKD
+161 DLGED

-191 SNGFN
+191 SNGFS

-432 LGDTDGR
+432 LGDTDGG

-496 DRLTDNYVLSDYH
+496 DSLTDNYVLSDYH

-774 GASFEYANTKTTE
+774 GASFEYANTQTTE

-918 VFIEANEK
+918 VFLEANEK

-950 GHTYVSSN
+950 GHTRVSSN

-1011 MPMGLSVVDTTRNSV
+1011 MPMGLSVVDTTRKSV

-1263 WKDSDEN
+1263 WKDSNEN
-1270 YYPCNVS
+1270 YYPCSVS

-1456 SRRIAG
+1456 SKRIAG

-1527 SVKISLERVSYDNT
+1527 SVKMSLERVSYDNT

-1556 IKNNKTGEFEDTDKY
+1556 IKNNKTGKFEDTDKY

-1644 RDRDYELGSYGVS
+1644 RDRDYELGSDGVS

-1665 IAVAY
+1665 IDVAY

-1930 VTVKAQRVDGTVT
+1930 VTVKAQRVDGTVI

-1983 GTISADLRTMT
+1983 GTVSADLRTMT

-2033 GGTDALVSGDKQ
+2033 GSADALVSGDKQ

-2077 EGAGAQRYELEYLGK
+2077 EGADAQRYELEYLGK

-2117 VRSGDFDLANG
+2117 AKSGDSDLANG

-2205 NATYRKIAPSVKAE
+2205 NVTYRKITPSVKAE

-2380 EFTAAAAEGYEVADW
+2380 EFTATAAEGYEVADW
-2395 LVNGISQGVAEKIF
+2395 LVNGISQGVAEETF

-2444 ENVTADEVLE
+2444 ENVTSGETLDGESAD
-2454 GNSAQ
+2454 
-2459 IRGDRELKFTAD
+2459 IRGDRMLKFTAIP
-2471 ADQYMECTGF
+2471 DQYMECTGF

-2517 AKQEL
+2517 TKQEL

-2527 FEANDAALGA
+2527 FEANDAALGT

-2651 RHKDLTITVAP
+2651 RHKDLTITVTP

-2669 EHWTVDGADVDS
+2669 EHWTVDGVNVDS

-2725 STGYVGED
+2725 STGYAGED

-2765 DYMIQAWT
+2765 DYMIQSWT

-2782 VKEESGTDFGFT
+2782 VKEESGADFGFT

-2846 TITEL
+2846 TITDL

-2963 KPDGTEVENGEMI
+2963 KPDGTEVKNGEMI

-3146 KAANSCK
+3146 KAANKCK

-3218 GYDIYAQKCYVK
+3218 GYDIYAQECYVN
-3230 FDSKSLIKSVKGAS
+3230 FNSKSLVKSVKGAS

-3257 LAKSDMIKLRVKA
+3257 LAKLDTIKLRVKA
-3270 YRLVNGKKKYIDNSV
+3270 YKLVNGKKKYIDNSV

-3340 YLYVC
+3340 YLYAC

>member
-1 MGDSDAHTP
+1 
-10 LIYVSSAATQKF
+10 
-22 ITDNER
+22 
-28 KGKFNMRKRAISWAL
+28 MRKRAISWAL

-161 DLGKD
+161 DLGED

-432 LGDTDGR
+432 LGDTDGG

-496 DRLTDNYVLSDYH
+496 DSLTDNYVLSDYH

-528 NEYYRPVNAPM
+528 NEYYRPVNAPL

-950 GHTYVSSN
+950 GHTRVSSN

-1011 MPMGLSVVDTTRNSV
+1011 MPMGLSVVDTTRKSV

-1263 WKDSDEN
+1263 WKDSNEN
-1270 YYPCNVS
+1270 YYPCSVS

-1318 KLASVNADDYAGEKV
+1318 KLTSVNADDYAGEKV

-1436 KSLSGEDVQGDVEFV
+1436 KSLSGENVQGDVEFV

-1527 SVKISLERVSYDNT
+1527 SVKMSLERVSYDNT

-1556 IKNNKTGEFEDTDKY
+1556 IKNNKTGKFEDTDKY

-1644 RDRDYELGSYGVS
+1644 RDRDYELGSDGVS

-1665 IAVAY
+1665 IDVAY

-1930 VTVKAQRVDGTVT
+1930 VTVKAQRVDGTVI

-1972 DGWSAA
+1972 DGWSVA

-1983 GTISADLRTMT
+1983 GTVSADLRTMT

-2033 GGTDALVSGDKQ
+2033 GSADALVSGDKQ

-2077 EGAGAQRYELEYLGK
+2077 EGADAQRYELEYLGK

-2117 VRSGDFDLANG
+2117 AKSGDSDLANG

-2205 NATYRKIAPSVKAE
+2205 NVTYRKITPSVKAE

-2380 EFTAAAAEGYEVADW
+2380 EFTATAAEGYEVADW
-2395 LVNGISQGVAEKIF
+2395 LVNGISQGVAEETF

-2444 ENVTADEVLE
+2444 ENVTSGETLDGESAD
-2454 GNSAQ
+2454 
-2459 IRGDRELKFTAD
+2459 IRGDRMLKFTAIP
-2471 ADQYMECTGF
+2471 DQYMECTGF

-2846 TITEL
+2846 TITDL

-3116 NGSITIRTAEGKT
+3116 NGSITIKTAEGKT

-3146 KAANSCK
+3146 KAAKNCK

-3211 GKVNKAD
+3211 GKVNRAD
-3218 GYDIYAQKCYVK
+3218 GYDIYAQKCYVNC
-3230 FDSKSLIKSVKGAS
+3230 DSKSLIKSVKGAS

-3257 LAKSDMIKLRVKA
+3257 LAKLDMIKLRVKA
-3270 YRLVNGKKKYIDNSV
+3270 YKLVNGKKKYIDNSV

-3340 YLYVC
+3340 YLYAC